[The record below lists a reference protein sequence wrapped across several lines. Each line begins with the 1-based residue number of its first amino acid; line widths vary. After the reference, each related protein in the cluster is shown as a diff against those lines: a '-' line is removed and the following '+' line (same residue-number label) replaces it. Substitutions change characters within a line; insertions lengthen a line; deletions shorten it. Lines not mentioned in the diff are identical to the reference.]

1 MAENRSVELEIRA
14 QDYSGKAI
22 NDVRKNIKGLKAD
35 LNEQAKSAAKGK
47 ADFKAYEN
55 SLKGLASAATKLTEL
70 QTMLGK
76 LSKLADNVA
85 SSAGRA
91 KDASDAYDELADKIG
106 SLGVPTKAQ
115 ADKLARLG
123 VVQAKAAET
132 AKKQADAYERQRL
145 EAEAHGLATNNIQ
158 RAQEGLTKTYQRT
171 LQTIIDMRNA
181 QAALQRQNEITSR
194 VADRRKE
201 LQEQI
206 ALQQQSLKLTQQ
218 QAAAEA
224 AHRRNVQSQR
234 NQINAQRV
242 SIAQQIAEAR
252 AAQNQPSALKAVNDG
267 LNPSRNHKNA
277 MADITTSVRNAGT
290 AMRKSATD
298 VKALSDA
305 MDRLRAAQE
314 KLKVVAGNIDLYRK
328 QSAELAKLRSA
339 YETTRAEYV
348 RLNTKVGTGNATAQE
363 IAKLRQLVSQLNQ
376 SGVAF
381 ARHKVAVEQTAR
393 ILGEAGVSVDKL
405 SKAEQRLA
413 ANATRSAAAS
423 KSLDAQIKKLS
434 SSTASSADA
443 FDRWLKGKQGILVFL
458 QQARGKVL
466 ALSAALG
473 GLYLALDKVV
483 KDGQEGITLKIRAEV
498 LSDNWDTTAG
508 ELEKYFRNTA
518 ERMGLELS
526 TIIQDSAKLF
536 VAGKEAKLDSNTVK
550 YIFEQFSGFGQL
562 MGADAETQS
571 GIYKALEQ
579 MLSKTTVQAEELK
592 GQLADRLPAATNL
605 FAKALGVSN
614 AELMTMMKDGKVLAA
629 DVLPKVAALIEQTYG
644 SSIEKTQKSLVA
656 EQARLNNAFKD
667 WMRIIADAGVLEN
680 FTTLLREVRDF
691 FRSDDAKQWAQTIAA
706 ALNVAID
713 GLRWA
718 VKHANELVI
727 AFGALLAIGAAR
739 MFVSLAAT
747 MRTFGIGLK
756 SAGAAITNFAVKMG
770 LIAKVTPSVST
781 SLGATAVAGS
791 RLGALVAPLTRLV
804 GVLGSAAKIALGLY
818 KSFIIF
824 EVIGAVI
831 EGIVQGINRL
841 GGEAEN
847 ATSGMQMLSD
857 VLWLISEAFGLISEA
872 IATVTEG
879 IAELVASAVELIGG
893 FFTDTTKQSNKSAKE
908 FESGWSGAV
917 RYVARFLDALT
928 VTFKTT
934 FLYLGGLADYV
945 VKKIKGI
952 EAALP
957 DAEQIAMDV
966 SLEVSENGVE
976 SKLNK
981 RLEEMRKK
989 VADTNNEISSKT
1001 QLTAADKTA
1010 ADAAKKAEQAKA
1022 LDEQVNKARE
1032 KAEQARQRAE
1042 EAALKRLE
1050 KELSYEKM
1058 IQKLIDY
1065 REGRLK
1071 DDPMKGYNTLSD
1083 WYLGER
1089 QKVKSK
1095 YASNDPYENHSSGG
1109 SDGTSSYAVDK
1120 RAAAAADLA
1129 TKKAAADFTGQ
1140 CATYVKRAL
1149 ASVDSQAAPYIKGN
1163 GNLTAKNL
1171 LKYGKGWQ
1179 QVPYSAN
1186 YTPQKGDV
1194 VSWGAIKGHQYGHT
1208 AIHNGKEWVSDTKQ
1222 GRYGIDSKT
1231 GASSRAYL
1239 DEMARNPNY
1248 KPTIV
1253 RLSGG
1258 NSVTITGSTGS
1269 VSHNTAA
1276 DSKVLDFYRA
1286 QEAKWKQDK
1295 AVTKQQKDDDSAF
1308 DKAEQLVEKVTENA
1322 REAVREMYKVMGVNG
1337 VEGLINRD
1345 PSTLSVDLS
1354 GSTLNEIIDG
1364 FKNIIKPESDN
1375 QVKQMLEVLTLEY
1388 AQSKNVDRKEALAWS
1403 KQLEPQLAKYAELQ
1417 AQKALGEQVDAF
1429 LDALEKKRNSIE
1441 NERANSAEYLGSAVS
1456 RGVISIDEAQT
1467 KMAESTLR
1475 YVERMSDAIKKL
1487 DEIINS
1493 DAFGKLAPEQ
1503 QVAILNQREQL
1514 ASSQSDYDSNPRRQ
1528 AANIAVDSM
1537 TKRLDDFLQRKR
1549 EFEALQEQLV
1559 ISGQQSITKMEE
1571 AVQNYLNNINPQ
1583 MQELVSH
1590 AQQVMSAFGD
1600 SAAYSNLTN
1609 LVTKVKEV
1617 STETTRSKGEV
1628 ELMNTT
1634 YGVLTNGAMTAFDSL
1649 ASGLAGIAT
1658 GAMSSREAFGN
1669 LGQAMAQW
1677 AAQALQQLAKVIV
1690 QQLISLAIQKA
1701 MASFFGGGAGGAATQ
1716 IPSASSFSQFSSLF
1730 HTGGIVGGGK
1740 GGGKRVNPLV
1750 FQGAV
1755 RYHSGGI
1762 AGLAPNEVPAILQKG
1777 EEVITKNDPRH
1788 RDNVNSQSS
1797 SDTQQL
1803 TVINTFDPVEAMSM
1817 ALASSG
1823 GRKVLIKAMGREQR
1837 AVKRIGG

>member
-14 QDYSGKAI
+14 QDYSGKTI
-22 NDVRKNIKGLKAD
+22 NDVRKNIKGLKDD

-47 ADFKAYEN
+47 ADFKAYEA

-85 SSAGRA
+85 SSAERA
-91 KDASDAYDELADKIG
+91 KDASDAYDDFANKI
-106 SLGVPTKAQ
+106 SALGVPTKAQ
-115 ADKLARLG
+115 ADKLARLEAN
-123 VVQAKAAET
+123 QLKAAEA

-158 RAQEGLTKTYQRT
+158 RSQEALTKTYERT

-194 VADRRKE
+194 AADRRKE

-206 ALQQQSLKLTQQ
+206 RLQQESLKLAQQ

-224 AHRRNVQSQR
+224 ARRRNIQSQR

-242 SIAQQIAEAR
+242 SIAQQIAEAK
-252 AAQNQPSALKAVNDG
+252 AAQQDSVSKTVSDALNS
-267 LNPSRNHKNA
+267 SRSHKNA
-277 MADITTSVRNAGT
+277 MVDITTSVRNAST
-290 AMRKSATD
+290 AMRKSTTD

-305 MDRLRAAQE
+305 MDKLRAAQK

-328 QSAELAKLRSA
+328 QSAELAKLRAA
-339 YETTRAEYV
+339 YESTRNEHAK
-348 RLNTKVGTGNATAQE
+348 LNARVGSGNATSQE
-363 IAKLRQLVSQLNQ
+363 IARLRQLVAQLNQ
-376 SGVAF
+376 SGAAF
-381 ARHKVAVEQTAR
+381 ARQKVAVEQTAR
-393 ILGEAGVSVDKL
+393 ILGEAGVNVDKL
-405 SKAEQRLA
+405 TKAEQRLA
-413 ANATRSAAAS
+413 ANAARTAAAS
-423 KSLDAQIKKLS
+423 KALDGKIKELS
-434 SSTASSADA
+434 ESTGSTADA

-483 KDGQEGITLKIRAEV
+483 KDGQEGVTLKIRAEV
-498 LSDNWDTTAG
+498 LADNWDTTAG
-508 ELEKYFRNTA
+508 ELEKYFRDTA
-518 ERMGLELS
+518 ERMGLELG

-562 MGADAETQS
+562 MGADSETQS

-605 FAKALGVSN
+605 FAKALGVTN

-629 DVLPKVAALIEQTYG
+629 DVLPKVAALIEETYG
-644 SSIEKTQKSLVA
+644 SNIEKTQKSLVA
-656 EQARLNNAFKD
+656 EQSRLNNAFKD
-667 WMRIIADAGVLEN
+667 WMRIIADAGVMDN
-680 FTTLLREVRDF
+680 FTNLLREVRDF
-691 FRSDDAKQWAQTIAA
+691 FRSDEAKQWAEVIAK
-706 ALNVAID
+706 ALNVAIEA
-713 GLRWA
+713 LRWA

-727 AFGALLAIGAAR
+727 AFGALLAIGAAQ

-747 MRTFGIGLK
+747 MRTFGLGLK
-756 SAGAAITNFAVKMG
+756 AAGTAITNFAVKMG
-770 LIAKVTPSVST
+770 LIAKVAPSVGT
-781 SLGATAVAGS
+781 GLGNAAAAGG
-791 RLGALVAPLTRLV
+791 RLGLLVAPISRLI
-804 GVLGSAAKIALGLY
+804 GVLASAAKIAVGLF
-818 KSFIIF
+818 KAFIVF
-824 EVIGAVI
+824 EVVEAIF
-831 EGIVQGINRL
+831 EGIVRGINRL
-841 GGEAEN
+841 SGESEDSV
-847 ATSGMQMLSD
+847 SGMQMLSD
-857 VLWLISEAFGLISEA
+857 VLWLISEAFGVISEA
-872 IATVTEG
+872 IGVLVKG
-879 IAELVASAVELIGG
+879 IADFVADTVELIGSL
-893 FFTDTTKQSNKSAKE
+893 FVDTTKESNKSAKE
-908 FESGWSGAV
+908 FESGWTGAI
-917 RYVARFLDALT
+917 RFVARLIDAFT
-928 VTFKTT
+928 ASFKAT
-934 FLYLGGLADYV
+934 FLYLGGIADYV
-945 VKKIKGI
+945 VKKFNGI
-952 EAALP
+952 EASLP
-957 DAEQIAMDV
+957 DADQINLDV
-966 SLEVSENGVE
+966 SLEVNENGVE
-976 SKLNK
+976 AKLNK
-981 RLEEMRKK
+981 RLEETRKNI
-989 VADTNNEISSKT
+989 ADTDNDIT
-1001 QLTAADKTA
+1001 QKTA
-1010 ADAAKKAEQAKA
+1010 LEEENRAANDAAKKAEEAKA
-1022 LDEQVNKARE
+1022 LDEKVNKARE

-1071 DDPMKGYNTLSD
+1071 DDPMKGYNNLGD

-1095 YASNDPYENHSSGG
+1095 YAANDPYENYSSGG
-1109 SDGTSSYAVDK
+1109 SNGTSSYAVDK

-1149 ASVDSQAAPYIKGN
+1149 AAVDSQAAPYIKGN

-1186 YTPQKGDV
+1186 YVPQKGDV
-1194 VSWGAIKGHQYGHT
+1194 VSWGAIKGHPYGHT

-1222 GRYGIDSKT
+1222 GRYGIDAKT

-1239 DEMARNPNY
+1239 AEMARNPNY

-1276 DSKVLDFYRA
+1276 DSKVLDFYKA
-1286 QEAKWKQDK
+1286 QEERWKKDK
-1295 AVTKQQKDDDSAF
+1295 ALTKQQKDDDSAF
-1308 DKAEQLVEKVTENA
+1308 DKAESLVEKVTEEA
-1322 REAVREMYKVMGVNG
+1322 REAIREMYKAMGVNG

-1364 FKNIIKPESDN
+1364 FKNIIQPDN
-1375 QVKQMLEVLTLEY
+1375 DKQVKQMLEVLTLEY
-1388 AQSKNVDRKEALAWS
+1388 AQSKDVSRKEALAWS

-1429 LDALEKKRNSIE
+1429 LDSLEKKRNDIE
-1441 NERANSAEYLGSAVS
+1441 KERANSAEYLGSAVS
-1456 RGVISIDEAQT
+1456 RGVITIEEAQA
-1467 KMAESTLR
+1467 KMSESTLK
-1475 YVERMSDAIKKL
+1475 YVERMTDAIKKL

-1493 DAFGKLAPEQ
+1493 EAFSKLSPEQ
-1503 QVAILNQREQL
+1503 QTAILNQRERLGADQ
-1514 ASSQSDYDSNPRRQ
+1514 ADYASNPRRQ
-1528 AANIAVDSM
+1528 AANFAVDSM
-1537 TKRLDDFLQRKR
+1537 AKRLDDFLQRKR
-1549 EFEALQEQLV
+1549 QFEELQEQLV
-1559 ISGQQSITKMEE
+1559 VSGQQSITKMEE
-1571 AVQNYLNNINPQ
+1571 NVQAYLNNISPQ
-1583 MQELVSH
+1583 MKELVAD
-1590 AQQVMSAFGD
+1590 AQKIMASFGD
-1600 SAAYSNLTN
+1600 SAAYANLTN
-1609 LVTKVKEV
+1609 LVTKMKDVR
-1617 STETTRSKGEV
+1617 TETTHSKGEV
-1628 ELMNTT
+1628 ELMNAA
-1634 YGVLTNGAMTAFDSL
+1634 YGVLNDGAMTAFEGI

-1658 GAMSSREAFGN
+1658 GAMSSREAFAN
-1669 LGQAMAQW
+1669 LGQAVAQW
-1677 AAQALQQLAKVIV
+1677 AAEALRHMAKVII

-1701 MASFFGGGAGGAATQ
+1701 LQSYFGGGADVQMPDTSNFAQYAA
-1716 IPSASSFSQFSSLF
+1716 LF
-1730 HTGGIVGGGK
+1730 HTGGVVGRGK
-1740 GGGKRVNPLV
+1740 AGGKRVNPLV
-1750 FQGAV
+1750 FSGAV

-1762 AGLAPNEVPAILQKG
+1762 AGLAPNEVPAVLQKG

-1788 RDNVNSQSS
+1788 RDNANSS
-1797 SDTQQL
+1797 SSNQQQL
-1803 TVINTFDPVEAMSM
+1803 TVINTFDPVEAMNL

-1837 AVKRIGG
+1837 AVKRIGGV

>member
-14 QDYSGKAI
+14 QDYSGKTI
-22 NDVRKNIKGLKAD
+22 NDVRKNIKGLKDD

-47 ADFKAYEN
+47 ADFKAYEA

-85 SSAGRA
+85 SSAERA
-91 KDASDAYDELADKIG
+91 KDASDAYDDFANKI
-106 SLGVPTKAQ
+106 SALGVPTKAQ
-115 ADKLARLG
+115 ADKLARLEAT
-123 VVQAKAAET
+123 QIKAAEA

-158 RAQEGLTKTYQRT
+158 RAQEGLTKTYERT

-194 VADRRKE
+194 SADRRKE

-206 ALQQQSLKLTQQ
+206 RLQQEALKLAQQ

-224 AHRRNVQSQR
+224 ARRRNVQSQR

-252 AAQNQPSALKAVNDG
+252 AAQQPSVSDAVG
-267 LNPSRNHKNA
+267 RALNPSRDHKNA
-277 MADITTSVRNAGT
+277 MADITTSVRNAST
-290 AMRKSATD
+290 TMRKSATD

-305 MDRLRAAQE
+305 MDKLRTAQE

-328 QSAELAKLRSA
+328 QSAELAKLRTA
-339 YETTRAEYV
+339 YEETRAEHAK
-348 RLNTKVGTGNATAQE
+348 LNSKVASGNATNQE
-363 IAKLRQLVSQLNQ
+363 IAKLRQLVAQLNQ
-376 SGVAF
+376 SGAAF
-381 ARHKVAVEQTAR
+381 ARQKVAVEQTAR
-393 ILGEAGVSVDKL
+393 ILGEAGVNVDKL
-405 SKAEQRLA
+405 TKAEQRLA
-413 ANATRSAAAS
+413 ANAARTAAAS
-423 KSLDAQIKKLS
+423 KALDSQIKNLS
-434 SSTASSADA
+434 DSTESTADA

-483 KDGQEGITLKIRAEV
+483 KDGQEGVTLKIRAEV
-498 LSDNWDTTAG
+498 LADNWDTTAG
-508 ELEKYFRNTA
+508 ELEKYFRDTA
-518 ERMGLELS
+518 ERMGLELG

-644 SSIEKTQKSLVA
+644 SNIEKTQKSLVA
-656 EQARLNNAFKD
+656 EQSRLNNAFKD
-667 WMRIIADAGVLEN
+667 WIRIIADAGVMDN
-680 FTTLLREVRDF
+680 FTALLREVRDF
-691 FRSDDAKQWAQTIAA
+691 FRSDEAKQWAEAIAK
-706 ALNVAID
+706 ALNVAIEA
-713 GLRWA
+713 LRWA
-718 VKHANELVI
+718 VRHANELVI
-727 AFGALLAIGAAR
+727 AFGALLAIGAAQ

-747 MRTFGIGLK
+747 MRTFGLGLK
-756 SAGAAITNFAVKMG
+756 TAGAAITNFAVKMG
-770 LIAKVTPSVST
+770 LIAKVAPSVGSG
-781 SLGATAVAGS
+781 LGGAAVAGG
-791 RLGALVAPLTRLV
+791 RLGLLVAPISRLI
-804 GVLGSAAKIALGLY
+804 GVLASAAKIAFGLF
-818 KSFIIF
+818 KAFIVF
-824 EVIGAVI
+824 EVVEAIF
-831 EGIVQGINRL
+831 EGIVRGINRL
-841 GGEAEN
+841 SGESEDAV
-847 ATSGMQMLSD
+847 SGMQMLSD
-857 VLWLISEAFGLISEA
+857 VLWLISEAFGVISEA
-872 IATVTEG
+872 IGVVVAG
-879 IAELVASAVELIGG
+879 IADMVADATEWIGS
-893 FFTDTTKQSNKSAKE
+893 FFVDTTKESNKSAKE
-908 FESGWSGAV
+908 FESGWTGAI
-917 RYVARFLDALT
+917 RYIARMIDALT
-928 VTFKTT
+928 AAFKTT
-934 FLYLGGLADYV
+934 FLYLGGLADYAI
-945 VKKIKGI
+945 KKIKGI
-952 EAALP
+952 DAALP
-957 DAEQIAMDV
+957 DADKISTDV
-966 SLEVSENGVE
+966 SLEVNENGVE
-976 SKLNK
+976 AKLNK

-989 VADTNNEISSKT
+989 VNETDSDITQKT
-1001 QLTAADKTA
+1001 ALEAANRAA
-1010 ADAAKKAEQAKA
+1010 ADAAKKAEEAKN
-1022 LDEQVNKARE
+1022 LDEKVNKARE

-1042 EAALKRLE
+1042 EAALRRLE

-1071 DDPMKGYNTLSD
+1071 DDPMKGYNNLGD

-1095 YASNDPYENHSSGG
+1095 YAANDPYENYSSGG
-1109 SDGTSSYAVDK
+1109 SNGTASYAVDK

-1129 TKKAAADFTGQ
+1129 TKRAAATFTKQ

-1149 ASVDSQAAPYIKGN
+1149 AAVDPQAAPYIKGN
-1163 GNLTAKNL
+1163 GNVTAKNL

-1186 YTPQKGDV
+1186 YVPQKGDV
-1194 VSWGAIKGHQYGHT
+1194 VSWGAIKGHKYGHT
-1208 AIHNGKEWVSDTKQ
+1208 AIYNGKEWVSDTKQ
-1222 GRYGIDSKT
+1222 GKYGIDAKT

-1239 DEMARNPNY
+1239 AEMARNPNY

-1253 RLSGG
+1253 RLTGG

-1269 VSHNTAA
+1269 VSHNAGN
-1276 DSKVLDFYRA
+1276 DNKVLDFYKA
-1286 QEAKWKQDK
+1286 QEEHWKKDK
-1295 AVTKQQKDDDSAF
+1295 ALTKQQKDDDSAF
-1308 DKAEQLVEKVTENA
+1308 DKAESLVEKVTEEA
-1322 REAVREMYKVMGVNG
+1322 RDAIREMYKAMGVNG

-1364 FKNIIKPESDN
+1364 FKNIIQPDTDN

-1388 AQSKNVDRKEALAWS
+1388 AQSKNVSRKEAFAWS

-1429 LDALEKKRNSIE
+1429 LDALEKKRNDIE
-1441 NERANSAEYLGSAVS
+1441 KERANSAEYIGSAVS
-1456 RGVISIDEAQT
+1456 RGVLTIDEAQT
-1467 KMAESTLR
+1467 KMSESTLK
-1475 YVERMSDAIKKL
+1475 YVERMTDAIKKL

-1493 DAFGKLAPEQ
+1493 DAFAKLSPEQ
-1503 QVAILNQREQL
+1503 QAAIRNQREQL
-1514 ASSQSDYDSNPRRQ
+1514 GAGQADYATNPRRQ
-1528 AANIAVDSM
+1528 AANFAVDSM
-1537 TKRLDDFLQRKR
+1537 AKRLDDFLQRKR
-1549 EFEALQEQLV
+1549 QFEELQEQLV

-1571 AVQNYLNNINPQ
+1571 NVQAYLDNISPQ
-1583 MQELVSH
+1583 MKELVEN
-1590 AQQVMSAFGD
+1590 AQQIMAAFGD
-1600 SAAYSNLTN
+1600 SAAYANLTN
-1609 LVTKVKEV
+1609 LVSKVKEV
-1617 STETTRSKGEV
+1617 RTETTHSKGEV
-1628 ELMNTT
+1628 ELMNTA
-1634 YGVLTNGAMTAFDSL
+1634 YSVLNDGAMTAFEGI

-1658 GAMSSREAFGN
+1658 GATSSRDAFAS

-1677 AAQALQQLAKVIV
+1677 AAEALRQMAKVII

-1701 MASFFGGGAGGAATQ
+1701 LQSYFGGGGSDVQMPDT
-1716 IPSASSFSQFSSLF
+1716 SSFGQYASLF
-1730 HTGGIVGGGK
+1730 HTGGVVGRGK
-1740 GGGKRVNPLV
+1740 AGGKRVNPLV
-1750 FQGAV
+1750 FEGAV

-1762 AGLAPNEVPAILQKG
+1762 AGLAPNEVPAVLQKG

-1788 RDNVNSQSS
+1788 RDNANSS
-1797 SDTQQL
+1797 SSNQQPL
-1803 TVINTFDPVEAMSM
+1803 TVINTFDPVEAMNL
-1817 ALASSG
+1817 ALSSSN
-1823 GRKVLIKAMGREQR
+1823 GRKVLIRAMGREQR
-1837 AVKRIGG
+1837 AVKRIGGA

>member
-14 QDYSGKAI
+14 QDYSGKTI
-22 NDVRKNIKGLKAD
+22 NDVRKNIKGLKDD

-47 ADFKAYEN
+47 ADFKAYEA

-85 SSAGRA
+85 SSAERA
-91 KDASDAYDELADKIG
+91 KDASDAYDDFANKI
-106 SLGVPTKAQ
+106 SALGVPTKAQ
-115 ADKLARLG
+115 ADKLARLEAN
-123 VVQAKAAET
+123 QLKAAEA

-158 RAQEGLTKTYQRT
+158 RSQEALTKTYERT

-194 VADRRKE
+194 AADRRKE

-206 ALQQQSLKLTQQ
+206 RLQQESLKLAQQ

-224 AHRRNVQSQR
+224 ARRRNIQSQR
-234 NQINAQRV
+234 GQINAQRI
-242 SIAQQIAEAR
+242 SMAQQIAEAK
-252 AAQNQPSALKAVNDG
+252 AAQQDSVSKTVSDA
-267 LNPSRNHKNA
+267 LNPSRSHKNA
-277 MADITTSVRNAGT
+277 MADITTSVRNAST
-290 AMRKSATD
+290 AMRKSTTD

-305 MDRLRAAQE
+305 MDKLRAAQE

-328 QSAELAKLRSA
+328 QSAELAKLRAA
-339 YETTRAEYV
+339 YESTRNEHAK
-348 RLNTKVGTGNATAQE
+348 LNARVGSGNATSQE
-363 IAKLRQLVSQLNQ
+363 IARLRQLVAQLNQ
-376 SGVAF
+376 SGAAF
-381 ARHKVAVEQTAR
+381 ARQKVAVEQTAR
-393 ILGEAGVSVDKL
+393 ILGEAGVNVDKL

-413 ANATRSAAAS
+413 ANAARTTAAS
-423 KSLDAQIKKLS
+423 KTLDVKIKELS
-434 SSTASSADA
+434 KSTGSTAEA

-483 KDGQEGITLKIRAEV
+483 KDGQEGVTLKIRAEV
-498 LSDNWDTTAG
+498 LADNWDTTAG
-508 ELEKYFRNTA
+508 ELEKYFRDTA
-518 ERMGLELS
+518 ERMGLELG

-562 MGADAETQS
+562 MGADSETQS

-605 FAKALGVSN
+605 FAKALGVTN

-629 DVLPKVAALIEQTYG
+629 DVLPKVAALIEETYG
-644 SSIEKTQKSLVA
+644 SNIEKTQKSLVA
-656 EQARLNNAFKD
+656 EQSRLNNAFKD
-667 WMRIIADAGVLEN
+667 WMRIIADAGVMEN

-691 FRSDDAKQWAQTIAA
+691 FRSDEAKQWAEAIAK
-706 ALNVAID
+706 ALNVAIEA
-713 GLRWA
+713 LRWA

-727 AFGALLAIGAAR
+727 AFGALLAIGAAQ

-747 MRTFGIGLK
+747 MRTFGLGLK
-756 SAGAAITNFAVKMG
+756 TAGAAITNFAVKMG
-770 LIAKVTPSVST
+770 LIAKVAPSVGT
-781 SLGATAVAGS
+781 GLGGAAAAGG
-791 RLGALVAPLTRLV
+791 RLGVLVAPISRLI
-804 GVLGSAAKIALGLY
+804 GVLASAAKIAVGLF
-818 KSFIIF
+818 KAFIVF
-824 EVIGAVI
+824 EVVEAIF
-831 EGIVQGINRL
+831 EGIVRGINRL
-841 GGEAEN
+841 SGESEDAV
-847 ATSGMQMLSD
+847 SGMQMLSD
-857 VLWLISEAFGLISEA
+857 VLWLISEAFGVISEA
-872 IATVTEG
+872 IGVLVAG
-879 IAELVASAVELIGG
+879 IADFVADATELIGS
-893 FFTDTTKQSNKSAKE
+893 FFVDTTKESNKSAKE
-908 FESGWSGAV
+908 FESGWTGAI
-917 RYVARFLDALT
+917 RFVARLIDALT
-928 VTFKTT
+928 ATFKAT

-945 VKKIKGI
+945 VKKFQGI
-952 EAALP
+952 EASLP
-957 DAEQIAMDV
+957 DADQINLDV

-976 SKLNK
+976 AKLNK
-981 RLEEMRKK
+981 RLEEMRKNI
-989 VADTNNEISSKT
+989 ADTDNDITQKT
-1001 QLTAADKTA
+1001 ALEEANRAA
-1010 ADAAKKAEQAKA
+1010 ADAAKKAEEAKA
-1022 LDEQVNKARE
+1022 LDEKVSKARE

-1071 DDPMKGYNTLSD
+1071 DDPMKGYNNLGD

-1095 YASNDPYENHSSGG
+1095 YAANDPYENYSSSG
-1109 SDGTSSYAVDK
+1109 SNGTASYAVDK

-1149 ASVDSQAAPYIKGN
+1149 AAVDSQAAPYIKGN

-1186 YTPQKGDV
+1186 YVPQKGDV
-1194 VSWGAIKGHQYGHT
+1194 VSWGAIKGHPYGHT
-1208 AIHNGKEWVSDTKQ
+1208 SIYNGNEWVSDTKQ
-1222 GRYGIDSKT
+1222 GKYGIDAKT

-1239 DEMARNPNY
+1239 AEMARNPNY

-1276 DSKVLDFYRA
+1276 DSKVLDFYKA
-1286 QEAKWKQDK
+1286 QEERWKQDK
-1295 AVTKQQKDDDSAF
+1295 ALTKQQKDDDSAF
-1308 DKAEQLVEKVTENA
+1308 DKAESLVEKVTEEA
-1322 REAVREMYKVMGVNG
+1322 REAIREMYKAMGVNG

-1364 FKNIIKPESDN
+1364 FKNIIQPDSDK
-1375 QVKQMLEVLTLEY
+1375 QIKQMLEVLTLDY
-1388 AQSKNVDRKEALAWS
+1388 AQSKNVSRKEALAWS

-1429 LDALEKKRNSIE
+1429 LDSLEKKRNDIE
-1441 NERANSAEYLGSAVS
+1441 KERANSAEYLGSAVS
-1456 RGVISIDEAQT
+1456 RGVITIEEAQA
-1467 KMAESTLR
+1467 KMSESTLK
-1475 YVERMSDAIKKL
+1475 YVERMTDAIKKL

-1493 DAFGKLAPEQ
+1493 EAFAKLSPEQ
-1503 QVAILNQREQL
+1503 QTAILNQRERL
-1514 ASSQSDYDSNPRRQ
+1514 GAEQSDYQSNPRRQ
-1528 AANIAVDSM
+1528 AANFAVDSM
-1537 TKRLDDFLQRKR
+1537 AKRLDDFLQRKR
-1549 EFEALQEQLV
+1549 QFEELQEQLV

-1571 AVQNYLNNINPQ
+1571 NVQAYLNNIAPQ
-1583 MQELVSH
+1583 MKELVAD
-1590 AQQVMSAFGD
+1590 AQKIMASFGD
-1600 SAAYSNLTN
+1600 SAAYANLTN
-1609 LVTKVKEV
+1609 LVTKMKDVR
-1617 STETTRSKGEV
+1617 TETSHSKGEV
-1628 ELMNTT
+1628 ELMNTA
-1634 YGVLTNGAMTAFDSL
+1634 YSVLNDGAMTAFEGI

-1658 GAMSSREAFGN
+1658 GAMSSREAFAN

-1677 AAQALQQLAKVIV
+1677 AAEALRHMAKVII

-1701 MASFFGGGAGGAATQ
+1701 LQSYFGGGADVQMPDT
-1716 IPSASSFSQFSSLF
+1716 SSFAQYAALF
-1730 HTGGIVGGGK
+1730 HTGGVVGRGK
-1740 GGGKRVNPLV
+1740 AGSKRVNPLV
-1750 FQGAV
+1750 FNGAV

-1762 AGLAPNEVPAILQKG
+1762 AGLAPNEVPAVLQKG

-1788 RDNVNSQSS
+1788 RDNANSS
-1797 SDTQQL
+1797 SSNQQQL
-1803 TVINTFDPVEAMSM
+1803 TVINTFDPVEAMNL
-1817 ALASSG
+1817 ALASSS

-1837 AVKRIGG
+1837 AVKRIGGA

>member
-14 QDYSGKAI
+14 QDYSGKTI
-22 NDVRKNIKGLKAD
+22 DDVRKNIKGLKDD

-47 ADFKAYEN
+47 ADFKAYEA

-85 SSAGRA
+85 SSAERA
-91 KDASDAYDELADKIG
+91 KYASDAYDDFANKI
-106 SLGVPTKAQ
+106 SALGVPTKAQ
-115 ADKLARLG
+115 ADKLARLETT
-123 VVQAKAAET
+123 QIKAAEA

-158 RAQEGLTKTYQRT
+158 RAQEGLTKTYERT

-194 VADRRKE
+194 SADRRKE

-206 ALQQQSLKLTQQ
+206 RLQQEALKLAQQ

-224 AHRRNVQSQR
+224 ARRRNVQSQR

-252 AAQNQPSALKAVNDG
+252 AAQQPSVSDAVG
-267 LNPSRNHKNA
+267 RALNPSRDHKNA
-277 MADITTSVRNAGT
+277 MADITTSVRNAST
-290 AMRKSATD
+290 TMRKSATD

-305 MDRLRAAQE
+305 MDKLRAAQE

-328 QSAELAKLRSA
+328 QSAELAKLRTA
-339 YETTRAEYV
+339 YETTRAEHAK
-348 RLNTKVGTGNATAQE
+348 LNSKVASGNATTQE
-363 IAKLRQLVSQLNQ
+363 IAKLRQLVAQLNQ
-376 SGVAF
+376 SGAAF
-381 ARHKVAVEQTAR
+381 ARQKIAVEQTAR
-393 ILGEAGVSVDKL
+393 ILGEAGVNVDKL
-405 SKAEQRLA
+405 TKAEQRLA
-413 ANATRSAAAS
+413 ANAARTAAAS
-423 KSLDAQIKKLS
+423 KALDSQIKNLS
-434 SSTASSADA
+434 DSTESTADA

-483 KDGQEGITLKIRAEV
+483 KDGQEGVTLKIRAEV
-498 LSDNWDTTAG
+498 LADNWDTTAG
-508 ELEKYFRNTA
+508 ELEKYFRDTA
-518 ERMGLELS
+518 ERMGLELG

-536 VAGKEAKLDSNTVK
+536 VAGKEAKLDSKTVK

-605 FAKALGVSN
+605 FAKALGVTN

-629 DVLPKVAALIEQTYG
+629 DVLPKVAALIEETYG
-644 SSIEKTQKSLVA
+644 SNIEKTQKSLVA
-656 EQARLNNAFKD
+656 EQSRLNNAFKD
-667 WMRIIADAGVLEN
+667 WMRIIADAGVMDN
-680 FTTLLREVRDF
+680 FTNLLREVRDF
-691 FRSDDAKQWAQTIAA
+691 FRSDEAKQWAEVIAK
-706 ALNVAID
+706 ALNIAID
-713 GLRWA
+713 ALRWA

-727 AFGALLAIGAAR
+727 AFGALLTIGAAQ
-739 MFVSLAAT
+739 MFVALAAT
-747 MRTFGIGLK
+747 MRTFGLGLK
-756 SAGAAITNFAVKMG
+756 AAGTAITNFAVKMG
-770 LIAKVTPSVST
+770 LIAKVAPSVGT
-781 SLGATAVAGS
+781 GLGGAAAAGG
-791 RLGALVAPLTRLV
+791 RLGLLVAPISRLI
-804 GVLGSAAKIALGLY
+804 GVLTSAAKIAVGLY
-818 KSFIIF
+818 KSFIVF
-824 EVIGAVI
+824 EVVSAIF
-831 EGIVQGINRL
+831 EGIVRGINRL
-841 GGEAEN
+841 SGESEDAV
-847 ATSGMQMLSD
+847 SGMQMLSD
-857 VLWLISEAFGLISEA
+857 VLWLISEAFGVISDA
-872 IATVTEG
+872 IGVLVKG
-879 IAELVASAVELIGG
+879 IADFVADAVELIGS
-893 FFTDTTKQSNKSAKE
+893 FFVDTTKESNNSAKE
-908 FESGWSGAV
+908 FESGWTSAI
-917 RYVARFLDALT
+917 RFVARLIDALT
-928 VTFKTT
+928 AALKST

-945 VKKIKGI
+945 VKKFKGV
-952 EAALP
+952 EASLP
-957 DAEQIAMDV
+957 DADQINLDV
-966 SLEVSENGVE
+966 SLEVNENGVE
-976 SKLNK
+976 AKLNK
-981 RLEEMRKK
+981 RLEEMRKNI
-989 VADTNNEISSKT
+989 ADTDNNIT
-1001 QLTAADKTA
+1001 QKTA
-1010 ADAAKKAEQAKA
+1010 LEAANRAANDAAKKAEEAKA
-1022 LDEQVNKARE
+1022 LDEKVNKARE

-1071 DDPMKGYNTLSD
+1071 DDPMKGYTNLGD

-1095 YASNDPYENHSSGG
+1095 YAANDPYENYSSG
-1109 SDGTSSYAVDK
+1109 STGTSSYAVDK

-1129 TKKAAADFTGQ
+1129 TKRAAADFTGQ

-1149 ASVDSQAAPYIKGN
+1149 AAVDSQAAPYIKGN
-1163 GNLTAKNL
+1163 GNTTAKNL

-1186 YTPQKGDV
+1186 YVPQKGDV
-1194 VSWGAIKGHQYGHT
+1194 VSWGAIKGHPYGHT
-1208 AIHNGKEWVSDTKQ
+1208 SIYNGKEWVSDTKQ
-1222 GRYGIDSKT
+1222 GRYGIDAKT

-1239 DEMARNPNY
+1239 AEMARNPNY

-1276 DSKVLDFYRA
+1276 DSKVLDFYKA
-1286 QEAKWKQDK
+1286 QEERWKQDK
-1295 AVTKQQKDDDSAF
+1295 AVTKQQKDDDAAF
-1308 DKAEQLVEKVTENA
+1308 DKAESLVEKVTEEA
-1322 REAVREMYKVMGVNG
+1322 REAIREMYKAMGVNG

-1364 FKNIIKPESDN
+1364 FKNIIQPDTDN

-1388 AQSKNVDRKEALAWS
+1388 AQSKDVSRKEALAWS

-1429 LDALEKKRNSIE
+1429 LDSLEKKRNEIE
-1441 NERANSAEYLGSAVS
+1441 KERANSAEYIGSAVS
-1456 RGVISIDEAQT
+1456 RGVLTIDEAQT
-1467 KMAESTLR
+1467 KMSESTLK
-1475 YVERMSDAIKKL
+1475 YVERMTDAIKKL

-1493 DAFGKLAPEQ
+1493 DAFNKLSPEQ
-1503 QVAILNQREQL
+1503 QTAILNQREQL
-1514 ASSQSDYDSNPRRQ
+1514 GAGQADYASNPRRQ
-1528 AANIAVDSM
+1528 AANFAVDSM
-1537 TKRLDDFLQRKR
+1537 AKRLDDFLQRKR
-1549 EFEALQEQLV
+1549 QFEELQEQLV

-1571 AVQNYLNNINPQ
+1571 NVQAYLDNISPQ
-1583 MQELVSH
+1583 MKELVEN
-1590 AQQVMSAFGD
+1590 AQQIMAAFGD
-1600 SAAYSNLTN
+1600 SAAYANLTN
-1609 LVTKVKEV
+1609 LVSKVKEV
-1617 STETTRSKGEV
+1617 RTETTHSKGEV
-1628 ELMNTT
+1628 ELMNTA
-1634 YGVLTNGAMTAFDSL
+1634 YSVLNDGAMTAFEGI

-1658 GAMSSREAFGN
+1658 GATSSRDAFAS

-1677 AAQALQQLAKVIV
+1677 AAEALRQMAKVII

-1701 MASFFGGGAGGAATQ
+1701 LQSYFGGGGNDVQMPDT
-1716 IPSASSFSQFSSLF
+1716 SSFSQYASLF
-1730 HTGGIVGGGK
+1730 HTGGVVGRGKAGGK
-1740 GGGKRVNPLV
+1740 KVNPLV
-1750 FQGAV
+1750 FEGAV

-1762 AGLAPNEVPAILQKG
+1762 AGLAPNEVPAVLQKG

-1788 RDNVNSQSS
+1788 RDNANGSS
-1797 SDTQQL
+1797 SNQQPL
-1803 TVINTFDPVEAMSM
+1803 TVINTFDPVEAMNL
-1817 ALASSG
+1817 ALSSSN

-1837 AVKRIGG
+1837 AVRRIGGS

>member
-14 QDYSGKAI
+14 QDYSGKTI
-22 NDVRKNIKGLKAD
+22 NDVRKNIKGLKDD

-47 ADFKAYEN
+47 ADFKAYEA

-85 SSAGRA
+85 SSAERA
-91 KDASDAYDELADKIG
+91 KDASDAYDDFANKI
-106 SLGVPTKAQ
+106 SALGVPTKAQ
-115 ADKLARLG
+115 ADKLARLEAT
-123 VVQAKAAET
+123 QIKAAEA

-158 RAQEGLTKTYQRT
+158 RAQEGLTKTYERT

-194 VADRRKE
+194 SADRRKE

-206 ALQQQSLKLTQQ
+206 RLQQEALKLAQQ

-224 AHRRNVQSQR
+224 ARRRNVQSQR

-252 AAQNQPSALKAVNDG
+252 AAQQPSVSDAVG
-267 LNPSRNHKNA
+267 RALNPSRDHKNA
-277 MADITTSVRNAGT
+277 MADITTSVRNAST

-305 MDRLRAAQE
+305 MDKLRAAQE

-328 QSAELAKLRSA
+328 QSAELAKLRTA
-339 YETTRAEYV
+339 YETTRAEHAK
-348 RLNTKVGTGNATAQE
+348 LNSKVTSGNATTQE
-363 IAKLRQLVSQLNQ
+363 IAKLRQLVAQLNQ
-376 SGVAF
+376 SGAAF
-381 ARHKVAVEQTAR
+381 ARQKIAVEQTAR
-393 ILGEAGVSVDKL
+393 ILGEAGVNVDKL
-405 SKAEQRLA
+405 TKAEQRLA
-413 ANATRSAAAS
+413 ANAARTAAAS
-423 KSLDAQIKKLS
+423 KALDSQIKNLS
-434 SSTASSADA
+434 DSTESTADA

-466 ALSAALG
+466 ALSVALG

-483 KDGQEGITLKIRAEV
+483 KDGQEGVTLKIRAEV
-498 LSDNWDTTAG
+498 LADNWDTTAG
-508 ELEKYFRNTA
+508 ELEKYFRDTA
-518 ERMGLELS
+518 ERMGLELG

-536 VAGKEAKLDSNTVK
+536 VAGKEAKLDSKTVK

-644 SSIEKTQKSLVA
+644 SNIEKTQKSLVA
-656 EQARLNNAFKD
+656 EQSRLNNAFKD
-667 WMRIIADAGVLEN
+667 WIRIIADAGVMDN
-680 FTTLLREVRDF
+680 FTALLREVRDF
-691 FRSDDAKQWAQTIAA
+691 FRSDEAKQWAEAIAT

-713 GLRWA
+713 ALRWA

-727 AFGALLAIGAAR
+727 AFGALLAIGAAQ

-747 MRTFGIGLK
+747 MRTFGLGLK
-756 SAGAAITNFAVKMG
+756 TAGAVITNFAVKMG
-770 LIAKVTPSVST
+770 LIAKVAPSVGSG
-781 SLGATAVAGS
+781 LGGAAVAGG
-791 RLGALVAPLTRLV
+791 RLGLLVAPITRLI
-804 GVLGSAAKIALGLY
+804 GVLASAAKIAFGLF
-818 KSFIIF
+818 KAFIVFELVEAIF
-824 EVIGAVI
+824 D
-831 EGIVQGINRL
+831 GIVRGINRL
-841 GGEAEN
+841 SGESEDAV
-847 ATSGMQMLSD
+847 SGMQMLSD

-872 IATVTEG
+872 IGVVIKG
-879 IAELVASAVELIGG
+879 IGDLVADATEWIGS
-893 FFTDTTKQSNKSAKE
+893 FFVDTTKESNKSAKE
-908 FESGWSGAV
+908 FESGWTGAV
-917 RYVARFLDALT
+917 RYIARMIDALT
-928 VTFKTT
+928 AAFKTT
-934 FLYLGGLADYV
+934 FLYIGGLVDYV
-945 VKKIKGI
+945 VKKVQGI

-957 DAEQIAMDV
+957 DADQISMDV
-966 SLEVSENGVE
+966 SLEVNENGVE
-976 SKLNK
+976 AKLNK

-989 VADTNNEISSKT
+989 VNETDSDITQKT
-1001 QLTAADKTA
+1001 ALDVANRAA
-1010 ADAAKKAEQAKA
+1010 ADAAKKAEEAKN
-1022 LDEQVNKARE
+1022 LDEKVNKARE

-1071 DDPMKGYNTLSD
+1071 DDPMKGYNNLGD

-1095 YASNDPYENHSSGG
+1095 YAANDPYENYSSGSTG
-1109 SDGTSSYAVDK
+1109 ASSYAVDK

-1149 ASVDSQAAPYIKGN
+1149 AAVDQQAAPYIKGN
-1163 GNLTAKNL
+1163 GNVTAKNL

-1179 QVPYSAN
+1179 QIPYSAN
-1186 YTPQKGDV
+1186 YVPQKGDV
-1194 VSWGAIKGHQYGHT
+1194 VSWGAIKGHKYGHT
-1208 AIHNGKEWVSDTKQ
+1208 SIYNGNEWVSDTKQ
-1222 GRYGIDSKT
+1222 GKYGIDAKT

-1239 DEMARNPNY
+1239 AEMARNPNY

-1253 RLSGG
+1253 RLTGG

-1269 VSHNTAA
+1269 VSHNAGN
-1276 DSKVLDFYRA
+1276 DNKVLEFYKA
-1286 QEAKWKQDK
+1286 QEERWKQDK

-1308 DKAEQLVEKVTENA
+1308 DKAESLVEKVTEEA
-1322 REAVREMYKVMGVNG
+1322 REAIREMYKAMGVNG

-1364 FKNIIKPESDN
+1364 FKNIIQPDTDN

-1388 AQSKNVDRKEALAWS
+1388 AQSKDVSRKEALAWS

-1429 LDALEKKRNSIE
+1429 LDSLEKKRNDIE
-1441 NERANSAEYLGSAVS
+1441 KERANSAEYIGSAVS
-1456 RGVISIDEAQT
+1456 RGVLTIDEAQT
-1467 KMAESTLR
+1467 KMSESTLK
-1475 YVERMSDAIKKL
+1475 YVERMTDAIKKL

-1493 DAFGKLAPEQ
+1493 DAFNKLSPEQ
-1503 QVAILNQREQL
+1503 QTAILNQREQL
-1514 ASSQSDYDSNPRRQ
+1514 GAGQADYASNPRRQ
-1528 AANIAVDSM
+1528 VANFAVDSM
-1537 TKRLDDFLQRKR
+1537 AKRLDDFLQRKR
-1549 EFEALQEQLV
+1549 QFEELQEQLV

-1571 AVQNYLNNINPQ
+1571 NVQAYLNNIAPQ
-1583 MQELVSH
+1583 MKELV
-1590 AQQVMSAFGD
+1590 ANAERIMSAFGD
-1600 SAAYSNLTN
+1600 SAAYANLTN
-1609 LVTKVKEV
+1609 LVTKIKDVR
-1617 STETTRSKGEV
+1617 TETTHSKGEV
-1628 ELMNTT
+1628 ELMNTA
-1634 YGVLTNGAMTAFDSL
+1634 YESLSNGAMTAFEGIT
-1649 ASGLAGIAT
+1649 SGLVGIAT
-1658 GAMSSREAFGN
+1658 GAVSSREAFSN

-1677 AAQALQQLAKVIV
+1677 AAEALRHMAKVII

-1701 MASFFGGGAGGAATQ
+1701 LQSYFGGGGSDVQMPDT
-1716 IPSASSFSQFSSLF
+1716 SSFGQYASLF
-1730 HTGGIVGGGK
+1730 HTGGVVGRGK
-1740 GGGKRVNPLV
+1740 AGGKRVNPLV
-1750 FQGAV
+1750 FEGAV

-1762 AGLAPNEVPAILQKG
+1762 AGLAPNEVPAVLQKG

-1788 RDNVNSQSS
+1788 RDNANSS
-1797 SDTQQL
+1797 SSNQQPL
-1803 TVINTFDPVEAMSM
+1803 TVINTFDPVEAMNL
-1817 ALASSG
+1817 ALSSSN
-1823 GRKVLIKAMGREQR
+1823 GRKVLIRAMGREQR
-1837 AVKRIGG
+1837 AVKRIGGV

>member
-14 QDYSGKAI
+14 QDYSGKTI
-22 NDVRKNIKGLKAD
+22 NDVRKNIKGLKDD

-47 ADFKAYEN
+47 ADFKAYEA

-85 SSAGRA
+85 SSAERA
-91 KDASDAYDELADKIG
+91 KDASDAYDDFANKI
-106 SLGVPTKAQ
+106 SALGVPTKAQ
-115 ADKLARLG
+115 ADKLARLEAT
-123 VVQAKAAET
+123 QIKAAEA

-158 RAQEGLTKTYQRT
+158 RAQEGLTKTYERT

-194 VADRRKE
+194 SADRRKE

-206 ALQQQSLKLTQQ
+206 RLQQEALKLAQQ

-224 AHRRNVQSQR
+224 ARRRNVQSQR

-252 AAQNQPSALKAVNDG
+252 AAQQPSVSDAVG
-267 LNPSRNHKNA
+267 RALNPSRNHKNA
-277 MADITTSVRNAGT
+277 MADITTSVRNAST
-290 AMRKSATD
+290 TMRKSATD

-305 MDRLRAAQE
+305 MDKLRAAQE

-328 QSAELAKLRSA
+328 QSAELAKLRTA
-339 YETTRAEYV
+339 YEATRAEHAK
-348 RLNTKVGTGNATAQE
+348 LNSKVVSGNATSQE
-363 IAKLRQLVSQLNQ
+363 IAKLRQLVAQLNQ
-376 SGVAF
+376 SGAAF
-381 ARHKVAVEQTAR
+381 ARQKVAVEQTAR
-393 ILGEAGVSVDKL
+393 ILGEAGVNVDKL
-405 SKAEQRLA
+405 TKAEQRLA
-413 ANATRSAAAS
+413 ANAARTAAAS
-423 KSLDAQIKKLS
+423 KALDSQIKNLS
-434 SSTASSADA
+434 DSAGSTADA

-483 KDGQEGITLKIRAEV
+483 KDGQEGVTLKIRAEV
-498 LSDNWDTTAG
+498 LADNWDTTAG
-508 ELEKYFRNTA
+508 ELEKYFRDTA
-518 ERMGLELS
+518 ERMGLELG

-536 VAGKEAKLDSNTVK
+536 VAGKEAKLDSKTVK

-644 SSIEKTQKSLVA
+644 SNIEKTQKSLVA
-656 EQARLNNAFKD
+656 EQSRLNNAFKD
-667 WMRIIADAGVLEN
+667 WIRIIADAGVMDN
-680 FTTLLREVRDF
+680 FTALLREVRDF
-691 FRSDDAKQWAQTIAA
+691 FRSDEAKQWAEAIAT
-706 ALNVAID
+706 ALNVAIEA
-713 GLRWA
+713 LRWA

-727 AFGALLAIGAAR
+727 AFGALLAIGAAQ
-739 MFVSLAAT
+739 MFVSLATT
-747 MRTFGIGLK
+747 MRTFGLGLK
-756 SAGAAITNFAVKMG
+756 TAGAAITNFAVKMG
-770 LIAKVTPSVST
+770 LIAKVAPSVGSG
-781 SLGATAVAGS
+781 LGGAAAAGG
-791 RLGALVAPLTRLV
+791 RLGLLVAPISRLI
-804 GVLGSAAKIALGLY
+804 GVLTSAAKIAFGLF
-818 KSFIIF
+818 KAFIVF
-824 EVIGAVI
+824 EVVEAIF
-831 EGIVQGINRL
+831 EGIVRGINRL
-841 GGEAEN
+841 SGESEDAV
-847 ATSGMQMLSD
+847 SGMQMLSD

-872 IATVTEG
+872 IGVVVAG
-879 IAELVASAVELIGG
+879 IADMVADATEWIGS
-893 FFTDTTKQSNKSAKE
+893 FFVDTAKESNKSAKE
-908 FESGWSGAV
+908 FESGWTGAI
-917 RYVARFLDALT
+917 RYIARMIDALT
-928 VTFKTT
+928 AAFKTT
-934 FLYLGGLADYV
+934 FLYLGGLADYAI
-945 VKKIKGI
+945 KKIKGI
-952 EAALP
+952 DAALP
-957 DAEQIAMDV
+957 DADQISMDI
-966 SLEVSENGVE
+966 SLEVNENGVE
-976 SKLNK
+976 AKLNK

-989 VADTNNEISSKT
+989 VNETDSDITQKT
-1001 QLTAADKTA
+1001 ALDAANRAA
-1010 ADAAKKAEQAKA
+1010 ADAAKKAEEAKN
-1022 LDEQVNKARE
+1022 LDEKVNKARE

-1042 EAALKRLE
+1042 EAALRRLE

-1071 DDPMKGYNTLSD
+1071 DDPMKGYNNLGD

-1095 YASNDPYENHSSGG
+1095 YAANDPYENYSSGG
-1109 SDGTSSYAVDK
+1109 STGTSSYAVDK

-1149 ASVDSQAAPYIKGN
+1149 AAVDSQAAPYIKGN
-1163 GNLTAKNL
+1163 GNTTAKNL

-1186 YTPQKGDV
+1186 YVPQKGDV
-1194 VSWGAIKGHQYGHT
+1194 VSWGAIKGHKYGHT
-1208 AIHNGKEWVSDTKQ
+1208 SIYNGKEWVSDTKQ
-1222 GRYGIDSKT
+1222 GKYGIDSKT

-1239 DEMARNPNY
+1239 AEMARNPNY

-1253 RLSGG
+1253 RLTGG

-1269 VSHNTAA
+1269 VSHNAAA
-1276 DSKVLDFYRA
+1276 DNKVLEFYKA
-1286 QEAKWKQDK
+1286 QEERWKQDK
-1295 AVTKQQKDDDSAF
+1295 ALTKQQKDDDSAF
-1308 DKAEQLVEKVTENA
+1308 DKAESLVEKVTENA
-1322 REAVREMYKVMGVNG
+1322 REAIREMYKAMGVNG

-1364 FKNIIKPESDN
+1364 FKNIIQPDTDN

-1388 AQSKNVDRKEALAWS
+1388 AQSKDVSRKEALAWS

-1429 LDALEKKRNSIE
+1429 LDSLEKKRNEIE
-1441 NERANSAEYLGSAVS
+1441 KERANSAEYIGSAVS
-1456 RGVISIDEAQT
+1456 RGVLTIDEAQT
-1467 KMAESTLR
+1467 KMSESTLK
-1475 YVERMSDAIKKL
+1475 YVERMTDAIKKL

-1493 DAFGKLAPEQ
+1493 DAFNKLSPEQ
-1503 QVAILNQREQL
+1503 QTAILNQREQL
-1514 ASSQSDYDSNPRRQ
+1514 GAGQADYASNPRRQ
-1528 AANIAVDSM
+1528 AANFAVDSM
-1537 TKRLDDFLQRKR
+1537 AKRLDDFLQRKR
-1549 EFEALQEQLV
+1549 QFEELQEQLV
-1559 ISGQQSITKMEE
+1559 IIGQQSITKMEE
-1571 AVQNYLNNINPQ
+1571 NVQAYLDNISPQ
-1583 MQELVSH
+1583 MKELVEN
-1590 AQQVMSAFGD
+1590 AQQIMAAFGD
-1600 SAAYSNLTN
+1600 SAAYANLTN
-1609 LVTKVKEV
+1609 LVSKVKEV
-1617 STETTRSKGEV
+1617 RTETTHSKGEV
-1628 ELMNTT
+1628 ELMNTA
-1634 YGVLTNGAMTAFDSL
+1634 YSVLNDGAMTAFEGI

-1658 GAMSSREAFGN
+1658 GATSSRDAFAS

-1677 AAQALQQLAKVIV
+1677 AAEALRQMAKVII

-1701 MASFFGGGAGGAATQ
+1701 LQSYFGGGGNDVQMPDT
-1716 IPSASSFSQFSSLF
+1716 SSFSQYASLF
-1730 HTGGIVGGGK
+1730 HTGGVVGRGKAGGK
-1740 GGGKRVNPLV
+1740 KVNPLV
-1750 FQGAV
+1750 FEGAV

-1762 AGLAPNEVPAILQKG
+1762 AGLAPNEVPAVLQKG

-1788 RDNVNSQSS
+1788 RDNANSS
-1797 SDTQQL
+1797 SSNQQPL
-1803 TVINTFDPVEAMSM
+1803 TVINTFDPVEAMNL
-1817 ALASSG
+1817 ALSSSN

-1837 AVKRIGG
+1837 AVRRIGGA

>member
-14 QDYSGKAI
+14 QDYSGKTI
-22 NDVRKNIKGLKAD
+22 NDVRKNIKGLKDD

-47 ADFKAYEN
+47 ADFKAYEA

-85 SSAGRA
+85 SSAERA
-91 KDASDAYDELADKIG
+91 KDASDAYDDFANKI
-106 SLGVPTKAQ
+106 SALGVPTKAQ
-115 ADKLARLG
+115 ADKLARLEDT
-123 VVQAKAAET
+123 QIKAAEA

-158 RAQEGLTKTYQRT
+158 RAQEGLTKTYERT

-181 QAALQRQNEITSR
+181 QTALQRQNEITSR
-194 VADRRKE
+194 SADRRKE

-206 ALQQQSLKLTQQ
+206 RLQQEALKLAQQ
-218 QAAAEA
+218 QVAAEA
-224 AHRRNVQSQR
+224 ARRRNVQSQR

-252 AAQNQPSALKAVNDG
+252 AAQQPSVSDAVG
-267 LNPSRNHKNA
+267 RALNPSRDHKNA
-277 MADITTSVRNAGT
+277 MADITTSVRNAST
-290 AMRKSATD
+290 TMRKSATD

-305 MDRLRAAQE
+305 MDKLRAAQK
-314 KLKVVAGNIDLYRK
+314 KLKVVAGNIDIYRK
-328 QSAELAKLRSA
+328 QSAELAKLRTA
-339 YETTRAEYV
+339 YETTRAEHAK
-348 RLNTKVGTGNATAQE
+348 LNSKVASGNATTQE
-363 IAKLRQLVSQLNQ
+363 IAKLRQLVAQLNQ
-376 SGVAF
+376 SGAAF
-381 ARHKVAVEQTAR
+381 ARQKIAVEQTAR
-393 ILGEAGVSVDKL
+393 VLGEAGVNVDKL
-405 SKAEQRLA
+405 TKAEQRLA
-413 ANATRSAAAS
+413 ANAARTAAAS
-423 KSLDAQIKKLS
+423 KALDSQIKNLS
-434 SSTASSADA
+434 DSTGSTADA

-483 KDGQEGITLKIRAEV
+483 KDGQEGVTLKIRAEV
-498 LSDNWDTTAG
+498 LADNWDTTAG
-508 ELEKYFRNTA
+508 ELEKYFRDTA
-518 ERMGLELS
+518 ERMGLELG

-536 VAGKEAKLDSNTVK
+536 VAGKEAKLDSKTVK

-644 SSIEKTQKSLVA
+644 SNIEKTQKSLVA
-656 EQARLNNAFKD
+656 EQSRLNNAFKD
-667 WMRIIADAGVLEN
+667 WIRIIADAGVMEN

-691 FRSDDAKQWAQTIAA
+691 FRSDEAKQWAEAIAK

-713 GLRWA
+713 ALRWA

-727 AFGALLAIGAAR
+727 AFGALLAIGAAQ
-739 MFVSLAAT
+739 MFVSLATT
-747 MRTFGIGLK
+747 MRTFGLGLK
-756 SAGAAITNFAVKMG
+756 TAGAAITNFAVKMG
-770 LIAKVTPSVST
+770 LIAKVAPSVGTGLS
-781 SLGATAVAGS
+781 GAAAAGG
-791 RLGALVAPLTRLV
+791 RLGLLVAPISRLI
-804 GVLGSAAKIALGLY
+804 GVLASAAKIAFGLF
-818 KSFIIF
+818 KAFIVFELVEAIF
-824 EVIGAVI
+824 D
-831 EGIVQGINRL
+831 GIVRGINRL
-841 GGEAEN
+841 SGESEDAV
-847 ATSGMQMLSD
+847 SGMQMLSD

-872 IATVTEG
+872 IGVVIKG
-879 IAELVASAVELIGG
+879 IGDLVADATEWIGS
-893 FFTDTTKQSNKSAKE
+893 FFVDTTKESNKSAKE
-908 FESGWSGAV
+908 FESGWTSAI
-917 RYVARFLDALT
+917 RFVARLIDALT
-928 VTFKTT
+928 AALKST

-945 VKKIKGI
+945 VKKVQGI
-952 EAALP
+952 ETALP
-957 DAEQIAMDV
+957 DADQINLDV
-966 SLEVSENGVE
+966 SLEVNENGVE
-976 SKLNK
+976 AKLNK
-981 RLEEMRKK
+981 RLKEMRKK
-989 VADTNNEISSKT
+989 VNETDSDITQKT
-1001 QLTAADKTA
+1001 ALDAANRAA
-1010 ADAAKKAEQAKA
+1010 ADAAKKAEEAKN
-1022 LDEQVNKARE
+1022 LDEKVNKARE

-1042 EAALKRLE
+1042 EAALRRLE

-1071 DDPMKGYNTLSD
+1071 DDPMKGYNNLGD

-1095 YASNDPYENHSSGG
+1095 YAANDPYENYSSG
-1109 SDGTSSYAVDK
+1109 STGTSSYAVDK

-1149 ASVDSQAAPYIKGN
+1149 AAVDQQAAPYIKGN
-1163 GNLTAKNL
+1163 GNVTAKNL

-1179 QVPYSAN
+1179 QIPYSAN
-1186 YTPQKGDV
+1186 YVPQKGDV
-1194 VSWGAIKGHQYGHT
+1194 VSWGAIKDHKYGHT
-1208 AIHNGKEWVSDTKQ
+1208 SIYNGNEWVSDTKQ
-1222 GRYGIDSKT
+1222 GKYGIDAKT

-1239 DEMARNPNY
+1239 AEMARNPNY

-1253 RLSGG
+1253 RLTGG

-1269 VSHNTAA
+1269 VSHNAGN
-1276 DSKVLDFYRA
+1276 DNKVLEFYKA
-1286 QEAKWKQDK
+1286 QEERWKQDK
-1295 AVTKQQKDDDSAF
+1295 AVTKQQKDDDAAF
-1308 DKAEQLVEKVTENA
+1308 DKAESLVEKVTESA
-1322 REAVREMYKVMGVNG
+1322 RDAIREMYKAMGVNG

-1364 FKNIIKPESDN
+1364 FKNIIQPDTDN

-1388 AQSKNVDRKEALAWS
+1388 AQSKDVSRKEALAWS

-1429 LDALEKKRNSIE
+1429 LDALEKKRNDIE
-1441 NERANSAEYLGSAVS
+1441 KERANSAEYIGSAVS
-1456 RGVISIDEAQT
+1456 RGVLTIDEAQT
-1467 KMAESTLR
+1467 KMSESTLK
-1475 YVERMSDAIKKL
+1475 YVERMTDAIKKL

-1493 DAFGKLAPEQ
+1493 DAFNKLSPEQ
-1503 QVAILNQREQL
+1503 QTAILNQREQL
-1514 ASSQSDYDSNPRRQ
+1514 GAGQADYASNPRRQ
-1528 AANIAVDSM
+1528 AANFAVDSM
-1537 TKRLDDFLQRKR
+1537 AKRLDDFLQRKR
-1549 EFEALQEQLV
+1549 QFEELQEQLV

-1571 AVQNYLNNINPQ
+1571 NVQAYLNNIAPQ
-1583 MQELVSH
+1583 MKELVAN
-1590 AQQVMSAFGD
+1590 AQQIMAAFGD
-1600 SAAYSNLTN
+1600 SAAYANLTN
-1609 LVTKVKEV
+1609 LVSKVKEV
-1617 STETTRSKGEV
+1617 RTETTHSKGEV
-1628 ELMNTT
+1628 ELMNTA
-1634 YGVLTNGAMTAFDSL
+1634 YNILSDGAMTAFEGI

-1658 GAMSSREAFGN
+1658 GATSSRDAFAS

-1677 AAQALQQLAKVIV
+1677 AAEALRQMAKVII

-1701 MASFFGGGAGGAATQ
+1701 LQSYFGGGGNDVQMPDT
-1716 IPSASSFSQFSSLF
+1716 SSFSQYASLF
-1730 HTGGIVGGGK
+1730 HTGGVVGRGRAGGK
-1740 GGGKRVNPLV
+1740 KVNPLV
-1750 FQGAV
+1750 FEGAV

-1762 AGLAPNEVPAILQKG
+1762 AGLAPNEVPAVLQKG

-1788 RDNVNSQSS
+1788 RDNANPSS
-1797 SDTQQL
+1797 SNQQPL
-1803 TVINTFDPVEAMSM
+1803 TVINTFDPVEAMNL
-1817 ALASSG
+1817 ALSSSN

-1837 AVKRIGG
+1837 AVRRIGGA

>member
-14 QDYSGKAI
+14 QDYSGKTI
-22 NDVRKNIKGLKAD
+22 NDVRKNIKGLKDD

-47 ADFKAYEN
+47 ADFKAYEA

-85 SSAGRA
+85 SSAERA
-91 KDASDAYDELADKIG
+91 KYASEAYDDFANKI
-106 SLGVPTKAQ
+106 SALGVPTKAQ
-115 ADKLARLG
+115 ADKLARLEAT
-123 VVQAKAAET
+123 QIKAAEA

-158 RAQEGLTKTYQRT
+158 RAQEGLTKTYERT

-194 VADRRKE
+194 SADRRKE

-206 ALQQQSLKLTQQ
+206 RLQQEALKLAQQ

-224 AHRRNVQSQR
+224 ARRRNVQSQR

-252 AAQNQPSALKAVNDG
+252 AAQQPSVSDAVG
-267 LNPSRNHKNA
+267 RALNPSRDHKNA
-277 MADITTSVRNAGT
+277 MADITTSVRNAST
-290 AMRKSATD
+290 TMRKSATD
-298 VKALSDA
+298 VKALREA
-305 MDRLRAAQE
+305 MDKLRTAQE

-328 QSAELAKLRSA
+328 QSTELTKLRAAYEATRSEHAKLNA
-339 YETTRAEYV
+339 
-348 RLNTKVGTGNATAQE
+348 KVATGNATSQE
-363 IAKLRQLVSQLNQ
+363 IAKLRQLVTQLNQ
-376 SGVAF
+376 SGAAF
-381 ARHKVAVEQTAR
+381 ARQKITVEQTAR
-393 ILGEAGVSVDKL
+393 VLGEAGVNVDKL
-405 SKAEQRLA
+405 TKAEQRLA
-413 ANATRSAAAS
+413 ANAARTAAAS
-423 KSLDAQIKKLS
+423 KALDSQIKNLS
-434 SSTASSADA
+434 DSTESTADA

-458 QQARGKVL
+458 QQARGKIL

-483 KDGQEGITLKIRAEV
+483 KDGQEGVTLKIRAEV
-498 LSDNWDTTAG
+498 LADNWDTTAG
-508 ELEKYFRNTA
+508 ELEKYFRDTA
-518 ERMGLELS
+518 ERMGLELG

-536 VAGKEAKLDSNTVK
+536 VAGKEAKLDSKTVK

-644 SSIEKTQKSLVA
+644 SNIEKTQKSLVA
-656 EQARLNNAFKD
+656 EQSRLNNAFKD
-667 WMRIIADAGVLEN
+667 WIRIIADAGVMDN
-680 FTTLLREVRDF
+680 FTALLREVRDF
-691 FRSDDAKQWAQTIAA
+691 FRSDEAKQWAEAIAT

-713 GLRWA
+713 ALRWA

-727 AFGALLAIGAAR
+727 AFGALLAIGAAQ

-747 MRTFGIGLK
+747 MRTFGLGLK
-756 SAGAAITNFAVKMG
+756 TAGAAITNFAVKMG
-770 LIAKVTPSVST
+770 LIAKVAPSVGT
-781 SLGATAVAGS
+781 GLGGAAAAGG
-791 RLGALVAPLTRLV
+791 RLGLLVAPISRLI
-804 GVLGSAAKIALGLY
+804 GVLASAAKIAFGLF
-818 KSFIIF
+818 KAFIVF
-824 EVIGAVI
+824 EVVEAIF
-831 EGIVQGINRL
+831 EGIVRGINRL
-841 GGEAEN
+841 SGESEDAV
-847 ATSGMQMLSD
+847 SGMQMLSD

-872 IATVTEG
+872 IGVVVAG
-879 IAELVASAVELIGG
+879 IADMVADATEWIGS
-893 FFTDTTKQSNKSAKE
+893 FFVDTAKESNKSAKE
-908 FESGWSGAV
+908 FESGWTGAI
-917 RYVARFLDALT
+917 RYIARMIDALT
-928 VTFKTT
+928 AAFKTT
-934 FLYLGGLADYV
+934 FLYLGGLADYAI
-945 VKKIKGI
+945 KKIKGI
-952 EAALP
+952 DAALP
-957 DAEQIAMDV
+957 DADQISMDV
-966 SLEVSENGVE
+966 SLEVNENGVE
-976 SKLNK
+976 AKLNK

-989 VADTNNEISSKT
+989 VNETDSDIT
-1001 QLTAADKTA
+1001 QKTA
-1010 ADAAKKAEQAKA
+1010 LDAANRAASDAAKKAEEAKN
-1022 LDEQVNKARE
+1022 LDEKVNKARE

-1042 EAALKRLE
+1042 EAALRRLE

-1071 DDPMKGYNTLSD
+1071 DDPMKGYNNLGD

-1095 YASNDPYENHSSGG
+1095 YAANDPYENYSSGG
-1109 SDGTSSYAVDK
+1109 STGTSSYAVDK

-1149 ASVDSQAAPYIKGN
+1149 AAVDPQAAPYIKGN
-1163 GNLTAKNL
+1163 GNVTAKNL

-1186 YTPQKGDV
+1186 YVPQKGDV
-1194 VSWGAIKGHQYGHT
+1194 VSWGAIKGHKYGHT
-1208 AIHNGKEWVSDTKQ
+1208 SIYNGNEWVSDTKQ
-1222 GRYGIDSKT
+1222 GKYGIDAKT

-1239 DEMARNPNY
+1239 AEMARNPNY

-1253 RLSGG
+1253 RLTGG

-1276 DSKVLDFYRA
+1276 DSKVLDFYKA
-1286 QEAKWKQDK
+1286 QEERWKQDK
-1295 AVTKQQKDDDSAF
+1295 ALTKQQKDDDSAF
-1308 DKAEQLVEKVTENA
+1308 DKAESLVEKVTESA
-1322 REAVREMYKVMGVNG
+1322 RDAIREMYKAMGVNG

-1364 FKNIIKPESDN
+1364 FKNIIQPDTDN

-1388 AQSKNVDRKEALAWS
+1388 AQSKNVSRKEAFAWS

-1417 AQKALGEQVDAF
+1417 AQKALGEQVEAF
-1429 LDALEKKRNSIE
+1429 LDALEKKRNDIE
-1441 NERANSAEYLGSAVS
+1441 KERANSAEYIGSAVS
-1456 RGVISIDEAQT
+1456 RGVLTIDEAQT
-1467 KMAESTLR
+1467 KMSESTLK
-1475 YVERMSDAIKKL
+1475 YVERMTDAIKKL

-1493 DAFGKLAPEQ
+1493 DAFGKLSPEQ
-1503 QVAILNQREQL
+1503 QAAILNQREQL
-1514 ASSQSDYDSNPRRQ
+1514 KAGQADYATNPRRQ
-1528 AANIAVDSM
+1528 AANFAVDSM
-1537 TKRLDDFLQRKR
+1537 AKRLDDFLQRKR
-1549 EFEALQEQLV
+1549 QFEELQEQLV

-1571 AVQNYLNNINPQ
+1571 NVQAYLDNISPQ
-1583 MQELVSH
+1583 MKELVEN
-1590 AQQVMSAFGD
+1590 AQQIMAAFGD
-1600 SAAYSNLTN
+1600 SAAYANLTN
-1609 LVTKVKEV
+1609 LVSKVKEV
-1617 STETTRSKGEV
+1617 RTETTHSKGEV
-1628 ELMNTT
+1628 ELMNTA
-1634 YGVLTNGAMTAFDSL
+1634 YSVLNDGAMTAFEGI

-1658 GAMSSREAFGN
+1658 GATSSRDAFAS

-1677 AAQALQQLAKVIV
+1677 AAEALRQMAKVII

-1701 MASFFGGGAGGAATQ
+1701 LQSYFGGGGNDVQMPDT
-1716 IPSASSFSQFSSLF
+1716 SSFSQYASLF
-1730 HTGGIVGGGK
+1730 HTGGVVGRGKAGGK
-1740 GGGKRVNPLV
+1740 KVNPLV
-1750 FQGAV
+1750 FEGAV

-1762 AGLAPNEVPAILQKG
+1762 AGLAPNEVPAVLQKG

-1788 RDNVNSQSS
+1788 RDNANSS
-1797 SDTQQL
+1797 SSNQQPL
-1803 TVINTFDPVEAMSM
+1803 TVINTFDPVEAMNL
-1817 ALASSG
+1817 ALSSSN

-1837 AVKRIGG
+1837 AVRRIGGS

>member
-14 QDYSGKAI
+14 QDYSGKTI
-22 NDVRKNIKGLKAD
+22 NDVRKNIKGLKDD

-47 ADFKAYEN
+47 ADFKAYEA

-85 SSAGRA
+85 SSAERA
-91 KDASDAYDELADKIG
+91 KDASDAYDDFANKI
-106 SLGVPTKAQ
+106 SALGVPTKAQ
-115 ADKLARLG
+115 ADKLARLEAT
-123 VVQAKAAET
+123 QIKAAEA

-158 RAQEGLTKTYQRT
+158 RAQEGLTKTYERT

-194 VADRRKE
+194 SADRRKE

-206 ALQQQSLKLTQQ
+206 RLQQEALKLAQQ

-224 AHRRNVQSQR
+224 ARRRNVQSQR

-252 AAQNQPSALKAVNDG
+252 AAQQDSVSKTVSDA
-267 LNPSRNHKNA
+267 LNPSRSHKNA
-277 MADITTSVRNAGT
+277 MADITTSVRNAST
-290 AMRKSATD
+290 AMRKSTTD

-305 MDRLRAAQE
+305 MDKLRAAQE

-328 QSAELAKLRSA
+328 QSAELAKLRAA
-339 YETTRAEYV
+339 YESTRNEHAK
-348 RLNTKVGTGNATAQE
+348 LNSKVASGNATTQE
-363 IAKLRQLVSQLNQ
+363 IAKLRQLVVQLNQ
-376 SGVAF
+376 SGAAF
-381 ARHKVAVEQTAR
+381 ARQKIAVEQTAR
-393 ILGEAGVSVDKL
+393 ILGEAGVNVDKL
-405 SKAEQRLA
+405 TKAEQRLA
-413 ANATRSAAAS
+413 ANAARTAAAS
-423 KSLDAQIKKLS
+423 KALDSQIKNLS
-434 SSTASSADA
+434 DSTESTADA

-483 KDGQEGITLKIRAEV
+483 KDGQEGVTLKIRAEV
-498 LSDNWDTTAG
+498 LADNWDTTAG
-508 ELEKYFRNTA
+508 ELEKYFRDTA
-518 ERMGLELS
+518 ERMGLELG

-536 VAGKEAKLDSNTVK
+536 VAGKEAKLDSKTVK

-644 SSIEKTQKSLVA
+644 SNIEKTQKSLVA
-656 EQARLNNAFKD
+656 EQSRLNNAFKD
-667 WMRIIADAGVLEN
+667 WIRIIADAGVMDN
-680 FTTLLREVRDF
+680 FTALLREVRDF
-691 FRSDDAKQWAQTIAA
+691 FRSDEAKQWAEAIAK
-706 ALNVAID
+706 ALNVAIEA
-713 GLRWA
+713 LRWA

-727 AFGALLAIGAAR
+727 AFGALLAIGAAQ

-747 MRTFGIGLK
+747 MRTFGLGLK
-756 SAGAAITNFAVKMG
+756 TAGAAITNFAVKMG
-770 LIAKVTPSVST
+770 LIAKVAPSVGT
-781 SLGATAVAGS
+781 GLGGAAAAGG
-791 RLGALVAPLTRLV
+791 RLGLLVAPISRLI
-804 GVLGSAAKIALGLY
+804 GVLASAAKITFGLF
-818 KSFIIF
+818 KAFIVFELVEAIF
-824 EVIGAVI
+824 D
-831 EGIVQGINRL
+831 GIVRGINRL
-841 GGEAEN
+841 SGESEDAV
-847 ATSGMQMLSD
+847 SGMQMLSD

-872 IATVTEG
+872 IGVVIKG
-879 IAELVASAVELIGG
+879 IGDLVADATEWIGS
-893 FFTDTTKQSNKSAKE
+893 FFVDTAKESNKSAKE
-908 FESGWSGAV
+908 FESGWTGAI
-917 RYVARFLDALT
+917 RYLARMIDALT
-928 VTFKTT
+928 AAFKTT

-945 VKKIKGI
+945 IKKFKGI

-957 DAEQIAMDV
+957 DADQISMDV
-966 SLEVSENGVE
+966 SLEVNENGVE
-976 SKLNK
+976 AKLNQ

-989 VADTNNEISSKT
+989 VNETDSDITQKT
-1001 QLTAADKTA
+1001 ALDAANRAA
-1010 ADAAKKAEQAKA
+1010 ADAAKKAEEAKN
-1022 LDEQVNKARE
+1022 LDEKVNKARE

-1042 EAALKRLE
+1042 EAALRRLE

-1071 DDPMKGYNTLSD
+1071 DDPMKGYNNLGD

-1095 YASNDPYENHSSGG
+1095 YAANDPYENYSSG
-1109 SDGTSSYAVDK
+1109 STGTSSYAVDK

-1149 ASVDSQAAPYIKGN
+1149 AAVDSQAAPYIKGN
-1163 GNLTAKNL
+1163 GNTTAKNL

-1186 YTPQKGDV
+1186 YVPQKGDV
-1194 VSWGAIKGHQYGHT
+1194 VSWGAIKGHRYGHT
-1208 AIHNGKEWVSDTKQ
+1208 SIYNGKEWVSDTKQ
-1222 GRYGIDSKT
+1222 GKYGIDAKT

-1239 DEMARNPNY
+1239 AEMARNPNY

-1253 RLSGG
+1253 RLTGG

-1276 DSKVLDFYRA
+1276 DSKVLEFYKA
-1286 QEAKWKQDK
+1286 QEERWKQDK
-1295 AVTKQQKDDDSAF
+1295 AVTKQQKDDDAAF
-1308 DKAEQLVEKVTENA
+1308 DKAESLVEKVTESA
-1322 REAVREMYKVMGVNG
+1322 RDAIREMYKAMGVNG

-1364 FKNIIKPESDN
+1364 FKNIIQPDTDN
-1375 QVKQMLEVLTLEY
+1375 QVKQMLEVLTLDY
-1388 AQSKNVDRKEALAWS
+1388 AQSKNVSRKEAFAWS

-1429 LDALEKKRNSIE
+1429 LDALEKKRNDIE
-1441 NERANSAEYLGSAVS
+1441 KERANSAEYIGSAVS
-1456 RGVISIDEAQT
+1456 RGVLTIDEAQA
-1467 KMAESTLR
+1467 KMSESTLK
-1475 YVERMSDAIKKL
+1475 YVERMTDAIKKL

-1493 DAFGKLAPEQ
+1493 DAFNKLSPEQ
-1503 QVAILNQREQL
+1503 QAAILNQREQL
-1514 ASSQSDYDSNPRRQ
+1514 GADQADYATNPRRQ
-1528 AANIAVDSM
+1528 AANAAVDSM
-1537 TKRLDDFLQRKR
+1537 AKRLDDFLQRKR
-1549 EFEALQEQLV
+1549 QFEELQEQLV

-1571 AVQNYLNNINPQ
+1571 NVQAYLNNIAPQ
-1583 MQELVSH
+1583 MKELVAN
-1590 AQQVMSAFGD
+1590 AQQIMAAFGD
-1600 SAAYSNLTN
+1600 SASYANLTN
-1609 LVTKVKEV
+1609 LATKIKDVR
-1617 STETTRSKGEV
+1617 TETTHTKGEA
-1628 ELMNTT
+1628 ELMKVT
-1634 YGVLTNGAMTAFDSL
+1634 YETLSNGAMTAFD
-1649 ASGLAGIAT
+1649 AMAQGLAGIAT
-1658 GAMSSREAFGN
+1658 GAMSSREAFAN

-1677 AAQALQQLAKVIV
+1677 AADALRQIAKLIV

-1701 MASFFGGGAGGAATQ
+1701 MSSFFGG
-1716 IPSASSFSQFSSLF
+1716 ASVQMPDLSGFMQYANLF

-1740 GGGKRVNPLV
+1740 GGGKKLNPFA

-1762 AGLAPNEVPAILQKG
+1762 VGLAPDEVPAVLQKG
-1777 EEVITKNDPRH
+1777 EEVITKDDPRH
-1788 RDNVNSQSS
+1788 RNNMNQSS
-1797 SDTQQL
+1797 SNGSPL
-1803 TVINTFDPVEAMSM
+1803 TVINSFDPKE
-1817 ALASSG
+1817 ALAHALKSSG
-1823 GRKVLIKAMGREQR
+1823 GRKILIQAAGRER
-1837 AVKRIGG
+1837 KAFGRL

>member
-14 QDYSGKAI
+14 QDYSGKTI
-22 NDVRKNIKGLKAD
+22 NDVRKNIKGLKDD

-47 ADFKAYEN
+47 ADFKAYEA

-85 SSAGRA
+85 SSAERA
-91 KDASDAYDELADKIG
+91 KDASNAYDDFANKI
-106 SLGVPTKAQ
+106 SALGVPTKAQ
-115 ADKLARLG
+115 ADKLARLEAN
-123 VVQAKAAET
+123 QLKAAEA
-132 AKKQADAYERQRL
+132 AKKQAEAYERQRL

-158 RAQEGLTKTYQRT
+158 RSQEALTKTYERT

-181 QAALQRQNEITSR
+181 QAALQRQNEVTSR
-194 VADRRKE
+194 AADRRKE

-206 ALQQQSLKLTQQ
+206 RLQQESLKLAQQ

-224 AHRRNVQSQR
+224 SRRRNIQSQR
-234 NQINAQRV
+234 GQINAQRI
-242 SIAQQIAEAR
+242 SMAQQIAEAK
-252 AAQNQPSALKAVNDG
+252 AAQQDSVSKTVGDA
-267 LNPSRNHKNA
+267 LNPSRSHKNA
-277 MADITTSVRNAGT
+277 MADITTSVRNAST
-290 AMRKSATD
+290 AMRKSTTD

-305 MDRLRAAQE
+305 MDKLRAAQE

-328 QSAELAKLRSA
+328 QSAELAKLRTA
-339 YETTRAEYV
+339 YEATRAEHAKM
-348 RLNTKVGTGNATAQE
+348 NSKVASGNATTQE
-363 IAKLRQLVSQLNQ
+363 IAKLRQLVAQLNQ
-376 SGVAF
+376 SGAAF
-381 ARHKVAVEQTAR
+381 ARQKIAVEQTAR
-393 ILGEAGVSVDKL
+393 ILGEAGVNVDKL
-405 SKAEQRLA
+405 TKAEQRLA
-413 ANATRSAAAS
+413 ANAARTAAAS
-423 KSLDAQIKKLS
+423 KALDSQIKNLS
-434 SSTASSADA
+434 DSTGSTADA

-483 KDGQEGITLKIRAEV
+483 KDGQEGVTLKIRAEV
-498 LSDNWDTTAG
+498 LADNWDTTAG
-508 ELEKYFRNTA
+508 ELEKYFRDTA
-518 ERMGLELS
+518 ERMGLELG

-536 VAGKEAKLDSNTVK
+536 VAGKEAKLDSKTVK

-644 SSIEKTQKSLVA
+644 SNIEKTQKSLVA
-656 EQARLNNAFKD
+656 EQSRLNNAFKD
-667 WMRIIADAGVLEN
+667 WIRIIADAGVMEN

-691 FRSDDAKQWAQTIAA
+691 FRSDEAKQWAEAIAK

-713 GLRWA
+713 ALRLA

-727 AFGALLAIGAAR
+727 AFGALLAIGAAQ

-747 MRTFGIGLK
+747 MRTFGLGLK
-756 SAGAAITNFAVKMG
+756 TAGAAITNFAVKMG
-770 LIAKVTPSVST
+770 LIAKVAPSVGTGLS
-781 SLGATAVAGS
+781 GAAAAGG
-791 RLGALVAPLTRLV
+791 RLGLLVAPISRLI
-804 GVLGSAAKIALGLY
+804 GVLASAAKIAFGLF
-818 KSFIIF
+818 KAFIVFEVVEAIF
-824 EVIGAVI
+824 E
-831 EGIVQGINRL
+831 GIARGINRL
-841 GGEAEN
+841 SGESEDAV
-847 ATSGMQMLSD
+847 SGMQMLSD
-857 VLWLISEAFGLISEA
+857 VLWLISEAFGVISEA
-872 IATVTEG
+872 IGVLVAG
-879 IAELVASAVELIGG
+879 IADFVADATELIGS
-893 FFTDTTKQSNKSAKE
+893 FFVDTTKESNKSAKE
-908 FESGWSGAV
+908 FESGWTGAV
-917 RYVARFLDALT
+917 RFIARLIDALT
-928 VTFKTT
+928 ATLKST

-945 VKKIKGI
+945 VKKIQGI

-957 DAEQIAMDV
+957 DADQINLDV

-976 SKLNK
+976 AKLNK
-981 RLEEMRKK
+981 RLEEMRKNI
-989 VADTNNEISSKT
+989 ADTDNDITQKT
-1001 QLTAADKTA
+1001 ALEAANRAA
-1010 ADAAKKAEQAKA
+1010 ADAAKKAEEAKN
-1022 LDEQVNKARE
+1022 LDEKVNKARE

-1071 DDPMKGYNTLSD
+1071 DDPMKGYNNLGD

-1095 YASNDPYENHSSGG
+1095 YAANDPYENYSSG
-1109 SDGTSSYAVDK
+1109 STGTSSYAVDK

-1129 TKKAAADFTGQ
+1129 TKRAAADFTGQ

-1149 ASVDSQAAPYIKGN
+1149 AAVDQQAAPYIKGN
-1163 GNLTAKNL
+1163 GNVTAKNL

-1186 YTPQKGDV
+1186 YVPQKGDV
-1194 VSWGAIKGHQYGHT
+1194 VSWGAIKGHKYGHT
-1208 AIHNGKEWVSDTKQ
+1208 SIYNGNEWVSDTKQ
-1222 GRYGIDSKT
+1222 GKYGIDAKT

-1239 DEMARNPNY
+1239 AEMARNPNY

-1253 RLSGG
+1253 RLTGG

-1269 VSHNTAA
+1269 VSHNAAA
-1276 DSKVLDFYRA
+1276 DNKVLEFYKA
-1286 QEAKWKQDK
+1286 QEERWKQDK
-1295 AVTKQQKDDDSAF
+1295 AVTKQQKDDDAAF
-1308 DKAEQLVEKVTENA
+1308 DKAESLVEKVTESA
-1322 REAVREMYKVMGVNG
+1322 REAIREMYKAMGVNG

-1364 FKNIIKPESDN
+1364 FKNIIQPDTDN

-1388 AQSKNVDRKEALAWS
+1388 AQSKDVSRKEALAWS

-1429 LDALEKKRNSIE
+1429 LDSLEKKRNEIE
-1441 NERANSAEYLGSAVS
+1441 KERANSAEYIGSAVS
-1456 RGVISIDEAQT
+1456 RGVLTIDEAQT
-1467 KMAESTLR
+1467 KMSESTLK
-1475 YVERMSDAIKKL
+1475 YVERMTDAIKKL

-1493 DAFGKLAPEQ
+1493 DAFNKLSPEQ
-1503 QVAILNQREQL
+1503 QTAILNQREQL
-1514 ASSQSDYDSNPRRQ
+1514 GAGQADYASNPRRQ
-1528 AANIAVDSM
+1528 AANFAVDFM
-1537 TKRLDDFLQRKR
+1537 AKRLDDFLQRKR
-1549 EFEALQEQLV
+1549 QFEELQEQLV

-1571 AVQNYLNNINPQ
+1571 NVQAYLDNISPQ
-1583 MQELVSH
+1583 MKELV
-1590 AQQVMSAFGD
+1590 ANAERIMSAFGD
-1600 SAAYSNLTN
+1600 SAAYANLTN
-1609 LVTKVKEV
+1609 LVTKIKDVR
-1617 STETTRSKGEV
+1617 TETTHSKGEV
-1628 ELMNTT
+1628 ELMNTA
-1634 YGVLTNGAMTAFDSL
+1634 YESLSNGAMTAFEGI

-1658 GAMSSREAFGN
+1658 GAVSSREAFAN

-1677 AAQALQQLAKVIV
+1677 AAEALRHMAKVII

-1701 MASFFGGGAGGAATQ
+1701 LQSYFGGGGSDVQMPDTSSFGQYAALFHAGGV
-1716 IPSASSFSQFSSLF
+1716 
-1730 HTGGIVGGGK
+1730 VGRGK
-1740 GGGKRVNPLV
+1740 AGGKRVNPLV
-1750 FQGAV
+1750 FNGAV

-1762 AGLAPNEVPAILQKG
+1762 AGLAPNEVPAVLQKG

-1788 RDNVNSQSS
+1788 RDNANSS
-1797 SDTQQL
+1797 SSNQQQL
-1803 TVINTFDPVEAMSM
+1803 TVINTFDPVEAMNL
-1817 ALASSG
+1817 ALASSS

-1837 AVKRIGG
+1837 AVKRIGGA

>member
-14 QDYSGKAI
+14 QDYSGKTI
-22 NDVRKNIKGLKAD
+22 NDVRKNIKGLKDD

-47 ADFKAYEN
+47 ADFKAYEA

-85 SSAGRA
+85 SSAERA
-91 KDASDAYDELADKIG
+91 KDASDAYDDFANKI
-106 SLGVPTKAQ
+106 SALGVPTKAQ
-115 ADKLARLG
+115 ADKLAHLEDT
-123 VVQAKAAET
+123 QIKAAEA

-158 RAQEGLTKTYQRT
+158 RAQEGLTKTYERT

-194 VADRRKE
+194 AADRRKE

-206 ALQQQSLKLTQQ
+206 RLQQESLKLAQQ
-218 QAAAEA
+218 QAAVEA
-224 AHRRNVQSQR
+224 ARRRNVQSQR

-252 AAQNQPSALKAVNDG
+252 AAQQPSVSDAVSKA
-267 LNPSRNHKNA
+267 LNPSRDHKNA
-277 MADITTSVRNAGT
+277 MADITTSVRNAST
-290 AMRKSATD
+290 TMRKSATD

-305 MDRLRAAQE
+305 MDKLRTAQE

-328 QSAELAKLRSA
+328 QSAELAKLRTA
-339 YETTRAEYV
+339 YETTRAEHAK
-348 RLNTKVGTGNATAQE
+348 LNSKVATGNATSQE
-363 IAKLRQLVSQLNQ
+363 IAKLRQLVVQLNQ
-376 SGVAF
+376 SGAAF
-381 ARHKVAVEQTAR
+381 ARQKVAVEQTAR
-393 ILGEAGVSVDKL
+393 ILGEAGVNVDKL
-405 SKAEQRLA
+405 TKAEQRLA
-413 ANATRSAAAS
+413 ANAARTAAAS
-423 KSLDAQIKKLS
+423 KALDSQIKNLS
-434 SSTASSADA
+434 DSTKSTADA

-483 KDGQEGITLKIRAEV
+483 KDGQEGVTLKIRAEV
-498 LSDNWDTTAG
+498 LADNWDTTAG
-508 ELEKYFRNTA
+508 ELEKYFRDTA
-518 ERMGLELS
+518 ERMGLELG

-536 VAGKEAKLDSNTVK
+536 VAGKEAKLDSKTVK

-644 SSIEKTQKSLVA
+644 SNIEKTQKSLVA
-656 EQARLNNAFKD
+656 EQSRLNNAFKD
-667 WMRIIADAGVLEN
+667 WIRIIADAGVMDN
-680 FTTLLREVRDF
+680 FTALLREVRDF
-691 FRSDDAKQWAQTIAA
+691 FRSDEAKQWAEAIAK
-706 ALNVAID
+706 ALNVAIEA
-713 GLRWA
+713 LRWA

-727 AFGALLAIGAAR
+727 AFGALLAIGAAQ

-747 MRTFGIGLK
+747 MRTFGLGLK
-756 SAGAAITNFAVKMG
+756 TAGAAITNFAVKMG
-770 LIAKVTPSVST
+770 LIAKVAPSVGT
-781 SLGATAVAGS
+781 GLGGAAAAGG
-791 RLGALVAPLTRLV
+791 RLGLLVAPISRLI
-804 GVLGSAAKIALGLY
+804 GVLASAAKIAFGLF
-818 KSFIIF
+818 KAFIVFELVEAIF
-824 EVIGAVI
+824 D
-831 EGIVQGINRL
+831 GIVRGINRL
-841 GGEAEN
+841 SGESEDAV
-847 ATSGMQMLSD
+847 SGMQMLSD

-872 IATVTEG
+872 IGVVIKG
-879 IAELVASAVELIGG
+879 IGDLVADATEWIGS
-893 FFTDTTKQSNKSAKE
+893 FFVDTAKESNKSAKE
-908 FESGWSGAV
+908 FESGWTGAI
-917 RYVARFLDALT
+917 RYLARMIDALAAA
-928 VTFKTT
+928 FKTT

-945 VKKIKGI
+945 IKKFKGI

-957 DAEQIAMDV
+957 DADQISMDV
-966 SLEVSENGVE
+966 SLEVNENGVE
-976 SKLNK
+976 AKLNQ

-989 VADTNNEISSKT
+989 VNETDSDITQKT
-1001 QLTAADKTA
+1001 ALDAANRAA
-1010 ADAAKKAEQAKA
+1010 ADAAKKAEEAKN
-1022 LDEQVNKARE
+1022 LDEKVNKARE

-1042 EAALKRLE
+1042 EAALRRLE

-1071 DDPMKGYNTLSD
+1071 DDPMKGYNNLGD

-1095 YASNDPYENHSSGG
+1095 YAANDPYENYSSG
-1109 SDGTSSYAVDK
+1109 STGTSSYAVDK

-1129 TKKAAADFTGQ
+1129 TKRAAADFTGQ

-1149 ASVDSQAAPYIKGN
+1149 AAVDSQAAPYIKGN
-1163 GNLTAKNL
+1163 GNTTAKNL

-1186 YTPQKGDV
+1186 YVPQKGDV
-1194 VSWGAIKGHQYGHT
+1194 VSWGAIKGHKYGHT
-1208 AIHNGKEWVSDTKQ
+1208 SIYNGNEWVSDTKQ
-1222 GRYGIDSKT
+1222 GKYGIDAKT

-1239 DEMARNPNY
+1239 AEMARNPNY

-1253 RLSGG
+1253 RLTGG
-1258 NSVTITGSTGS
+1258 NSVTITGSTGT

-1276 DSKVLDFYRA
+1276 DNKVLEFYKA
-1286 QEAKWKQDK
+1286 QEERWKQDK
-1295 AVTKQQKDDDSAF
+1295 AVTKQQKDDDAAF
-1308 DKAEQLVEKVTENA
+1308 DKAESLVEKVTESA
-1322 REAVREMYKVMGVNG
+1322 RDAIREMYKAMGVNG

-1354 GSTLNEIIDG
+1354 GSTLNEIVDG
-1364 FKNIIKPESDN
+1364 FKNIIQPDTDN

-1388 AQSKNVDRKEALAWS
+1388 AQSKNVSRKEAFAWS

-1429 LDALEKKRNSIE
+1429 LDALEKKRNDIE
-1441 NERANSAEYLGSAVS
+1441 KERANSAEYIGSAVS
-1456 RGVISIDEAQT
+1456 RGVLTIDEAQT
-1467 KMAESTLR
+1467 KMSESTLK
-1475 YVERMSDAIKKL
+1475 YVERMTDAIKKL

-1493 DAFGKLAPEQ
+1493 DAFGKLSPEQ
-1503 QVAILNQREQL
+1503 QAAILNQREQL
-1514 ASSQSDYDSNPRRQ
+1514 GAGQADYASNPRRQ
-1528 AANIAVDSM
+1528 AANFAVDSM

-1549 EFEALQEQLV
+1549 QFEELQEQLV

-1571 AVQNYLNNINPQ
+1571 NVQAYLDNISPQ
-1583 MQELVSH
+1583 MKELV
-1590 AQQVMSAFGD
+1590 ANAERIMSAFGD
-1600 SAAYSNLTN
+1600 SAAYANLTN
-1609 LVTKVKEV
+1609 LVTKIKDVR
-1617 STETTRSKGEV
+1617 TETTHSKGEV
-1628 ELMNTT
+1628 ELMNTA
-1634 YGVLTNGAMTAFDSL
+1634 YNVLSDGAMTAFEGI

-1658 GAMSSREAFGN
+1658 GATSSRDAFAS

-1677 AAQALQQLAKVIV
+1677 AAEALRQMAKVII

-1701 MASFFGGGAGGAATQ
+1701 LQSYFGGGGNDVQMPDT
-1716 IPSASSFSQFSSLF
+1716 SSFSQYASLF
-1730 HTGGIVGGGK
+1730 HTGGVVGRGRAGGK
-1740 GGGKRVNPLV
+1740 KVNPLV
-1750 FQGAV
+1750 FEGAV

-1762 AGLAPNEVPAILQKG
+1762 AGLAPNEVPAVLQKG

-1788 RDNVNSQSS
+1788 RDNANSS
-1797 SDTQQL
+1797 SSNQQPL
-1803 TVINTFDPVEAMSM
+1803 TVINTFDPVEAMNL
-1817 ALASSG
+1817 ALSSSN

-1837 AVKRIGG
+1837 AVRRIGGA

>member
-14 QDYSGKAI
+14 QDYSGKTI
-22 NDVRKNIKGLKAD
+22 NDVRKNIKGLKDD

-47 ADFKAYEN
+47 ADFKAYEA

-85 SSAGRA
+85 SSAERA
-91 KDASDAYDELADKIG
+91 KDASDAYDDFANKI
-106 SLGVPTKAQ
+106 SALGVPTKAQ
-115 ADKLARLG
+115 ADKLARLEDT
-123 VVQAKAAET
+123 QIKAAEA

-158 RAQEGLTKTYQRT
+158 RAQEGLTKTYERT

-194 VADRRKE
+194 SADRRKE

-206 ALQQQSLKLTQQ
+206 RLQQEALKLAQQ
-218 QAAAEA
+218 QAAVEA
-224 AHRRNVQSQR
+224 ARRRNVQSQR

-252 AAQNQPSALKAVNDG
+252 AAQQPSVSDAVSKA
-267 LNPSRNHKNA
+267 LNPSRDHKNA
-277 MADITTSVRNAGT
+277 MADITTSVRNAST
-290 AMRKSATD
+290 TMRKSATD

-305 MDRLRAAQE
+305 MDKLRTAQE

-328 QSAELAKLRSA
+328 QSAELAKLRTA
-339 YETTRAEYV
+339 YETTRTEHAK
-348 RLNTKVGTGNATAQE
+348 LNSKVASGNATTQE
-363 IAKLRQLVSQLNQ
+363 IAKLRQLVAQLNQ
-376 SGVAF
+376 SGAAF
-381 ARHKVAVEQTAR
+381 ARQKIAVEQIAR
-393 ILGEAGVSVDKL
+393 VLGEAGVNVDKL
-405 SKAEQRLA
+405 TKAEQRLA
-413 ANATRSAAAS
+413 ANAARTAAAS
-423 KSLDAQIKKLS
+423 KALDSQIKNLS
-434 SSTASSADA
+434 DSTKSTADA

-483 KDGQEGITLKIRAEV
+483 KDGQEGVTLKIRAEV
-498 LSDNWDTTAG
+498 LADNWDTTAG
-508 ELEKYFRNTA
+508 ELEKYFRDTA
-518 ERMGLELS
+518 ERMGLELG

-536 VAGKEAKLDSNTVK
+536 VAGKEAKLDSKTVK

-605 FAKALGVSN
+605 FAKALGVTN

-644 SSIEKTQKSLVA
+644 SNIEKTQKSLVA
-656 EQARLNNAFKD
+656 EQSRLNNAFKD
-667 WMRIIADAGVLEN
+667 WIRIIADAGVMDN
-680 FTTLLREVRDF
+680 FTALLREVRDF
-691 FRSDDAKQWAQTIAA
+691 FRSDEAKQWAEAIAK
-706 ALNVAID
+706 ALNVAIEA
-713 GLRWA
+713 LRWA
-718 VKHANELVI
+718 VKHVNELVI
-727 AFGALLAIGAAR
+727 AFGALLAIGAAQ

-747 MRTFGIGLK
+747 MRTFGLGLK
-756 SAGAAITNFAVKMG
+756 TAGAAITNFAVKMG
-770 LIAKVTPSVST
+770 LIAKVAPSVGSG
-781 SLGATAVAGS
+781 LGGAAAAGG
-791 RLGALVAPLTRLV
+791 RLGLLVAPITRLIS
-804 GVLGSAAKIALGLY
+804 VLASAAKIAFGLF
-818 KSFIIF
+818 KAFIVFELVEAIF
-824 EVIGAVI
+824 D
-831 EGIVQGINRL
+831 GIVRGINRL
-841 GGEAEN
+841 SGESEDAV
-847 ATSGMQMLSD
+847 SGMQMLSD

-872 IATVTEG
+872 IGVVIKG
-879 IAELVASAVELIGG
+879 IGDLVADATEWIGS
-893 FFTDTTKQSNKSAKE
+893 FFVDTTKESNKSAKE
-908 FESGWSGAV
+908 FESGWTGAV
-917 RYVARFLDALT
+917 RYIARMIDALT
-928 VTFKTT
+928 AAFKTT
-934 FLYLGGLADYV
+934 FLYIGGLVDYV
-945 VKKIKGI
+945 VKKVQGI

-957 DAEQIAMDV
+957 DADQISMDV
-966 SLEVSENGVE
+966 SLEVNENGVE
-976 SKLNK
+976 AKLNK

-989 VADTNNEISSKT
+989 VNETDSDITQKT
-1001 QLTAADKTA
+1001 ALDAANRAA
-1010 ADAAKKAEQAKA
+1010 ADAAKKAEEAKN
-1022 LDEQVNKARE
+1022 LDEKVNKARE

-1042 EAALKRLE
+1042 EAALRRLE

-1071 DDPMKGYNTLSD
+1071 DDPMKGYNNLGD

-1095 YASNDPYENHSSGG
+1095 YAANDPYENYSSG
-1109 SDGTSSYAVDK
+1109 STGTSSYAVDK

-1149 ASVDSQAAPYIKGN
+1149 AAVDSQAAPYIKGN

-1186 YTPQKGDV
+1186 YVPQKGDV
-1194 VSWGAIKGHQYGHT
+1194 VSWGAIKGHKYGHT
-1208 AIHNGKEWVSDTKQ
+1208 SIYNGNEWVSDTKQ
-1222 GRYGIDSKT
+1222 GKYGIDAKT

-1239 DEMARNPNY
+1239 AEMARNPNY

-1253 RLSGG
+1253 RLTGG

-1269 VSHNTAA
+1269 VSHNAAA
-1276 DSKVLDFYRA
+1276 DNKVLEFYKA
-1286 QEAKWKQDK
+1286 QEERWKQDK
-1295 AVTKQQKDDDSAF
+1295 AVTKQQKDDDAAF
-1308 DKAEQLVEKVTENA
+1308 DKAESLVEKVTESA
-1322 REAVREMYKVMGVNG
+1322 REAIREMYKAMGVNG

-1364 FKNIIKPESDN
+1364 FKNIIQPDTDN

-1388 AQSKNVDRKEALAWS
+1388 AQSKDVSRKEALAWS

-1429 LDALEKKRNSIE
+1429 LNALEKKRNDIE
-1441 NERANSAEYLGSAVS
+1441 KERANSAEYIGSAVS
-1456 RGVISIDEAQT
+1456 RGVLTIDEAQT
-1467 KMAESTLR
+1467 KMSESTLK
-1475 YVERMSDAIKKL
+1475 YVERMTDAIKKL

-1493 DAFGKLAPEQ
+1493 DAFNKLSPEQ
-1503 QVAILNQREQL
+1503 QTAILNQREQL
-1514 ASSQSDYDSNPRRQ
+1514 GAGQADYATNPRRQ
-1528 AANIAVDSM
+1528 AANFAVDSM
-1537 TKRLDDFLQRKR
+1537 AKRLDDFLQRKR
-1549 EFEALQEQLV
+1549 QFEELQEQLV

-1571 AVQNYLNNINPQ
+1571 NVQAYLDNINPQ
-1583 MQELVSH
+1583 MKELVEN
-1590 AQQVMSAFGD
+1590 AQQIMAAFGD
-1600 SAAYSNLTN
+1600 SAAYANLTN
-1609 LVTKVKEV
+1609 LVSKVKEV
-1617 STETTRSKGEV
+1617 RTETTHSKGEV
-1628 ELMNTT
+1628 ELMNTA
-1634 YGVLTNGAMTAFDSL
+1634 YSVLNDGAMTAFEGI

-1658 GAMSSREAFGN
+1658 GATSSRDAFAS

-1677 AAQALQQLAKVIV
+1677 AAEALRQMAKVII

-1701 MASFFGGGAGGAATQ
+1701 LQSYFGGGGNDIQMPDT
-1716 IPSASSFSQFSSLF
+1716 SSFSQYASLF
-1730 HTGGIVGGGK
+1730 HTGGVVGRGKAGGK
-1740 GGGKRVNPLV
+1740 KVNPLV
-1750 FQGAV
+1750 FEGAV

-1762 AGLAPNEVPAILQKG
+1762 AGLAPNEVPAVLQKG

-1788 RDNVNSQSS
+1788 RDNANSS
-1797 SDTQQL
+1797 SSNQQPL
-1803 TVINTFDPVEAMSM
+1803 TVINTFDPVEAMNL
-1817 ALASSG
+1817 ALSSSN

-1837 AVKRIGG
+1837 AVRRIGGS

>member
-14 QDYSGKAI
+14 QDYSGKTI
-22 NDVRKNIKGLKAD
+22 NDVRKNIKGLKDD

-47 ADFKAYEN
+47 ADFKAYEA

-85 SSAGRA
+85 SSAERA
-91 KDASDAYDELADKIG
+91 KDASDAYDDFANKI
-106 SLGVPTKAQ
+106 SALGVPTKAQ
-115 ADKLARLG
+115 ADKLARLEAT
-123 VVQAKAAET
+123 QIKAAEA

-158 RAQEGLTKTYQRT
+158 RAQEGLTKTYERT

-194 VADRRKE
+194 SADRRKE

-206 ALQQQSLKLTQQ
+206 RLQQEALKLAQQ

-224 AHRRNVQSQR
+224 ARRRNVQSQR

-252 AAQNQPSALKAVNDG
+252 AAQQPSVSDAVG
-267 LNPSRNHKNA
+267 RALNPSRDHKNA
-277 MADITTSVRNAGT
+277 MADITTSVRNAST
-290 AMRKSATD
+290 TMRKSATD

-305 MDRLRAAQE
+305 MDKLRAAQE

-328 QSAELAKLRSA
+328 QSAELAKLRTA
-339 YETTRAEYV
+339 YETTRAEHAK
-348 RLNTKVGTGNATAQE
+348 LNSKVATGNATTQE
-363 IAKLRQLVSQLNQ
+363 IAKLRQLVAQLNQ
-376 SGVAF
+376 SGAAF
-381 ARHKVAVEQTAR
+381 ARQKIAVEQTAR
-393 ILGEAGVSVDKL
+393 ILGEAGVNVDKL
-405 SKAEQRLA
+405 TKAEQRLA
-413 ANATRSAAAS
+413 ANAARTAAAS
-423 KSLDAQIKKLS
+423 KALDSQIKNLS
-434 SSTASSADA
+434 DSTESTADA

-483 KDGQEGITLKIRAEV
+483 KDGQEGVTLKIRAEV
-498 LSDNWDTTAG
+498 LADNWDTTAG
-508 ELEKYFRNTA
+508 ELEKYFRDTA
-518 ERMGLELS
+518 ERMGLELG

-536 VAGKEAKLDSNTVK
+536 VAGKEAKLDSKTVK

-644 SSIEKTQKSLVA
+644 SNIEKTQKSLVA
-656 EQARLNNAFKD
+656 EQSRLNNAFKD
-667 WMRIIADAGVLEN
+667 WIRIIADAGVMDN
-680 FTTLLREVRDF
+680 FTALLREVRDF
-691 FRSDDAKQWAQTIAA
+691 FRSDEAKQWAEAIAK
-706 ALNVAID
+706 ALNVAIEA
-713 GLRWA
+713 LRWA

-727 AFGALLAIGAAR
+727 AFGALLAIGAAQ

-747 MRTFGIGLK
+747 MRTFGLGLK
-756 SAGAAITNFAVKMG
+756 TASAAITNFAVKMG
-770 LIAKVTPSVST
+770 LIAKVAPSVGSG
-781 SLGATAVAGS
+781 LGGAAAAGG
-791 RLGALVAPLTRLV
+791 RLGLLVAPISRLI
-804 GVLGSAAKIALGLY
+804 GVLASAAKIAFGLF
-818 KSFIIF
+818 KAFIVFELVQAIF
-824 EVIGAVI
+824 D
-831 EGIVQGINRL
+831 GIARGINRL
-841 GGEAEN
+841 SGESEDAV
-847 ATSGMQMLSD
+847 SGMQMLSD

-872 IATVTEG
+872 IGVVIKG
-879 IAELVASAVELIGG
+879 IGDLVADATEWIGS
-893 FFTDTTKQSNKSAKE
+893 FFVDTAKESNKSAKE
-908 FESGWSGAV
+908 FESGWAGAV
-917 RYVARFLDALT
+917 RYVARLIDALT
-928 VTFKTT
+928 AALKST
-934 FLYLGGLADYV
+934 FLYIGGLVDYV
-945 VKKIKGI
+945 VKKVQGI

-957 DAEQIAMDV
+957 DADQINLDV
-966 SLEVSENGVE
+966 SLEVNENGVE
-976 SKLNK
+976 AKLNK

-989 VADTNNEISSKT
+989 VNETDSDITQKT
-1001 QLTAADKTA
+1001 ALDAANRAA
-1010 ADAAKKAEQAKA
+1010 ADAAKKAEEAKN
-1022 LDEQVNKARE
+1022 LDEKVNKARE

-1042 EAALKRLE
+1042 EAALRRLE

-1071 DDPMKGYNTLSD
+1071 DDPMKGYNNLGD

-1095 YASNDPYENHSSGG
+1095 YAANDPYENYSSGG
-1109 SDGTSSYAVDK
+1109 STGTSSYAVDK

-1129 TKKAAADFTGQ
+1129 TKRAAATFTKQ

-1149 ASVDSQAAPYIKGN
+1149 AAVDPQAAPYIKGN
-1163 GNLTAKNL
+1163 GNVTAKNL

-1179 QVPYSAN
+1179 QIPYSAN
-1186 YTPQKGDV
+1186 YVPQKGDV
-1194 VSWGAIKGHQYGHT
+1194 VSWGAIKGHKYGHT
-1208 AIHNGKEWVSDTKQ
+1208 SIYNGNEWVSDTKQ
-1222 GRYGIDSKT
+1222 GKYGIDAKT

-1239 DEMARNPNY
+1239 AEMARNPNY

-1253 RLSGG
+1253 RLTGG

-1276 DSKVLDFYRA
+1276 DSKVLDFYKA
-1286 QEAKWKQDK
+1286 QEARWKQDK
-1295 AVTKQQKDDDSAF
+1295 ALTKQQKDDDAAF
-1308 DKAEQLVEKVTENA
+1308 DKAESLVEKVTEEA
-1322 REAVREMYKVMGVNG
+1322 REAIREMYKAMGVNG

-1354 GSTLNEIIDG
+1354 GSTLNEIVDG
-1364 FKNIIKPESDN
+1364 FKNIIQPDTDN

-1388 AQSKNVDRKEALAWS
+1388 AQSKNVSRKEAFAWS

-1429 LDALEKKRNSIE
+1429 LDALEKKRNDIE
-1441 NERANSAEYLGSAVS
+1441 KERANSAEYIGSAVS
-1456 RGVISIDEAQT
+1456 RGVLTIDEAQT
-1467 KMAESTLR
+1467 KMSESTLK
-1475 YVERMSDAIKKL
+1475 YVERMTDAIKKL

-1493 DAFGKLAPEQ
+1493 DAFGKLSPEQ
-1503 QVAILNQREQL
+1503 QAAILNQREQL
-1514 ASSQSDYDSNPRRQ
+1514 GAGQADYASNPRRQ
-1528 AANIAVDSM
+1528 AANFAVDSM
-1537 TKRLDDFLQRKR
+1537 AKRLDDFLQRKR
-1549 EFEALQEQLV
+1549 QFEELQEQLV

-1571 AVQNYLNNINPQ
+1571 NVQAYLDNISPQ
-1583 MQELVSH
+1583 MKELVEN
-1590 AQQVMSAFGD
+1590 AQQIMAAFGD
-1600 SAAYSNLTN
+1600 SAAYANLTN
-1609 LVTKVKEV
+1609 LVSKVKEV
-1617 STETTRSKGEV
+1617 RTETTHSKGEV
-1628 ELMNTT
+1628 ELMNTA
-1634 YGVLTNGAMTAFDSL
+1634 YSVLNDGAMTAFEGI

-1658 GAMSSREAFGN
+1658 GATSSRDAFAS

-1677 AAQALQQLAKVIV
+1677 AAEALRQMAKVII

-1701 MASFFGGGAGGAATQ
+1701 LQSYFGGGGNDVQMPDT
-1716 IPSASSFSQFSSLF
+1716 SSFSQYASLF
-1730 HTGGIVGGGK
+1730 HTGGVVGRGKAGGK
-1740 GGGKRVNPLV
+1740 KVNPLV
-1750 FQGAV
+1750 FEGAV

-1762 AGLAPNEVPAILQKG
+1762 AGLAPNEVPAVLQKG

-1788 RDNVNSQSS
+1788 RDNANGSS
-1797 SDTQQL
+1797 SNQQPL
-1803 TVINTFDPVEAMSM
+1803 TVINTFDPVEAMNL
-1817 ALASSG
+1817 ALSSSN

-1837 AVKRIGG
+1837 AVRRIGGS

>member
-14 QDYSGKAI
+14 QDYSGKTI
-22 NDVRKNIKGLKAD
+22 NDVRKNIKGLKDD

-47 ADFKAYEN
+47 ADFKAYEA

-85 SSAGRA
+85 SSAERA
-91 KDASDAYDELADKIG
+91 KDASDAYDDFANKI
-106 SLGVPTKAQ
+106 SALGVPTKAQ
-115 ADKLARLG
+115 ADKLARLEAM
-123 VVQAKAAET
+123 QIKAAEA

-158 RAQEGLTKTYQRT
+158 RAQEGLTKTYERT

-194 VADRRKE
+194 SADRRKE

-206 ALQQQSLKLTQQ
+206 RLQQESLKLAQQ

-224 AHRRNVQSQR
+224 ARRRNVQSQR

-252 AAQNQPSALKAVNDG
+252 AAQQPSVSDAVGRALK
-267 LNPSRNHKNA
+267 PSRDHKNA
-277 MADITTSVRNAGT
+277 MADITTSVRNAST
-290 AMRKSATD
+290 TMRKSATD

-305 MDRLRAAQE
+305 MDKLRAAQE

-328 QSAELAKLRSA
+328 QSAELAKLRTA
-339 YETTRAEYV
+339 YETTRAEHAK
-348 RLNTKVGTGNATAQE
+348 LNSKVASGNATTQE
-363 IAKLRQLVSQLNQ
+363 IAKLRQLVAQLNQ
-376 SGVAF
+376 SGAAF
-381 ARHKVAVEQTAR
+381 ARQKIAVEQTAR
-393 ILGEAGVSVDKL
+393 ILGEAGVNVDKL
-405 SKAEQRLA
+405 TKAEQRLA
-413 ANATRSAAAS
+413 ANAARTAAAS
-423 KSLDAQIKKLS
+423 KALDSQIKNLS
-434 SSTASSADA
+434 DSTESTADA

-483 KDGQEGITLKIRAEV
+483 KDGQEGVTLKIRAEV
-498 LSDNWDTTAG
+498 LADNWDTTAG
-508 ELEKYFRNTA
+508 ELGKYFRDTA
-518 ERMGLELS
+518 ERMGLELG

-536 VAGKEAKLDSNTVK
+536 VAGKEAKLDSKTVK

-644 SSIEKTQKSLVA
+644 SNIEKTQKSLVA
-656 EQARLNNAFKD
+656 EQSRLNNAFKD
-667 WMRIIADAGVLEN
+667 WIRIIADAGVMDN
-680 FTTLLREVRDF
+680 FTALLREVRDF
-691 FRSDDAKQWAQTIAA
+691 FRSDEAKQWAEAIAT

-713 GLRWA
+713 ALRWA

-727 AFGALLAIGAAR
+727 AFGALLAIGAAQ

-747 MRTFGIGLK
+747 MRTFGLGLK
-756 SAGAAITNFAVKMG
+756 TAGAAITNFAVKMG
-770 LIAKVTPSVST
+770 LIAKVAPSVGSG
-781 SLGATAVAGS
+781 LGGAAAAGG
-791 RLGALVAPLTRLV
+791 RLGLLVAPISRLI
-804 GVLGSAAKIALGLY
+804 GVLASAAKIAFGLF
-818 KSFIIF
+818 KAFIVFELVEAIF
-824 EVIGAVI
+824 D
-831 EGIVQGINRL
+831 GIVRGINRL
-841 GGEAEN
+841 SGESEDAV
-847 ATSGMQMLSD
+847 SGMQMLSD

-872 IATVTEG
+872 IGVVIKG
-879 IAELVASAVELIGG
+879 IGDLVADATEWIGS
-893 FFTDTTKQSNKSAKE
+893 FFVDTAKESNKSAKE
-908 FESGWSGAV
+908 FESGWTGAI
-917 RYVARFLDALT
+917 RYLARMIDALT
-928 VTFKTT
+928 GAFKTT

-945 VKKIKGI
+945 IKKFKGI

-957 DAEQIAMDV
+957 DADQIFMDV
-966 SLEVSENGVE
+966 SLEVNENGVE
-976 SKLNK
+976 AKLNK

-989 VADTNNEISSKT
+989 VSETDSDIT
-1001 QLTAADKTA
+1001 QKTA
-1010 ADAAKKAEQAKA
+1010 LDAANRADADAAKKAEEAKN
-1022 LDEQVNKARE
+1022 LDEKVNKARE

-1042 EAALKRLE
+1042 EAALRRLE

-1071 DDPMKGYNTLSD
+1071 DDPMKGYNNLGD

-1095 YASNDPYENHSSGG
+1095 YAANDPYENYSSGG
-1109 SDGTSSYAVDK
+1109 STGTSSYAVDK

-1129 TKKAAADFTGQ
+1129 TKKAAADFTSQ

-1149 ASVDSQAAPYIKGN
+1149 AAVDPQAAPYIKGN
-1163 GNLTAKNL
+1163 GNVTAKNL
-1171 LKYGKGWQ
+1171 LKYGKGWR

-1186 YTPQKGDV
+1186 YVPQKGDV
-1194 VSWGAIKGHQYGHT
+1194 VSWPAIKGHPYGHT
-1208 AIHNGKEWVSDTKQ
+1208 TIYNGNEWVSDTKQ
-1222 GRYGIDSKT
+1222 GKYGIDAKT

-1239 DEMARNPNY
+1239 AEMARNPNY

-1253 RLSGG
+1253 RLTGG

-1269 VSHNTAA
+1269 VSHNAAA
-1276 DSKVLDFYRA
+1276 DSKVLDFYKA
-1286 QEAKWKQDK
+1286 QEERWKKDK
-1295 AVTKQQKDDDSAF
+1295 ALTKQQKDDDSAF
-1308 DKAEQLVEKVTENA
+1308 DKAESLVEKVTEEA
-1322 REAVREMYKVMGVNG
+1322 REAIREMYKAMGVNG

-1364 FKNIIKPESDN
+1364 FKNIIQPDN
-1375 QVKQMLEVLTLEY
+1375 DKQVKQMLEVLTLEY
-1388 AQSKNVDRKEALAWS
+1388 AQSKNVSRKEALAWS

-1429 LDALEKKRNSIE
+1429 LDSLEKKRNDIE
-1441 NERANSAEYLGSAVS
+1441 KERANSAEYLGSAVS
-1456 RGVISIDEAQT
+1456 RGVITIEEAQA
-1467 KMAESTLR
+1467 KMSESTLK
-1475 YVERMSDAIKKL
+1475 YVERMTDAIKKL

-1493 DAFGKLAPEQ
+1493 EAFSKLSPEQ
-1503 QVAILNQREQL
+1503 QTAILNQRERL
-1514 ASSQSDYDSNPRRQ
+1514 GAEQSDYQSNPRRQ
-1528 AANIAVDSM
+1528 AANFAVDSM
-1537 TKRLDDFLQRKR
+1537 AKRLDDFLQRKR
-1549 EFEALQEQLV
+1549 QFEELQEQLV

-1571 AVQNYLNNINPQ
+1571 NVQAYLNNIAPQ
-1583 MQELVSH
+1583 MKELV
-1590 AQQVMSAFGD
+1590 ANAERIMSAFGD
-1600 SAAYSNLTN
+1600 SAAYANLTN
-1609 LVTKVKEV
+1609 LVTKIKDVR
-1617 STETTRSKGEV
+1617 TETTHSKGEV
-1628 ELMNTT
+1628 ELMNTA
-1634 YGVLTNGAMTAFDSL
+1634 YNVLSDGAMTAFEGI

-1658 GAMSSREAFGN
+1658 GATSSRDAFAS

-1677 AAQALQQLAKVIV
+1677 AAEALRQMAKVII

-1701 MASFFGGGAGGAATQ
+1701 LQSYFGGGGNDVQMPDT
-1716 IPSASSFSQFSSLF
+1716 SSFSQYASLF
-1730 HTGGIVGGGK
+1730 HTGGVVGRGRAGGK
-1740 GGGKRVNPLV
+1740 KVNPLV
-1750 FQGAV
+1750 FEGAV

-1762 AGLAPNEVPAILQKG
+1762 AGLAPNEVPAVLQKG

-1788 RDNVNSQSS
+1788 RDNANPSS
-1797 SDTQQL
+1797 SNQQPL
-1803 TVINTFDPVEAMSM
+1803 TVINTFDPVEAMNL
-1817 ALASSG
+1817 ALSSSN

-1837 AVKRIGG
+1837 AVRRIGGA

>member
-14 QDYSGKAI
+14 QDYSGKTI
-22 NDVRKNIKGLKAD
+22 NDVRKNIKGLKDD

-47 ADFKAYEN
+47 ADFKAYEA

-76 LSKLADNVA
+76 LSKLADDVA
-85 SSAGRA
+85 SSAERA
-91 KDASDAYDELADKIG
+91 KDASDAYDDFANKI
-106 SLGVPTKAQ
+106 SALGVPTKAQ
-115 ADKLARLG
+115 ADKLARLEDT
-123 VVQAKAAET
+123 QIKAAEA

-158 RAQEGLTKTYQRT
+158 RAQEGLTKTYERT

-194 VADRRKE
+194 AADRRKE

-206 ALQQQSLKLTQQ
+206 RLQQEALKLAQQ
-218 QAAAEA
+218 QAAVEA
-224 AHRRNVQSQR
+224 ARRRNVQSQR

-252 AAQNQPSALKAVNDG
+252 AAQQPSVSDAVSKA
-267 LNPSRNHKNA
+267 LNPSRDHKNA
-277 MADITTSVRNAGT
+277 MADITTSVRNAST
-290 AMRKSATD
+290 TMRKSATD

-305 MDRLRAAQE
+305 MDKLRTAQE

-328 QSAELAKLRSA
+328 QSAELAKLRTA
-339 YETTRAEYV
+339 YETTRAEHAK
-348 RLNTKVGTGNATAQE
+348 LNSKVASGNATTQE
-363 IAKLRQLVSQLNQ
+363 IAKLRQLVAQLNQ
-376 SGVAF
+376 SGAAF
-381 ARHKVAVEQTAR
+381 ARQKIAVEQTAR
-393 ILGEAGVSVDKL
+393 ILGEAGVNVDKL
-405 SKAEQRLA
+405 TKAEQRLA
-413 ANATRSAAAS
+413 ANAARTAAAS
-423 KSLDAQIKKLS
+423 KALDSQIKNLS
-434 SSTASSADA
+434 DSTGSTADA

-483 KDGQEGITLKIRAEV
+483 KDGQEGVTLKIRAEV
-498 LSDNWDTTAG
+498 LADNWDTTAG
-508 ELEKYFRNTA
+508 ELEKYFRDTA
-518 ERMGLELS
+518 ERMGLELG

-536 VAGKEAKLDSNTVK
+536 VAGKEAKLDSKTVK

-644 SSIEKTQKSLVA
+644 SNIEKTQKSLVA
-656 EQARLNNAFKD
+656 EQSRLNNAFKD
-667 WMRIIADAGVLEN
+667 WIRIISDAGVMDN
-680 FTTLLREVRDF
+680 FTALLREVRDF
-691 FRSDDAKQWAQTIAA
+691 FRSDEAKQWAEAIAK
-706 ALNVAID
+706 ALNVAIEA
-713 GLRWA
+713 LRWA

-727 AFGALLAIGAAR
+727 AFGALLAIGAAQ

-747 MRTFGIGLK
+747 MRTFGLGLK
-756 SAGAAITNFAVKMG
+756 TAGAAITNFAVKMG
-770 LIAKVTPSVST
+770 LIAKVAPSVGSG
-781 SLGATAVAGS
+781 LGGAAAAGG
-791 RLGALVAPLTRLV
+791 RLGLLVAPISRLI
-804 GVLGSAAKIALGLY
+804 GVLASAAKLAFGLF
-818 KSFIIF
+818 KAFIVFELVEAIF
-824 EVIGAVI
+824 D
-831 EGIVQGINRL
+831 GIVRGINRL
-841 GGEAEN
+841 SGESEDAV
-847 ATSGMQMLSD
+847 SGMQMLSD

-872 IATVTEG
+872 IGVVIKG
-879 IAELVASAVELIGG
+879 IGDLVADATEWIGS
-893 FFTDTTKQSNKSAKE
+893 FFVDTTKESNKSAKE
-908 FESGWSGAV
+908 FESGWTGAV
-917 RYVARFLDALT
+917 RYIARMIDALT
-928 VTFKTT
+928 AAFKTT
-934 FLYLGGLADYV
+934 FLYIGGLVDYV
-945 VKKIKGI
+945 VKKVQGI

-957 DAEQIAMDV
+957 DADQISMDV
-966 SLEVSENGVE
+966 SLEVNENGVE
-976 SKLNK
+976 AKLNK

-989 VADTNNEISSKT
+989 VNETDSDITQKT
-1001 QLTAADKTA
+1001 ALDAANRAA
-1010 ADAAKKAEQAKA
+1010 ADATKKGEEAKN
-1022 LDEQVNKARE
+1022 LDEKVNKARE

-1042 EAALKRLE
+1042 EAALRRLE

-1071 DDPMKGYNTLSD
+1071 DDPMKGYNNLGD

-1095 YASNDPYENHSSGG
+1095 YAANDPYENYSSG
-1109 SDGTSSYAVDK
+1109 STGTSSYAVDK

-1129 TKKAAADFTGQ
+1129 TKRAAADFTGQ

-1149 ASVDSQAAPYIKGN
+1149 AAVDSQAAPYIKGN
-1163 GNLTAKNL
+1163 GNTTAKNL

-1186 YTPQKGDV
+1186 YVPQKGDV
-1194 VSWGAIKGHQYGHT
+1194 VSWGAIKGHKYGHT
-1208 AIHNGKEWVSDTKQ
+1208 SIYNGNEWVSDTKQ
-1222 GRYGIDSKT
+1222 GKYGIDAKT
-1231 GASSRAYL
+1231 GAPSRAYL
-1239 DEMARNPNY
+1239 AEMARNPNY

-1253 RLSGG
+1253 RLTGG

-1269 VSHNTAA
+1269 VSHNAAA
-1276 DSKVLDFYRA
+1276 DNKVLEFYKA
-1286 QEAKWKQDK
+1286 QEERWKQDK
-1295 AVTKQQKDDDSAF
+1295 AVTKQQKDDDAAF
-1308 DKAEQLVEKVTENA
+1308 DKAESLVEKVTESA
-1322 REAVREMYKVMGVNG
+1322 RDAIREMYKAMGVNG

-1364 FKNIIKPESDN
+1364 FKNIIQPDTDN
-1375 QVKQMLEVLTLEY
+1375 QVKQMLEVLTLDY
-1388 AQSKNVDRKEALAWS
+1388 AQSKNVSRKEAFAWS

-1429 LDALEKKRNSIE
+1429 LDALEKKRNDIE
-1441 NERANSAEYLGSAVS
+1441 KERANSAEYIGSAVS
-1456 RGVISIDEAQT
+1456 RGVLTIDEAQT
-1467 KMAESTLR
+1467 KMSESTLK
-1475 YVERMSDAIKKL
+1475 YVERMTDALKKL

-1493 DAFGKLAPEQ
+1493 DAFGKLSPEQ
-1503 QVAILNQREQL
+1503 QAAVLNQREQL
-1514 ASSQSDYDSNPRRQ
+1514 KAGQADYATNPRRQ
-1528 AANIAVDSM
+1528 AANFAVDSM
-1537 TKRLDDFLQRKR
+1537 AKRLDDFLQRKR
-1549 EFEALQEQLV
+1549 QFEELQEQLV

-1571 AVQNYLNNINPQ
+1571 NVQAYLNNIAPQ
-1583 MQELVSH
+1583 MKELVEN
-1590 AQQVMSAFGD
+1590 AQQIMAAFGD
-1600 SAAYSNLTN
+1600 SAAYANLTN
-1609 LVTKVKEV
+1609 LVSKVKEV
-1617 STETTRSKGEV
+1617 RTETTHSKGEV
-1628 ELMNTT
+1628 ELMNTA
-1634 YGVLTNGAMTAFDSL
+1634 YSVLNDGAMTAFEGI

-1658 GAMSSREAFGN
+1658 GATSSRDAFAS

-1677 AAQALQQLAKVIV
+1677 AAEALRQMAKVII

-1701 MASFFGGGAGGAATQ
+1701 LQSYFGGGGNDVQMPDT
-1716 IPSASSFSQFSSLF
+1716 SSFSQYASLF
-1730 HTGGIVGGGK
+1730 HTGGVVGRGK
-1740 GGGKRVNPLV
+1740 AGGKRVNPLV
-1750 FQGAV
+1750 FEGAV

-1762 AGLAPNEVPAILQKG
+1762 AGLAPNEVPAVLQKG

-1788 RDNVNSQSS
+1788 RDNANGSS
-1797 SDTQQL
+1797 SNQQPL
-1803 TVINTFDPVEAMSM
+1803 TVINTFDPVEAMNL
-1817 ALASSG
+1817 ALSSSN

-1837 AVKRIGG
+1837 AVRRIGGA

>member
-14 QDYSGKAI
+14 QDYSGKTI
-22 NDVRKNIKGLKAD
+22 NDVRKNIKGLKDD

-47 ADFKAYEN
+47 ADFKAYEA

-85 SSAGRA
+85 SSAERA
-91 KDASDAYDELADKIG
+91 KDASDAYDDFANKI
-106 SLGVPTKAQ
+106 SALGVPTKAQ
-115 ADKLARLG
+115 ADKLARLEAT
-123 VVQAKAAET
+123 QIKAAEA

-158 RAQEGLTKTYQRT
+158 RAQEGLTKTYERT

-194 VADRRKE
+194 SADRRKE

-206 ALQQQSLKLTQQ
+206 RLQQESLKLAQQ

-224 AHRRNVQSQR
+224 ARRRNVQSQR

-252 AAQNQPSALKAVNDG
+252 AAQQPSVSDVVGRA
-267 LNPSRNHKNA
+267 LNPSRDHKNA
-277 MADITTSVRNAGT
+277 MADITTSVRNAST
-290 AMRKSATD
+290 TMRKSATD

-305 MDRLRAAQE
+305 MDKLRTAQE

-328 QSAELAKLRSA
+328 QSAELAKLRTA
-339 YETTRAEYV
+339 YETTRAEHAK
-348 RLNTKVGTGNATAQE
+348 LNSKVASGNATSQE
-363 IAKLRQLVSQLNQ
+363 IAKLRQLVAQLNQ
-376 SGVAF
+376 SGAAF
-381 ARHKVAVEQTAR
+381 ARQKIAVEQTAR
-393 ILGEAGVSVDKL
+393 ILGEAGVNVDKL
-405 SKAEQRLA
+405 TKAEQRLA
-413 ANATRSAAAS
+413 ANAARTAAAS
-423 KSLDAQIKKLS
+423 KALDSQIKNLS
-434 SSTASSADA
+434 DSTESTADA

-483 KDGQEGITLKIRAEV
+483 KDGQEGVTLKIRAEV
-498 LSDNWDTTAG
+498 LADNWDTTAG
-508 ELEKYFRNTA
+508 ELEKYFRDTA
-518 ERMGLELS
+518 ERMGLELG

-536 VAGKEAKLDSNTVK
+536 VAGKEAKLDSKTVK

-644 SSIEKTQKSLVA
+644 SNIEKTQKSLVA
-656 EQARLNNAFKD
+656 EQSRLNNAFKD
-667 WMRIIADAGVLEN
+667 WIRIIADAGVMDN
-680 FTTLLREVRDF
+680 FTALLREVRDF
-691 FRSDDAKQWAQTIAA
+691 FRSDEAKQWAEAIAT

-713 GLRWA
+713 ALRWA

-727 AFGALLAIGAAR
+727 AFGALLAIGAAQ

-747 MRTFGIGLK
+747 MRTFGLGLK
-756 SAGAAITNFAVKMG
+756 TAGAAITNFAVKMG
-770 LIAKVTPSVST
+770 LIAKVAPSVGSG
-781 SLGATAVAGS
+781 LGGAAAAGG
-791 RLGALVAPLTRLV
+791 RLGLLVAPISRLI
-804 GVLGSAAKIALGLY
+804 GVLASAAKIAFGLF
-818 KSFIIF
+818 KAFIVFELVEAIF
-824 EVIGAVI
+824 D
-831 EGIVQGINRL
+831 GIVRGINRL
-841 GGEAEN
+841 SGESEDAV
-847 ATSGMQMLSD
+847 SGMQMLSD

-872 IATVTEG
+872 IGVVIKG
-879 IAELVASAVELIGG
+879 IGDLVADATEWIGL
-893 FFTDTTKQSNKSAKE
+893 FFVDTAKESNKSAKE
-908 FESGWSGAV
+908 FESGWTGAI
-917 RYVARFLDALT
+917 RYLARMIDALT
-928 VTFKTT
+928 AAFKTT

-945 VKKIKGI
+945 IKKFKGI
-952 EAALP
+952 DAALP
-957 DAEQIAMDV
+957 DADKISMDV
-966 SLEVSENGVE
+966 SLEVNENGVE
-976 SKLNK
+976 AKLNQ

-989 VADTNNEISSKT
+989 VNETDSDIT
-1001 QLTAADKTA
+1001 QKTA
-1010 ADAAKKAEQAKA
+1010 LDAANRASADAAKKAEEAKN
-1022 LDEQVNKARE
+1022 LDEKVNKARE

-1042 EAALKRLE
+1042 EAALRRLE
-1050 KELSYEKM
+1050 KELFYEKM

-1071 DDPMKGYNTLSD
+1071 DDPMKGYNNLGD

-1095 YASNDPYENHSSGG
+1095 YATNDPYENYSSGG
-1109 SDGTSSYAVDK
+1109 LTGTASYAVDK

-1129 TKKAAADFTGQ
+1129 TKRAAATFTKQ

-1149 ASVDSQAAPYIKGN
+1149 AAVDPQAAPYIKGN
-1163 GNLTAKNL
+1163 GNVTAKNL

-1186 YTPQKGDV
+1186 YVPQKGDV
-1194 VSWGAIKGHQYGHT
+1194 VSWGAIKGHKYGHT
-1208 AIHNGKEWVSDTKQ
+1208 SIYNGNEWVSDTKQ
-1222 GRYGIDSKT
+1222 GKYGIDAKT

-1239 DEMARNPNY
+1239 AEMARNPNY

-1253 RLSGG
+1253 RLTGG

-1269 VSHNTAA
+1269 VSHGAGN
-1276 DSKVLDFYRA
+1276 DNKVLEFYKT
-1286 QEAKWKQDK
+1286 QEERWKQDK
-1295 AVTKQQKDDDSAF
+1295 ALTKQQKDDDAAF
-1308 DKAEQLVEKVTENA
+1308 DKAESLVEKVTESA
-1322 REAVREMYKVMGVNG
+1322 RDAIREMYKAMGVNG

-1364 FKNIIKPESDN
+1364 FKNIIQPDTDN

-1388 AQSKNVDRKEALAWS
+1388 AQSKNVSRKEAFAWS

-1429 LDALEKKRNSIE
+1429 LDALEKKRNDIE
-1441 NERANSAEYLGSAVS
+1441 KERANSAEYIGSAVS
-1456 RGVISIDEAQT
+1456 RGVLTIDEAQT
-1467 KMAESTLR
+1467 KMSESTLK
-1475 YVERMSDAIKKL
+1475 YVERMTDAIKKL

-1493 DAFGKLAPEQ
+1493 DAFGKLSPEQ
-1503 QVAILNQREQL
+1503 QAAILNQREQL
-1514 ASSQSDYDSNPRRQ
+1514 GAGQADYATNPRRQ
-1528 AANIAVDSM
+1528 AANFAVDSM
-1537 TKRLDDFLQRKR
+1537 AKRLDEFLQRKR
-1549 EFEALQEQLV
+1549 QFEELQEQLV

-1571 AVQNYLNNINPQ
+1571 NVQAYLDNISPQ
-1583 MQELVSH
+1583 MKELVEN
-1590 AQQVMSAFGD
+1590 AQQIMAAFGD
-1600 SAAYSNLTN
+1600 SAAYANLTN
-1609 LVTKVKEV
+1609 LVSKVKEV
-1617 STETTRSKGEV
+1617 RTETTHSKGEV
-1628 ELMNTT
+1628 ELMNTA
-1634 YGVLTNGAMTAFDSL
+1634 YSVLNDGAMTAFEGI

-1658 GAMSSREAFGN
+1658 GAVSSREAFAN

-1677 AAQALQQLAKVIV
+1677 AAEALRHMAKVII

-1701 MASFFGGGAGGAATQ
+1701 LQSYFGGGGSDIQMPDT
-1716 IPSASSFSQFSSLF
+1716 SSFGQYASLF
-1730 HTGGIVGGGK
+1730 HTGGVVGRGK
-1740 GGGKRVNPLV
+1740 AGGKRVNPLV
-1750 FQGAV
+1750 FEGAV

-1762 AGLAPNEVPAILQKG
+1762 AGLAPNEVPAVLQKG

-1788 RDNVNSQSS
+1788 RDNANSS
-1797 SDTQQL
+1797 SSNQQQL
-1803 TVINTFDPVEAMSM
+1803 TVINTFDPVEAMNL
-1817 ALASSG
+1817 ALSSSN
-1823 GRKVLIKAMGREQR
+1823 GRKVLIRAMGREQR
-1837 AVKRIGG
+1837 AVKRIGGA

>member
-14 QDYSGKAI
+14 QDYSGKTI
-22 NDVRKNIKGLKAD
+22 NDVRKNIKGLKDD

-47 ADFKAYEN
+47 ADFKAYEA

-85 SSAGRA
+85 SSAERA
-91 KDASDAYDELADKIG
+91 KDASDAYDDFANKI
-106 SLGVPTKAQ
+106 SALGVPTKAQ
-115 ADKLARLG
+115 ADKLARLEAT
-123 VVQAKAAET
+123 QIKAAEA

-158 RAQEGLTKTYQRT
+158 RAQEGLTKTYERT

-194 VADRRKE
+194 SADRRKE

-206 ALQQQSLKLTQQ
+206 RLQQEALKLAQQ

-224 AHRRNVQSQR
+224 ARRRNVQSQR

-252 AAQNQPSALKAVNDG
+252 AAQQPSVSDAVGKA
-267 LNPSRNHKNA
+267 LNPSRDHKNA
-277 MADITTSVRNAGT
+277 MADITTSVRNAST
-290 AMRKSATD
+290 TMRKSATD

-305 MDRLRAAQE
+305 MDKLRTAQE

-328 QSAELAKLRSA
+328 QSAELAKLRTA
-339 YETTRAEYV
+339 YEETRAEHAK
-348 RLNTKVGTGNATAQE
+348 LNSKVASGNATSQE
-363 IAKLRQLVSQLNQ
+363 IAKLRQLVAQLNQ
-376 SGVAF
+376 SGAAF
-381 ARHKVAVEQTAR
+381 ARQKVAVEQTAR
-393 ILGEAGVSVDKL
+393 ILGEAGVNVDKL
-405 SKAEQRLA
+405 TKAEQRLA
-413 ANATRSAAAS
+413 ANAARTAAAS
-423 KSLDAQIKKLS
+423 KALDSQIKNLS
-434 SSTASSADA
+434 DSTESTADA

-483 KDGQEGITLKIRAEV
+483 KDGQEGVTLKIRAEV
-498 LSDNWDTTAG
+498 LADNWDTTAG
-508 ELEKYFRNTA
+508 ELEKYFRDTA
-518 ERMGLELS
+518 ERMGLELG

-536 VAGKEAKLDSNTVK
+536 VAGKEAKLDSKTVK

-644 SSIEKTQKSLVA
+644 SNIEKTQKSLVA
-656 EQARLNNAFKD
+656 EQSRLNNAFKD
-667 WMRIIADAGVLEN
+667 WIRIIADAGVMDN
-680 FTTLLREVRDF
+680 FTALLREVRDF
-691 FRSDDAKQWAQTIAA
+691 FRSDEAKQWAEAIAT

-713 GLRWA
+713 ALRWA

-727 AFGALLAIGAAR
+727 AFGALLAIGAAQ

-747 MRTFGIGLK
+747 MRTFGLGLK
-756 SAGAAITNFAVKMG
+756 TAGAAITNFAVKMG
-770 LIAKVTPSVST
+770 LIAKVAPSVGSG
-781 SLGATAVAGS
+781 LGGAAAAGG
-791 RLGALVAPLTRLV
+791 RLGLLVAPISRLI
-804 GVLGSAAKIALGLY
+804 GVLASAAKIAFGLF
-818 KSFIIF
+818 KAFIVFELVEAIF
-824 EVIGAVI
+824 D
-831 EGIVQGINRL
+831 GIVRGINRL
-841 GGEAEN
+841 SGESEDAV
-847 ATSGMQMLSD
+847 SGMQMLSD

-872 IATVTEG
+872 IGVVIKG
-879 IAELVASAVELIGG
+879 IGDLVADATEWIGS
-893 FFTDTTKQSNKSAKE
+893 FFVDTAKESNKSAKE
-908 FESGWSGAV
+908 FESGWTGAI
-917 RYVARFLDALT
+917 RYIARMIDALT
-928 VTFKTT
+928 AAFKTT
-934 FLYLGGLADYV
+934 FLYIGGLVDYV
-945 VKKIKGI
+945 VKKVQGI

-957 DAEQIAMDV
+957 DADQISMDV
-966 SLEVSENGVE
+966 SLEVNENGVE
-976 SKLNK
+976 AKLNK

-989 VADTNNEISSKT
+989 VNETDSDIT
-1001 QLTAADKTA
+1001 QKTA
-1010 ADAAKKAEQAKA
+1010 LEAANRAASDAAKKAEEAKA
-1022 LDEQVNKARE
+1022 LDEKVNKARE

-1042 EAALKRLE
+1042 EAALRRLE

-1071 DDPMKGYNTLSD
+1071 DDPMKGYNNLGD

-1095 YASNDPYENHSSGG
+1095 YAANDPYENYSSGG
-1109 SDGTSSYAVDK
+1109 STGTSSYAVDK

-1129 TKKAAADFTGQ
+1129 TKRAAADFTGQ

-1149 ASVDSQAAPYIKGN
+1149 AAVDSQAAPYIKGN
-1163 GNLTAKNL
+1163 GNVTAKNL

-1186 YTPQKGDV
+1186 YVPKKGDV
-1194 VSWGAIKGHQYGHT
+1194 VSWPAIKGHPYGHT
-1208 AIHNGKEWVSDTKQ
+1208 TIYNGKEWVSDTKQ
-1222 GRYGIDSKT
+1222 GKYGIDAKT

-1239 DEMARNPNY
+1239 AEMARNPNY

-1253 RLSGG
+1253 RLTGG

-1269 VSHNTAA
+1269 VSHNAAA
-1276 DSKVLDFYRA
+1276 DNKVLDFYKA
-1286 QEAKWKQDK
+1286 QEERWKQDK
-1295 AVTKQQKDDDSAF
+1295 ALTKQQKDDDSAF
-1308 DKAEQLVEKVTENA
+1308 DKAESLVEKVTENA
-1322 REAVREMYKVMGVNG
+1322 REAIREMYKAMGVNG

-1364 FKNIIKPESDN
+1364 FKNIIQPDTDN

-1388 AQSKNVDRKEALAWS
+1388 AQSKNVSRKEAFAWS

-1429 LDALEKKRNSIE
+1429 LDALEKKRNDIE
-1441 NERANSAEYLGSAVS
+1441 KERANSAEYIGSAVS
-1456 RGVISIDEAQT
+1456 RGVLTIDEAQT
-1467 KMAESTLR
+1467 KMSESTLK
-1475 YVERMSDAIKKL
+1475 YVERMTDAIKKL

-1503 QVAILNQREQL
+1503 QAAILNQREQL
-1514 ASSQSDYDSNPRRQ
+1514 KAGQADYATNPRRQ
-1528 AANIAVDSM
+1528 AANFAVDSM
-1537 TKRLDDFLQRKR
+1537 AKRLDEFLQRKR
-1549 EFEALQEQLV
+1549 QFEELQEQLV

-1571 AVQNYLNNINPQ
+1571 NVQAYLDNISPQ
-1583 MQELVSH
+1583 MKELVEN
-1590 AQQVMSAFGD
+1590 AQQIMAAFGD
-1600 SAAYSNLTN
+1600 SAAYANLTN
-1609 LVTKVKEV
+1609 LVSKVKEV
-1617 STETTRSKGEV
+1617 RTETTHSKGEV
-1628 ELMNTT
+1628 ELMNTA
-1634 YGVLTNGAMTAFDSL
+1634 YSVLNDGAMTAFEGI

-1658 GAMSSREAFGN
+1658 GAVSSREAFAN

-1677 AAQALQQLAKVIV
+1677 AAEALRHMAKVII

-1701 MASFFGGGAGGAATQ
+1701 LQSYFGGGGSDIQMPDT
-1716 IPSASSFSQFSSLF
+1716 SSFGQYASLF
-1730 HTGGIVGGGK
+1730 HTGGVVGRGK
-1740 GGGKRVNPLV
+1740 AGGKRVNPLV
-1750 FQGAV
+1750 FEGAV

-1762 AGLAPNEVPAILQKG
+1762 AGLAPNEVPAVLQKG

-1788 RDNVNSQSS
+1788 RDNANSS
-1797 SDTQQL
+1797 SSNQQPL
-1803 TVINTFDPVEAMSM
+1803 TVINTFDPVEAMNL
-1817 ALASSG
+1817 ALSSSN
-1823 GRKVLIKAMGREQR
+1823 GRKVLIRAMGREQR
-1837 AVKRIGG
+1837 AVKRIGGV

>member
-14 QDYSGKAI
+14 QDYSGKTI
-22 NDVRKNIKGLKAD
+22 NDVRKNIKGLKDD

-47 ADFKAYEN
+47 ADFKAYEA

-85 SSAGRA
+85 SSAERA
-91 KDASDAYDELADKIG
+91 KDASDAYDDFANKI
-106 SLGVPTKAQ
+106 SALGVPTKAQ
-115 ADKLARLG
+115 ADKLARLEAN
-123 VVQAKAAET
+123 QLKAAEA

-158 RAQEGLTKTYQRT
+158 RSQEALTKTYERT

-194 VADRRKE
+194 AGDRRKE

-206 ALQQQSLKLTQQ
+206 RLQQESLKLAQQ

-224 AHRRNVQSQR
+224 ARRRNIQSQR

-242 SIAQQIAEAR
+242 SIAQQIAEAK
-252 AAQNQPSALKAVNDG
+252 AAQQDSVSKTVSDA
-267 LNPSRNHKNA
+267 LNPSRSHKNA
-277 MADITTSVRNAGT
+277 MADITTSVRNAST
-290 AMRKSATD
+290 AMRKSTTD

-305 MDRLRAAQE
+305 MDKLRAAQE

-328 QSAELAKLRSA
+328 QSAELAKLRAA
-339 YETTRAEYV
+339 YESARNEHAK
-348 RLNTKVGTGNATAQE
+348 LNARVGSGNATSQE
-363 IAKLRQLVSQLNQ
+363 IARLRQLVAQLNQ
-376 SGVAF
+376 SGAAF
-381 ARHKVAVEQTAR
+381 ARQKVAVEQTAR
-393 ILGEAGVSVDKL
+393 ILGEAGVNVDKL
-405 SKAEQRLA
+405 AKAEQRLA
-413 ANATRSAAAS
+413 ANAARTAAAS
-423 KSLDAQIKKLS
+423 KTLDVKIKELS
-434 SSTASSADA
+434 KSTGSTAEA

-483 KDGQEGITLKIRAEV
+483 KDGQEGVTLKIRAEV
-498 LSDNWDTTAG
+498 LADNWDTTAG
-508 ELEKYFRNTA
+508 ELEKYFRDTA
-518 ERMGLELS
+518 ERMGLELG

-562 MGADAETQS
+562 MGADSETQS

-605 FAKALGVSN
+605 FAKALGVTN

-629 DVLPKVAALIEQTYG
+629 DVLPKVAALIEETYG
-644 SSIEKTQKSLVA
+644 SNIEKTQKSLVA
-656 EQARLNNAFKD
+656 EQSRLNNAFKD
-667 WMRIIADAGVLEN
+667 WMRIIADAGVMEN

-691 FRSDDAKQWAQTIAA
+691 FRSDEAKQWAEAIAK

-713 GLRWA
+713 ALRWA

-727 AFGALLAIGAAR
+727 AFGALLAIGAAH
-739 MFVSLAAT
+739 MFVALAAT
-747 MRTFGIGLK
+747 MRTFGLGLK
-756 SAGAAITNFAVKMG
+756 AAGTAITNFAVKMG
-770 LIAKVTPSVST
+770 LIAKVAPSVGT
-781 SLGATAVAGS
+781 GLGGAAAAGG
-791 RLGALVAPLTRLV
+791 RLGLLVAPISRLI
-804 GVLGSAAKIALGLY
+804 GVLASAAKIAVGLF
-818 KSFIIF
+818 KAFIVF
-824 EVIGAVI
+824 EVVEAIF
-831 EGIVQGINRL
+831 EGIVHGINRL
-841 GGEAEN
+841 SGESEDAV
-847 ATSGMQMLSD
+847 SGMQMLSD
-857 VLWLISEAFGLISEA
+857 VLWLISEAFGVISEA
-872 IATVTEG
+872 IGVLVKG
-879 IAELVASAVELIGG
+879 IADFVADAVELIGS
-893 FFTDTTKQSNKSAKE
+893 FFVDTTKESNKSAKE
-908 FESGWSGAV
+908 FESGWTGAI
-917 RYVARFLDALT
+917 RFVARLIDALT
-928 VTFKTT
+928 AALKST

-945 VKKIKGI
+945 VKKFKGI
-952 EAALP
+952 EASLP
-957 DAEQIAMDV
+957 DADQINLDV
-966 SLEVSENGVE
+966 SLEVNENGVE
-976 SKLNK
+976 AKLNK
-981 RLEEMRKK
+981 RLEEMRKNI
-989 VADTNNEISSKT
+989 ADTDNDIT
-1001 QLTAADKTA
+1001 QKTA
-1010 ADAAKKAEQAKA
+1010 LEAANRAANDAAKKAEEAKA
-1022 LDEQVNKARE
+1022 LDEKVNKARE

-1071 DDPMKGYNTLSD
+1071 DDPMKGYNNLGD

-1095 YASNDPYENHSSGG
+1095 YAANDPYENYSAGG
-1109 SDGTSSYAVDK
+1109 SNGTSSYAVDK

-1149 ASVDSQAAPYIKGN
+1149 AAVDSQAAPYIKGN

-1186 YTPQKGDV
+1186 YVPQKGDV
-1194 VSWGAIKGHQYGHT
+1194 VSWGAIKGHPYGHT
-1208 AIHNGKEWVSDTKQ
+1208 SIYNGKEWVSDTKQ
-1222 GRYGIDSKT
+1222 GKYGIDAKT

-1239 DEMARNPNY
+1239 AEMARNPNY

-1276 DSKVLDFYRA
+1276 DSKVLDFYKA
-1286 QEAKWKQDK
+1286 QEERWKKDK
-1295 AVTKQQKDDDSAF
+1295 ALTKQQKDDDSAF
-1308 DKAEQLVEKVTENA
+1308 DKAESLVEKVTEEA
-1322 REAVREMYKVMGVNG
+1322 REAIREMYKAMGVNG

-1364 FKNIIKPESDN
+1364 FKNIIQPDN
-1375 QVKQMLEVLTLEY
+1375 DKQVKQMLEVLTLEY
-1388 AQSKNVDRKEALAWS
+1388 AQSKNVSRKEALAWS

-1429 LDALEKKRNSIE
+1429 LDSLEKKRNDIE
-1441 NERANSAEYLGSAVS
+1441 KERANSAEYLGSAVS
-1456 RGVISIDEAQT
+1456 RGVITIEEAQA
-1467 KMAESTLR
+1467 KMSESTLK
-1475 YVERMSDAIKKL
+1475 YVERMTDAIKKL

-1493 DAFGKLAPEQ
+1493 EAFSKLSPEQ
-1503 QVAILNQREQL
+1503 QTAILNQRERL
-1514 ASSQSDYDSNPRRQ
+1514 GAEQSDYQSNPRRQ
-1528 AANIAVDSM
+1528 AANFAVDSM
-1537 TKRLDDFLQRKR
+1537 AKRLDDFLQRKR
-1549 EFEALQEQLV
+1549 QFEELQEQLV
-1559 ISGQQSITKMEE
+1559 VSGQQSIAKMEE
-1571 AVQNYLNNINPQ
+1571 NVQAYLNNISPQ
-1583 MQELVSH
+1583 MKELVAD
-1590 AQQVMSAFGD
+1590 AQKIMASFGD
-1600 SAAYSNLTN
+1600 SAAYANLTN
-1609 LVTKVKEV
+1609 LVTKMKDVR
-1617 STETTRSKGEV
+1617 TETTHSKGEV
-1628 ELMNTT
+1628 ELMNAA
-1634 YGVLTNGAMTAFDSL
+1634 YGVLNDGAMTAFEGI

-1658 GAMSSREAFGN
+1658 GAMSSREAFAN
-1669 LGQAMAQW
+1669 LGQAVAQW
-1677 AAQALQQLAKVIV
+1677 AAEALRHMAKVII

-1701 MASFFGGGAGGAATQ
+1701 LQSYFGGGGSDVQMPDT
-1716 IPSASSFSQFSSLF
+1716 SSFGQYAALF
-1730 HTGGIVGGGK
+1730 HTGGVVGRGK
-1740 GGGKRVNPLV
+1740 AGGKRVNPLV
-1750 FQGAV
+1750 FNGAV

-1762 AGLAPNEVPAILQKG
+1762 AGLAPNEVPAVLQKG

-1788 RDNVNSQSS
+1788 RDNANSS
-1797 SDTQQL
+1797 SSNQQQQL
-1803 TVINTFDPVEAMSM
+1803 TVINTFDPVEAMNL
-1817 ALASSG
+1817 ALASSS

-1837 AVKRIGG
+1837 AVKRIGGA

>member
-14 QDYSGKAI
+14 QDYSGKTI
-22 NDVRKNIKGLKAD
+22 NDVRKNIKGLKDD

-47 ADFKAYEN
+47 ADFKAYEA

-85 SSAGRA
+85 SSAERA
-91 KDASDAYDELADKIG
+91 KDASDAYDDFANKI
-106 SLGVPTKAQ
+106 SALGVPTKAQ
-115 ADKLARLG
+115 ADKLARLEDT
-123 VVQAKAAET
+123 QIKAAEA

-158 RAQEGLTKTYQRT
+158 RAQEGLTKTYERT

-194 VADRRKE
+194 SADRRKE

-206 ALQQQSLKLTQQ
+206 RLQQETLKLAQQ
-218 QAAAEA
+218 QAAVEA
-224 AHRRNVQSQR
+224 ARRRNVQSQR

-252 AAQNQPSALKAVNDG
+252 AAQQPSVSDAVG
-267 LNPSRNHKNA
+267 RALNPSRDHKNA
-277 MADITTSVRNAGT
+277 MADITTSVRNAST
-290 AMRKSATD
+290 TMRKSATD

-305 MDRLRAAQE
+305 MDKLRTAQE

-328 QSAELAKLRSA
+328 QSAELAKLRTA
-339 YETTRAEYV
+339 YETTRAEHAK
-348 RLNTKVGTGNATAQE
+348 LNSQVASGNATTQE
-363 IAKLRQLVSQLNQ
+363 IAKLRQLVAQLNQ
-376 SGVAF
+376 SGAAF
-381 ARHKVAVEQTAR
+381 ARQKIAVEQIAR
-393 ILGEAGVSVDKL
+393 VLGEAGVNVDKL
-405 SKAEQRLA
+405 TKAEQHLA
-413 ANATRSAAAS
+413 ANAARTAAAS
-423 KSLDAQIKKLS
+423 KALDSQIKNLS
-434 SSTASSADA
+434 DSTKSTADA

-483 KDGQEGITLKIRAEV
+483 KDGQEGVTLKIRAEV
-498 LSDNWDTTAG
+498 LADNWDTTAG
-508 ELEKYFRNTA
+508 ELEKYFRDTA
-518 ERMGLELS
+518 ERMGLELG

-536 VAGKEAKLDSNTVK
+536 VAGKEAKLDSKTVK

-605 FAKALGVSN
+605 FAKALGVTN

-644 SSIEKTQKSLVA
+644 SNIEKTQKSLVA
-656 EQARLNNAFKD
+656 EQSRLNNAFKD
-667 WMRIIADAGVLEN
+667 WIRIIADAGVMDN
-680 FTTLLREVRDF
+680 FTALLREVRDF
-691 FRSDDAKQWAQTIAA
+691 FRSDEAKQWAEAIAK
-706 ALNVAID
+706 ALNVAIEA
-713 GLRWA
+713 LRLA
-718 VKHANELVI
+718 VKHASELVI
-727 AFGALLAIGAAR
+727 AFGALLAIGAAQ

-747 MRTFGIGLK
+747 MRTFGLGLNT
-756 SAGAAITNFAVKMG
+756 AGAAITNFAVKMG
-770 LIAKVTPSVST
+770 LIAKVAPSVGSG
-781 SLGATAVAGS
+781 LGGAAAAGG
-791 RLGALVAPLTRLV
+791 RLGLLVAPITRLIS
-804 GVLGSAAKIALGLY
+804 VLASAAKIAFGLF
-818 KSFIIF
+818 KAFIVFELVEAIF
-824 EVIGAVI
+824 D
-831 EGIVQGINRL
+831 GIVRGINRL
-841 GGEAEN
+841 SGESEDAV
-847 ATSGMQMLSD
+847 SGMQMLSD

-872 IATVTEG
+872 IGVVIKG
-879 IAELVASAVELIGG
+879 IGDLVADATEWIGS
-893 FFTDTTKQSNKSAKE
+893 FFVDTTKESNKSAKE
-908 FESGWSGAV
+908 FESGWTGAV
-917 RYVARFLDALT
+917 RYIARMIDALT
-928 VTFKTT
+928 AAFKTT
-934 FLYLGGLADYV
+934 FLYIGGLVDYV
-945 VKKIKGI
+945 VKKVQGI

-957 DAEQIAMDV
+957 DADQISMDV
-966 SLEVSENGVE
+966 SLEVNENGVE
-976 SKLNK
+976 AKLNK

-989 VADTNNEISSKT
+989 VNETDSDIT
-1001 QLTAADKTA
+1001 QKTA
-1010 ADAAKKAEQAKA
+1010 LDAANRADADAAKKAEEAKN
-1022 LDEQVNKARE
+1022 LDEKVNKARE

-1042 EAALKRLE
+1042 EAALRRLE

-1071 DDPMKGYNTLSD
+1071 DDPMKGYNNLGD

-1095 YASNDPYENHSSGG
+1095 YAANDPYENYSSG
-1109 SDGTSSYAVDK
+1109 STGTSSYAVDK

-1149 ASVDSQAAPYIKGN
+1149 AAVDSQAAPYIKGN

-1186 YTPQKGDV
+1186 YVPQKGDV
-1194 VSWGAIKGHQYGHT
+1194 VSWGAIKGHKYGHT
-1208 AIHNGKEWVSDTKQ
+1208 SIYNGNEWVSDTKQ
-1222 GRYGIDSKT
+1222 GKYGIDAKT

-1239 DEMARNPNY
+1239 AEMARNPNY
-1248 KPTIV
+1248 RPTIV
-1253 RLSGG
+1253 RLTGG

-1269 VSHNTAA
+1269 VSHNAAA
-1276 DSKVLDFYRA
+1276 DNKVLEFYKA
-1286 QEAKWKQDK
+1286 QEERWKQDK
-1295 AVTKQQKDDDSAF
+1295 AVTKQQKDDDAAF
-1308 DKAEQLVEKVTENA
+1308 DKAESLVEKVTESA
-1322 REAVREMYKVMGVNG
+1322 REAIREMYKAMGVNG

-1364 FKNIIKPESDN
+1364 FKNIIQPDTDN

-1388 AQSKNVDRKEALAWS
+1388 AQSKDVSHKEALAWS

-1429 LDALEKKRNSIE
+1429 LDALEKKRNDIE
-1441 NERANSAEYLGSAVS
+1441 KERANSAEYIGSAVS
-1456 RGVISIDEAQT
+1456 RGVLTIDEAQT
-1467 KMAESTLR
+1467 KMSESTLK
-1475 YVERMSDAIKKL
+1475 YVERMTDAIKKL

-1493 DAFGKLAPEQ
+1493 DAFNKLSPEQ
-1503 QVAILNQREQL
+1503 QTAILNQREQL
-1514 ASSQSDYDSNPRRQ
+1514 GAGQADYATNPRRQ
-1528 AANIAVDSM
+1528 AANFAVDSM
-1537 TKRLDDFLQRKR
+1537 AKRLDDFLQRKR
-1549 EFEALQEQLV
+1549 QFEELQEQLV

-1571 AVQNYLNNINPQ
+1571 NVQAYLDNINPQ
-1583 MQELVSH
+1583 MKELVEN
-1590 AQQVMSAFGD
+1590 AQQIMAAFGD
-1600 SAAYSNLTN
+1600 SAAYANLTN
-1609 LVTKVKEV
+1609 LVSKVKEV
-1617 STETTRSKGEV
+1617 RTETTHSKGEV
-1628 ELMNTT
+1628 ELMNTA
-1634 YGVLTNGAMTAFDSL
+1634 YSVLNDGAMTAFEGI

-1658 GAMSSREAFGN
+1658 GATSSRDAFAS

-1677 AAQALQQLAKVIV
+1677 AAEALRQMAKVII

-1701 MASFFGGGAGGAATQ
+1701 LQSYFGGGGNDIQMPDT
-1716 IPSASSFSQFSSLF
+1716 SSFSQYASLF
-1730 HTGGIVGGGK
+1730 HTGGVVGRGKAGGK
-1740 GGGKRVNPLV
+1740 KVNPLV
-1750 FQGAV
+1750 FEGAV

-1762 AGLAPNEVPAILQKG
+1762 AGLAPNEVPAVLQKG

-1788 RDNVNSQSS
+1788 RDNANSS
-1797 SDTQQL
+1797 SSNQQPL
-1803 TVINTFDPVEAMSM
+1803 TVINTFDPVEAMNL
-1817 ALASSG
+1817 ALSSSN

-1837 AVKRIGG
+1837 AVRRIGGS

>member
-14 QDYSGKAI
+14 QDYSGKTI
-22 NDVRKNIKGLKAD
+22 NDVRKNIKGLKDD

-47 ADFKAYEN
+47 ADFKAYEA

-85 SSAGRA
+85 SSAERA
-91 KDASDAYDELADKIG
+91 KDASDAYDDFANKI
-106 SLGVPTKAQ
+106 SALGVPTKAQ
-115 ADKLARLG
+115 ADKLARLEAT
-123 VVQAKAAET
+123 QIKAAEA

-158 RAQEGLTKTYQRT
+158 RAQEGLTKTYERT
-171 LQTIIDMRNA
+171 LRTIIDMRNA

-194 VADRRKE
+194 AADRRKE

-206 ALQQQSLKLTQQ
+206 RLQQEALKLAQQ
-218 QAAAEA
+218 QAAVEA
-224 AHRRNVQSQR
+224 ARRRNVQSQR

-252 AAQNQPSALKAVNDG
+252 AAQQPSVSDAVSKA
-267 LNPSRNHKNA
+267 LNPSRDHKNA
-277 MADITTSVRNAGT
+277 MADITTSVRNAST
-290 AMRKSATD
+290 TMRKSATD

-305 MDRLRAAQE
+305 VDKLRAAQE
-314 KLKVVAGNIDLYRK
+314 KLKVVAGDIDLYRK
-328 QSAELAKLRSA
+328 QSAELAKLRTA
-339 YETTRAEYV
+339 YEATRAEHAK
-348 RLNTKVGTGNATAQE
+348 LNSKVASGNATTQE
-363 IAKLRQLVSQLNQ
+363 IAKLRQLVTQLNQ
-376 SGVAF
+376 SGAAF
-381 ARHKVAVEQTAR
+381 TRQKIAVEQTAR
-393 ILGEAGVSVDKL
+393 VLGEAGVNVDKL
-405 SKAEQRLA
+405 TKAEQRLA
-413 ANATRSAAAS
+413 ANAARTAAAS
-423 KSLDAQIKKLS
+423 KALDSQIKNLS
-434 SSTASSADA
+434 DSTGSTADA

-483 KDGQEGITLKIRAEV
+483 KDGQEGVTLKIRAEV
-498 LSDNWDTTAG
+498 LADNWDTTAG
-508 ELEKYFRNTA
+508 ELEKYFRDTA
-518 ERMGLELS
+518 ERMGLELG

-536 VAGKEAKLDSNTVK
+536 VAGKEAKLDSKTVK

-644 SSIEKTQKSLVA
+644 SNIEKTQKSLVA
-656 EQARLNNAFKD
+656 EQSRLNNAFKD
-667 WMRIIADAGVLEN
+667 WIRIIADAGVMDN
-680 FTTLLREVRDF
+680 FTALLREVRDF
-691 FRSDDAKQWAQTIAA
+691 FRSDEAKQWAEAIAK
-706 ALNVAID
+706 ALNVAIEA
-713 GLRWA
+713 LRWA

-727 AFGALLAIGAAR
+727 AFGALLAIGAAQ
-739 MFVSLAAT
+739 MFVSLVAT
-747 MRTFGIGLK
+747 MHTFGLGLK
-756 SAGAAITNFAVKMG
+756 TAGAAITNFAVKMG
-770 LIAKVTPSVST
+770 FIAKVAPSVGSG
-781 SLGATAVAGS
+781 LGGAAAAGG
-791 RLGALVAPLTRLV
+791 RLGLLVAPITRLI
-804 GVLGSAAKIALGLY
+804 GVLASAAKIAFGLF
-818 KSFIIF
+818 KAFIVFELVEAIF
-824 EVIGAVI
+824 D
-831 EGIVQGINRL
+831 GIVRGINRL
-841 GGEAEN
+841 SGESEDAV
-847 ATSGMQMLSD
+847 SGMQMLSD

-872 IATVTEG
+872 IGVVIKG
-879 IAELVASAVELIGG
+879 IGDLVADATEWIGS
-893 FFTDTTKQSNKSAKE
+893 FFVDTTKESNKSAKE
-908 FESGWSGAV
+908 FESGWTGAV
-917 RYVARFLDALT
+917 RYIARMIDALT
-928 VTFKTT
+928 AAFKTT
-934 FLYLGGLADYV
+934 FLYIGGLVDYV
-945 VKKIKGI
+945 VKKVQGI

-957 DAEQIAMDV
+957 DADQISMDV
-966 SLEVSENGVE
+966 SLEVNENGVE
-976 SKLNK
+976 AKLNK

-989 VADTNNEISSKT
+989 VNETDSDITQKT
-1001 QLTAADKTA
+1001 ALDAANRAA
-1010 ADAAKKAEQAKA
+1010 ADAAKKAEEAKN
-1022 LDEQVNKARE
+1022 LDEKVNKARE

-1042 EAALKRLE
+1042 EAALRRLE

-1071 DDPMKGYNTLSD
+1071 DDPMKGYNNLGD

-1095 YASNDPYENHSSGG
+1095 YAANDPYENYSSG
-1109 SDGTSSYAVDK
+1109 STGTSSYAVDK

-1129 TKKAAADFTGQ
+1129 TKRAAADFTGQ

-1149 ASVDSQAAPYIKGN
+1149 AAVDSQAAPYIKGN
-1163 GNLTAKNL
+1163 GNTTAKNL

-1186 YTPQKGDV
+1186 YVPQKGDV
-1194 VSWGAIKGHQYGHT
+1194 VSWGAIKGHKYGHT
-1208 AIHNGKEWVSDTKQ
+1208 SIYNGNEWVSDTKQ
-1222 GRYGIDSKT
+1222 GKYGIDAKT

-1239 DEMARNPNY
+1239 AEMARNPNY

-1253 RLSGG
+1253 RLTGG

-1269 VSHNTAA
+1269 VSHNAA
-1276 DSKVLDFYRA
+1276 ANSKVLDFYEA
-1286 QEAKWKQDK
+1286 QEERWKKDK
-1295 AVTKQQKDDDSAF
+1295 ALTKQQKDDDSAF
-1308 DKAEQLVEKVTENA
+1308 DKAESLVEKVTEEA
-1322 REAVREMYKVMGVNG
+1322 REAIREMYKAMGVNG

-1364 FKNIIKPESDN
+1364 FKNIIQPDTDN

-1388 AQSKNVDRKEALAWS
+1388 AQSKNVSRKEALVWS

-1429 LDALEKKRNSIE
+1429 LDALEKKRNDIE
-1441 NERANSAEYLGSAVS
+1441 KERANSAEYIGSAVS
-1456 RGVISIDEAQT
+1456 RGVLTINEAQT
-1467 KMAESTLR
+1467 KMSESTLK
-1475 YVERMSDAIKKL
+1475 YVERMTDAIKKF

-1493 DAFGKLAPEQ
+1493 DAFNKLSPEQ
-1503 QVAILNQREQL
+1503 QTAILNQHEQL
-1514 ASSQSDYDSNPRRQ
+1514 GAGQADYASNPRRQ
-1528 AANIAVDSM
+1528 AANFAVDSM
-1537 TKRLDDFLQRKR
+1537 AKRLDDFLQRKR
-1549 EFEALQEQLV
+1549 QFEELQEQLV

-1571 AVQNYLNNINPQ
+1571 NVQAYLDNISPQ
-1583 MQELVSH
+1583 MKELVEN
-1590 AQQVMSAFGD
+1590 AQQIMAAFGD
-1600 SAAYSNLTN
+1600 SAAYANLTN
-1609 LVTKVKEV
+1609 LVSKVKEV
-1617 STETTRSKGEV
+1617 RTETTHSKGEV
-1628 ELMNTT
+1628 ELMNTA
-1634 YGVLTNGAMTAFDSL
+1634 YSVLNDGAMTAFEGI

-1658 GAMSSREAFGN
+1658 GATSSRDAFAS

-1677 AAQALQQLAKVIV
+1677 AAEALRQMAKVII

-1701 MASFFGGGAGGAATQ
+1701 LQSYFGGGGNDVQMPDT
-1716 IPSASSFSQFSSLF
+1716 SSFSQYASLF
-1730 HTGGIVGGGK
+1730 HTGGVVGRGK
-1740 GGGKRVNPLV
+1740 AGSKKVNPLV
-1750 FQGAV
+1750 FEGAV

-1762 AGLAPNEVPAILQKG
+1762 AGLAPNEVPAVLQKG

-1788 RDNVNSQSS
+1788 RDNANSS
-1797 SDTQQL
+1797 SSNQQPL
-1803 TVINTFDPVEAMSM
+1803 TVINTFDPVEAMNL
-1817 ALASSG
+1817 ALSSSN

-1837 AVKRIGG
+1837 AVRRIGGS

>member
-14 QDYSGKAI
+14 QDYSGKTI
-22 NDVRKNIKGLKAD
+22 NDVRKNIKGLKDD

-47 ADFKAYEN
+47 ADFKAYEA

-85 SSAGRA
+85 SSAERA
-91 KDASDAYDELADKIG
+91 KDASDAYDDFANKI
-106 SLGVPTKAQ
+106 SALGVPTKAQ
-115 ADKLARLG
+115 ADKLARLEDT
-123 VVQAKAAET
+123 QIKAAEA

-158 RAQEGLTKTYQRT
+158 RAQEGLTKTYERT

-194 VADRRKE
+194 AADRRKE

-206 ALQQQSLKLTQQ
+206 RLQQESLKLAQQ
-218 QAAAEA
+218 QAAVEA
-224 AHRRNVQSQR
+224 ARRRNVQSQR

-252 AAQNQPSALKAVNDG
+252 AAQQPSVSDAVG
-267 LNPSRNHKNA
+267 RALNPSRDHKNA
-277 MADITTSVRNAGT
+277 MADITASVRNAST
-290 AMRKSATD
+290 TMRKSATD

-305 MDRLRAAQE
+305 MDKLRAAQE

-328 QSAELAKLRSA
+328 QSAELAKLRTA
-339 YETTRAEYV
+339 YETTRAEHAK
-348 RLNTKVGTGNATAQE
+348 LNSKVASGNATTQE
-363 IAKLRQLVSQLNQ
+363 IAKLRQLVAQLNQ
-376 SGVAF
+376 SGAAF
-381 ARHKVAVEQTAR
+381 ARQKIAVEQTAR
-393 ILGEAGVSVDKL
+393 VLGEAGVNVDKL
-405 SKAEQRLA
+405 TKAEQRLA
-413 ANATRSAAAS
+413 ANAARTAAAS
-423 KSLDAQIKKLS
+423 KALDSQIKNLS
-434 SSTASSADA
+434 DSTGSTADA

-473 GLYLALDKVV
+473 GLYLALDKIV
-483 KDGQEGITLKIRAEV
+483 KDGQEGVTLKIRAEV
-498 LSDNWDTTAG
+498 LADNWDTTAG
-508 ELEKYFRNTA
+508 ELEKYFRDTA
-518 ERMGLELS
+518 ERMGLELG

-536 VAGKEAKLDSNTVK
+536 VAGKEAKLDSKTVK

-644 SSIEKTQKSLVA
+644 SNIEKTQKSLVA
-656 EQARLNNAFKD
+656 EQSRLNNAFKD
-667 WMRIIADAGVLEN
+667 WIRIIADAGVMDN
-680 FTTLLREVRDF
+680 FTALLREVRDF
-691 FRSDDAKQWAQTIAA
+691 FRSDEAKQWAEAIAK
-706 ALNVAID
+706 ALNVAIEA
-713 GLRWA
+713 LRWA

-727 AFGALLAIGAAR
+727 AFGALLAIGAAQ

-747 MRTFGIGLK
+747 MRTFGLGLK
-756 SAGAAITNFAVKMG
+756 TAGAVITNFAVKMG
-770 LIAKVTPSVST
+770 LIAKVAPSVGSG
-781 SLGATAVAGS
+781 LGGAAAAGG
-791 RLGALVAPLTRLV
+791 RLGLLVAPISRLI
-804 GVLGSAAKIALGLY
+804 GVLASAAKIAFGLF
-818 KSFIIF
+818 KAFIVFELVEAIF
-824 EVIGAVI
+824 D
-831 EGIVQGINRL
+831 GIVRGINRL
-841 GGEAEN
+841 SGESEDAV
-847 ATSGMQMLSD
+847 SGMQMLSD

-872 IATVTEG
+872 IGVVIKG
-879 IAELVASAVELIGG
+879 IGDLVADATEWIGS
-893 FFTDTTKQSNKSAKE
+893 FFVDTTKESNKSAKE
-908 FESGWSGAV
+908 FESGWTGAV
-917 RYVARFLDALT
+917 RYIARMIDALT
-928 VTFKTT
+928 AAFKTT
-934 FLYLGGLADYV
+934 FLYIGGLVDYV
-945 VKKIKGI
+945 VKKVQGI

-957 DAEQIAMDV
+957 DADQISMDV
-966 SLEVSENGVE
+966 SLEVNENGVE
-976 SKLNK
+976 AKLNK

-989 VADTNNEISSKT
+989 VNETDSDITQKT
-1001 QLTAADKTA
+1001 ALDAANRAA
-1010 ADAAKKAEQAKA
+1010 ADAAKKAEEAKN
-1022 LDEQVNKARE
+1022 LDEKVNKARE

-1071 DDPMKGYNTLSD
+1071 DDPMKGYNNLGD

-1095 YASNDPYENHSSGG
+1095 YAANDPYENYSSGSTG
-1109 SDGTSSYAVDK
+1109 ASSYAVDK

-1149 ASVDSQAAPYIKGN
+1149 AAVDSQAAPYIKGN
-1163 GNLTAKNL
+1163 GNTTAKNL

-1186 YTPQKGDV
+1186 YVPQKGDV
-1194 VSWGAIKGHQYGHT
+1194 VSWGAIKGHKYGHT
-1208 AIHNGKEWVSDTKQ
+1208 SIYNGKEWVSDTKQ
-1222 GRYGIDSKT
+1222 GKYGIDSKT

-1239 DEMARNPNY
+1239 AEMARNPNY

-1253 RLSGG
+1253 RLTGG

-1269 VSHNTAA
+1269 VSHNAAA
-1276 DSKVLDFYRA
+1276 DNKVLEFYKA
-1286 QEAKWKQDK
+1286 QEERWKQDK
-1295 AVTKQQKDDDSAF
+1295 AVTKQQKDDDAAF
-1308 DKAEQLVEKVTENA
+1308 DKAESLVEKVTESA
-1322 REAVREMYKVMGVNG
+1322 RDAIREMYKAMGVNG

-1354 GSTLNEIIDG
+1354 GSSLNEIVDG
-1364 FKNIIKPESDN
+1364 FKNIIQPDTDN

-1388 AQSKNVDRKEALAWS
+1388 AQSKNVSRKEAFAWS

-1429 LDALEKKRNSIE
+1429 LDALEKKRNDIE
-1441 NERANSAEYLGSAVS
+1441 KERANSAEYIGSAVS
-1456 RGVISIDEAQT
+1456 RGVLTIDEAQT
-1467 KMAESTLR
+1467 KMSESTLK
-1475 YVERMSDAIKKL
+1475 YVERMTDAIKKL

-1493 DAFGKLAPEQ
+1493 DAFGKLSPEQ
-1503 QVAILNQREQL
+1503 QAAILNQREQL
-1514 ASSQSDYDSNPRRQ
+1514 KAGQADPQTNPRRQ
-1528 AANIAVDSM
+1528 AANFAVDSM
-1537 TKRLDDFLQRKR
+1537 AKRLDDFLQRKR
-1549 EFEALQEQLV
+1549 QFEELQEQLV

-1571 AVQNYLNNINPQ
+1571 NVQAYLDNISPQ
-1583 MQELVSH
+1583 MKELVEN
-1590 AQQVMSAFGD
+1590 AQQIMAAFGD
-1600 SAAYSNLTN
+1600 SAAYANLTN
-1609 LVTKVKEV
+1609 LVSKVKEV
-1617 STETTRSKGEV
+1617 RTETTHSKGEV
-1628 ELMNTT
+1628 ELMNTA
-1634 YGVLTNGAMTAFDSL
+1634 YNALSDGAMTAFEGI
-1649 ASGLAGIAT
+1649 ASGLVGIAT
-1658 GAMSSREAFGN
+1658 GATSSRDAFAS

-1677 AAQALQQLAKVIV
+1677 AAEALRHMAKVII

-1701 MASFFGGGAGGAATQ
+1701 LQSYFGGGGSDVQMPDT
-1716 IPSASSFSQFSSLF
+1716 SSFGQYASLF
-1730 HTGGIVGGGK
+1730 HTGGVVGRGK
-1740 GGGKRVNPLV
+1740 AGGKRVNPLV
-1750 FQGAV
+1750 FEGAV

-1762 AGLAPNEVPAILQKG
+1762 AGLAPNEVPAVLQKG

-1788 RDNVNSQSS
+1788 RDNANGSS
-1797 SDTQQL
+1797 SNQQPL
-1803 TVINTFDPVEAMSM
+1803 TVINTFDPVEAMNL
-1817 ALASSG
+1817 ALSSSN

-1837 AVKRIGG
+1837 AVRRIGGA

>member
-14 QDYSGKAI
+14 QDYSGKTI
-22 NDVRKNIKGLKAD
+22 NDVRKNIKGLKDD

-47 ADFKAYEN
+47 ADFKAYEA

-85 SSAGRA
+85 SSAERA
-91 KDASDAYDELADKIG
+91 KDASDAYDDFANKI
-106 SLGVPTKAQ
+106 SALGVPTKAQ
-115 ADKLARLG
+115 ADKLARLEDT
-123 VVQAKAAET
+123 QIKAAEA

-158 RAQEGLTKTYQRT
+158 RSQEALTKTYERT

-194 VADRRKE
+194 SADRRKE

-206 ALQQQSLKLTQQ
+206 RLQQEALKLAQQ
-218 QAAAEA
+218 QAAVEA
-224 AHRRNVQSQR
+224 ARRRNVQSQR

-252 AAQNQPSALKAVNDG
+252 VAQQPSVSDAVG
-267 LNPSRNHKNA
+267 RALNPSRDHKNA
-277 MADITTSVRNAGT
+277 MADITTSVRNAST
-290 AMRKSATD
+290 TMRKSATD

-305 MDRLRAAQE
+305 MDKLRAAQE

-328 QSAELAKLRSA
+328 QSAELAKLRTA
-339 YETTRAEYV
+339 YETTRTEHTK
-348 RLNTKVGTGNATAQE
+348 LNSKVASGNATTQE
-363 IAKLRQLVSQLNQ
+363 IAKLRQLVAQLNQ
-376 SGVAF
+376 SGAAF
-381 ARHKVAVEQTAR
+381 ARQKIAVEQTAR
-393 ILGEAGVSVDKL
+393 ILGEAGVNVDKL
-405 SKAEQRLA
+405 TKAEQRLA
-413 ANATRSAAAS
+413 ANAARTAAAS
-423 KSLDAQIKKLS
+423 KALDSQIKNLS
-434 SSTASSADA
+434 NSTGSTADA

-483 KDGQEGITLKIRAEV
+483 KDGQEGVTLKIRAEV
-498 LSDNWDTTAG
+498 LADNWDTTAG
-508 ELEKYFRNTA
+508 ELEKYFRDTA
-518 ERMGLELS
+518 ERMGLELG

-536 VAGKEAKLDSNTVK
+536 VAGKEAKLDSKTVK

-644 SSIEKTQKSLVA
+644 SNIEKTQKSLVA
-656 EQARLNNAFKD
+656 EQSRLNNAFKD
-667 WMRIIADAGVLEN
+667 WIRIIADAGVMDN
-680 FTTLLREVRDF
+680 FTALLREVRDF
-691 FRSDDAKQWAQTIAA
+691 FRSDEAKQWAEAIAK
-706 ALNVAID
+706 ALNVAIEA
-713 GLRWA
+713 LRWA

-727 AFGALLAIGAAR
+727 AFGALLAIGAAQ

-747 MRTFGIGLK
+747 MRTFGLGLK
-756 SAGAAITNFAVKMG
+756 TAGAAITNFAVKMG
-770 LIAKVTPSVST
+770 LIAKVAPSVGT
-781 SLGATAVAGS
+781 GLGGAAAAGGRLGLLVASIS
-791 RLGALVAPLTRLV
+791 RLI
-804 GVLGSAAKIALGLY
+804 GVLASAAKIAFGLF
-818 KSFIIF
+818 KAFIVFELVEAIF
-824 EVIGAVI
+824 D
-831 EGIVQGINRL
+831 GIVRGINRL
-841 GGEAEN
+841 SGESEDAV
-847 ATSGMQMLSD
+847 SGMQMLSD

-872 IATVTEG
+872 IGVVIKG
-879 IAELVASAVELIGG
+879 IGDLVADATEWIGS
-893 FFTDTTKQSNKSAKE
+893 FFVDTAKESNKSAKE
-908 FESGWSGAV
+908 FESGWTGAI
-917 RYVARFLDALT
+917 RYLARMIDALT
-928 VTFKTT
+928 AAFKTT

-945 VKKIKGI
+945 IKKFKGI

-957 DAEQIAMDV
+957 DADRISMDV
-966 SLEVSENGVE
+966 SLEVNENGVE
-976 SKLNK
+976 AKLNK

-989 VADTNNEISSKT
+989 VNETDSDITQKT
-1001 QLTAADKTA
+1001 ALDAANRAA
-1010 ADAAKKAEQAKA
+1010 ADAAKKAEEAKN
-1022 LDEQVNKARE
+1022 LDEKVNKARE

-1042 EAALKRLE
+1042 EAALRRLE

-1071 DDPMKGYNTLSD
+1071 DDPMKGYNNLGD

-1095 YASNDPYENHSSGG
+1095 YAANDPYENYSSG
-1109 SDGTSSYAVDK
+1109 STGTSSYAVDK

-1149 ASVDSQAAPYIKGN
+1149 AAVDSQAAPYIKGN
-1163 GNLTAKNL
+1163 GNTTAKNL

-1179 QVPYSAN
+1179 QIPYSAN
-1186 YTPQKGDV
+1186 YVPQKGDV
-1194 VSWGAIKGHQYGHT
+1194 VSWGAIKGHKYGHT
-1208 AIHNGKEWVSDTKQ
+1208 SIYNGNEWVSDTKQ
-1222 GRYGIDSKT
+1222 GKYGIDAKT

-1239 DEMARNPNY
+1239 AEMARNPNY

-1253 RLSGG
+1253 RLTGG

-1269 VSHNTAA
+1269 VSHNAAA
-1276 DSKVLDFYRA
+1276 DNKVLEFYKS
-1286 QEAKWKQDK
+1286 QEERWKQDK
-1295 AVTKQQKDDDSAF
+1295 AVTKQQKDDDTAF
-1308 DKAEQLVEKVTENA
+1308 DKAESLIEKVTESA
-1322 REAVREMYKVMGVNG
+1322 RDAIREMYKAMGVNG

-1364 FKNIIKPESDN
+1364 FKNIIQPDTDN

-1388 AQSKNVDRKEALAWS
+1388 AQSKNVSRKEALAWS

-1429 LDALEKKRNSIE
+1429 LDALEKKRNDIE
-1441 NERANSAEYLGSAVS
+1441 KERANSAEYIGSAVS
-1456 RGVISIDEAQT
+1456 RGVLTIDEAQT
-1467 KMAESTLR
+1467 KMSESTLK
-1475 YVERMSDAIKKL
+1475 YVERMTDAIKKL

-1493 DAFGKLAPEQ
+1493 DAFNKLSPEQ
-1503 QVAILNQREQL
+1503 QTAILNQREQL
-1514 ASSQSDYDSNPRRQ
+1514 KAGQADYATNPRRQ
-1528 AANIAVDSM
+1528 AANFAVDSM
-1537 TKRLDDFLQRKR
+1537 AKRLDDFLQRKR
-1549 EFEALQEQLV
+1549 QFEELQEQLV

-1571 AVQNYLNNINPQ
+1571 NVQAYLNSITPQ
-1583 MQELVSH
+1583 MKELVAN
-1590 AQQVMSAFGD
+1590 AQQIMAAFGN
-1600 SAAYSNLTN
+1600 SASYANLTN
-1609 LVTKVKEV
+1609 LVTKIKEV
-1617 STETTRSKGEV
+1617 GTETTHSKAEV
-1628 ELMNTT
+1628 ELMNTAYET
-1634 YGVLTNGAMTAFDSL
+1634 LSGGAMTAFD
-1649 ASGLAGIAT
+1649 AIAQGLAGIAT
-1658 GAMSSREAFGN
+1658 GAMTSREALSG
-1669 LGQAMAQW
+1669 LGQALAQW
-1677 AAQALQQLAKVIV
+1677 AADALRQMAKLIV

-1701 MASFFGGGAGGAATQ
+1701 MSSFFGGGSVQMPDISGFMQYAN
-1716 IPSASSFSQFSSLF
+1716 LF

-1740 GGGKRVNPLV
+1740 AGGKKLNPLV

-1762 AGLAPNEVPAILQKG
+1762 VGLAPDEVPAVLQKG
-1777 EEVITKNDPRH
+1777 EEVITKDDPRH
-1788 RDNVNSQSS
+1788 RNNMNQANSSGS
-1797 SDTQQL
+1797 PL
-1803 TVINTFDPVEAMSM
+1803 TVINSFDPKEALRH
-1817 ALASSG
+1817 ALKSSE
-1823 GRKVLIKAMGREQR
+1823 GRKVLIQAAGRER
-1837 AVKRIGG
+1837 KAFGRL

>member
-14 QDYSGKAI
+14 QDYSGKTI
-22 NDVRKNIKGLKAD
+22 NDVRKNIKGLKDD

-47 ADFKAYEN
+47 ADFKAYEA

-85 SSAGRA
+85 SSAERA
-91 KDASDAYDELADKIG
+91 KDASDAYDDFANKI
-106 SLGVPTKAQ
+106 SALGVPTKAQ
-115 ADKLARLG
+115 ADKLARLEAT
-123 VVQAKAAET
+123 QIKAAEA

-158 RAQEGLTKTYQRT
+158 RAQEGLTKTYERT

-194 VADRRKE
+194 SADRRKE

-206 ALQQQSLKLTQQ
+206 RLQQETLKLAQQ
-218 QAAAEA
+218 QAAVEA
-224 AHRRNVQSQR
+224 ARRRNVQSQR

-252 AAQNQPSALKAVNDG
+252 AAQQPSVSDAVG
-267 LNPSRNHKNA
+267 RALNPSRDHKNA
-277 MADITTSVRNAGT
+277 MADITTSVRNAST
-290 AMRKSATD
+290 TMRKSATD

-305 MDRLRAAQE
+305 MDKLRTAQE

-328 QSAELAKLRSA
+328 QSAELAKLRTA
-339 YETTRAEYV
+339 YETTRAEHAK
-348 RLNTKVGTGNATAQE
+348 LNSKVASGNATTQE
-363 IAKLRQLVSQLNQ
+363 IAKLRQLVAQLNQ
-376 SGVAF
+376 SGAAF
-381 ARHKVAVEQTAR
+381 ARQKIAVEQIAR
-393 ILGEAGVSVDKL
+393 VLGEAGVNVDKL
-405 SKAEQRLA
+405 TKAEQRLA
-413 ANATRSAAAS
+413 ANAARTAAAS
-423 KSLDAQIKKLS
+423 KALDSQIKNLS
-434 SSTASSADA
+434 DSTKSTADA

-483 KDGQEGITLKIRAEV
+483 KDGQEGVTLKIRAEV
-498 LSDNWDTTAG
+498 LADNWDTTAG
-508 ELEKYFRNTA
+508 ELEKYFRDTA
-518 ERMGLELS
+518 ERMGLELG

-536 VAGKEAKLDSNTVK
+536 VAGKEAKLDSKTVK

-605 FAKALGVSN
+605 FAKALGVTN

-644 SSIEKTQKSLVA
+644 SNIEKTQKSLVA
-656 EQARLNNAFKD
+656 EQSRLNNAFKD
-667 WMRIIADAGVLEN
+667 WIRIIADAGVMDN
-680 FTTLLREVRDF
+680 FTALLREVRDF
-691 FRSDDAKQWAQTIAA
+691 FRSDEAKQWAEAIAK
-706 ALNVAID
+706 ALNVAIEA
-713 GLRWA
+713 LRWA

-727 AFGALLAIGAAR
+727 AFGALLAIGAAQ

-747 MRTFGIGLK
+747 MRTFGLGLK
-756 SAGAAITNFAVKMG
+756 TAGAAITNFAVKMG
-770 LIAKVTPSVST
+770 LIAKVAPSVGSG
-781 SLGATAVAGS
+781 LGGAAAAGG
-791 RLGALVAPLTRLV
+791 RLGLLVAPITRLIS
-804 GVLGSAAKIALGLY
+804 VLASAAKIAFGLF
-818 KSFIIF
+818 KAFIVFELVEAIF
-824 EVIGAVI
+824 D
-831 EGIVQGINRL
+831 GIVRGINRL
-841 GGEAEN
+841 SGESEDAV
-847 ATSGMQMLSD
+847 SGMQMLSD

-872 IATVTEG
+872 IGVVIKG
-879 IAELVASAVELIGG
+879 IGDLVADATEWIGS
-893 FFTDTTKQSNKSAKE
+893 FFVDTTKESNKSAKE
-908 FESGWSGAV
+908 FESGWTGAV
-917 RYVARFLDALT
+917 RYIARMIDALT
-928 VTFKTT
+928 AAFKTT
-934 FLYLGGLADYV
+934 FLYIGGLVDYV
-945 VKKIKGI
+945 VKKVQGI

-957 DAEQIAMDV
+957 DADQISMDV
-966 SLEVSENGVE
+966 SLEVNENGIE
-976 SKLNK
+976 AKLNK

-989 VADTNNEISSKT
+989 VNETDSDITQKT
-1001 QLTAADKTA
+1001 VLDAANRAA
-1010 ADAAKKAEQAKA
+1010 ADAAKKAEEAKN
-1022 LDEQVNKARE
+1022 LDEKVNKARE

-1042 EAALKRLE
+1042 EAALRRLE

-1071 DDPMKGYNTLSD
+1071 DDPMKGYNNLGD

-1095 YASNDPYENHSSGG
+1095 YAANDPYENYSSG
-1109 SDGTSSYAVDK
+1109 STGTSSYAVDK

-1149 ASVDSQAAPYIKGN
+1149 AAVDSQAAPYIKGN

-1186 YTPQKGDV
+1186 YVPQKGDV
-1194 VSWGAIKGHQYGHT
+1194 VSWGAIKGHKYGHT
-1208 AIHNGKEWVSDTKQ
+1208 SIYNGNEWVSDTKQ
-1222 GRYGIDSKT
+1222 GKYGIDAKT

-1239 DEMARNPNY
+1239 AEMARNPNY

-1253 RLSGG
+1253 RLTGG

-1269 VSHNTAA
+1269 VSHNAAA
-1276 DSKVLDFYRA
+1276 DNKVLEFYKA
-1286 QEAKWKQDK
+1286 QEERWKQDK
-1295 AVTKQQKDDDSAF
+1295 AVTKQQKDDDAAF
-1308 DKAEQLVEKVTENA
+1308 DKAESLVEKVTESA
-1322 REAVREMYKVMGVNG
+1322 REAIREMYKAMGVNG

-1364 FKNIIKPESDN
+1364 FKNIIQPDTDN

-1388 AQSKNVDRKEALAWS
+1388 AQSKDVSRKEALAWS

-1429 LDALEKKRNSIE
+1429 LNALEKKRNDIE
-1441 NERANSAEYLGSAVS
+1441 KERANSAEYIGSAVS
-1456 RGVISIDEAQT
+1456 RGVLTIDEAQT
-1467 KMAESTLR
+1467 KMSESTLK
-1475 YVERMSDAIKKL
+1475 YVERMTDAIKKL

-1493 DAFGKLAPEQ
+1493 DAFNKLSPEQ
-1503 QVAILNQREQL
+1503 QTAILNQREQL
-1514 ASSQSDYDSNPRRQ
+1514 GAGQADYATNPRRQ
-1528 AANIAVDSM
+1528 AANFAVDSM
-1537 TKRLDDFLQRKR
+1537 AKRLDDFLQRKR
-1549 EFEALQEQLV
+1549 QFEELQEQLV

-1571 AVQNYLNNINPQ
+1571 NVQAYLDNINPQ
-1583 MQELVSH
+1583 MKELVEN
-1590 AQQVMSAFGD
+1590 AQQIMAAFGD
-1600 SAAYSNLTN
+1600 SAAYANLTN
-1609 LVTKVKEV
+1609 LVSKVKEV
-1617 STETTRSKGEV
+1617 RTETTHSKGEV
-1628 ELMNTT
+1628 ELMNTA
-1634 YGVLTNGAMTAFDSL
+1634 YSVLNDGAMTAFEGI

-1658 GAMSSREAFGN
+1658 GATSSRDAFAS

-1677 AAQALQQLAKVIV
+1677 AAEALRQMAKVII

-1701 MASFFGGGAGGAATQ
+1701 LQSYFGGGGNDTQ
-1716 IPSASSFSQFSSLF
+1716 MPDTSSFSQYASLF
-1730 HTGGIVGGGK
+1730 HTGGVVGRGKAGGK
-1740 GGGKRVNPLV
+1740 KVNPLV
-1750 FQGAV
+1750 FEGAV

-1762 AGLAPNEVPAILQKG
+1762 AGLAPNEVPAVLQKG

-1788 RDNVNSQSS
+1788 RDNANSS
-1797 SDTQQL
+1797 SSNQQPL
-1803 TVINTFDPVEAMSM
+1803 TVINTFDPVEAMNL
-1817 ALASSG
+1817 ALSSSN

-1837 AVKRIGG
+1837 AVRRIGGS

>member
-1 MAENRSVELEIRA
+1 MAENPSVELEIHA
-14 QDYSGKAI
+14 QDYSGKTI
-22 NDVRKNIKGLKAD
+22 NDVRKNIKGLKDD

-47 ADFKAYEN
+47 ADFKAYEA

-85 SSAGRA
+85 SSAERA
-91 KDASDAYDELADKIG
+91 KDASDAYDDFANKI
-106 SLGVPTKAQ
+106 SALGVPTKAQ
-115 ADKLARLG
+115 ADKLARLEAT
-123 VVQAKAAET
+123 QIKAVEA

-158 RAQEGLTKTYQRT
+158 RAQEGLTKTYERT

-194 VADRRKE
+194 SADRRKE

-206 ALQQQSLKLTQQ
+206 RLQQEALKLAQQ

-224 AHRRNVQSQR
+224 ARRRNVQSQR

-252 AAQNQPSALKAVNDG
+252 AAQQPSVSDAVG
-267 LNPSRNHKNA
+267 RALNPSRDHKNA
-277 MADITTSVRNAGT
+277 MADITTSVRNAST
-290 AMRKSATD
+290 TMRKSATD

-305 MDRLRAAQE
+305 MDKLRAAQE

-328 QSAELAKLRSA
+328 QSAELAKLRTA
-339 YETTRAEYV
+339 YETTRAEHAK
-348 RLNTKVGTGNATAQE
+348 LNSKVASGNATTQE
-363 IAKLRQLVSQLNQ
+363 IAKLRQLVAQLNQ
-376 SGVAF
+376 SGAAF
-381 ARHKVAVEQTAR
+381 ARQKIAVEQTAR
-393 ILGEAGVSVDKL
+393 ILGEAGVNVDKL
-405 SKAEQRLA
+405 TKAEQRLA
-413 ANATRSAAAS
+413 ANAARTAAAS
-423 KSLDAQIKKLS
+423 KALDSQIKNLS
-434 SSTASSADA
+434 DSTESTADA

-483 KDGQEGITLKIRAEV
+483 KDGQEGVTLKIRAEV
-498 LSDNWDTTAG
+498 LADNWDTTAG
-508 ELEKYFRNTA
+508 ELEKYFRDTA
-518 ERMGLELS
+518 ERMGLELG

-644 SSIEKTQKSLVA
+644 SNIEKTQKSLVA
-656 EQARLNNAFKD
+656 EQSRLNNAFKD
-667 WMRIIADAGVLEN
+667 WIRIIADAGVMDN
-680 FTTLLREVRDF
+680 FTALLREVRDF
-691 FRSDDAKQWAQTIAA
+691 FRSDEAKQWAEAIAT

-713 GLRWA
+713 ALRWA

-727 AFGALLAIGAAR
+727 AFGVLLAIGAAQ

-747 MRTFGIGLK
+747 MRTFGLGLK
-756 SAGAAITNFAVKMG
+756 TAGAAITNFAVKMG
-770 LIAKVTPSVST
+770 LIAKVAPSVGSG
-781 SLGATAVAGS
+781 LGGAAAAGG
-791 RLGALVAPLTRLV
+791 RLGLLVAPITRLI
-804 GVLGSAAKIALGLY
+804 GVLASAAKIAFGLF
-818 KSFIIF
+818 KAFIVF
-824 EVIGAVI
+824 EVVGAI
-831 EGIVQGINRL
+831 FEGIVRGINRL
-841 GGEAEN
+841 SGESEDAV
-847 ATSGMQMLSD
+847 SGMQMLSD
-857 VLWLISEAFGLISEA
+857 VLWLISEAFGIISDA
-872 IATVTEG
+872 IGVLVKG
-879 IAELVASAVELIGG
+879 IADFVADATELIGS
-893 FFTDTTKQSNKSAKE
+893 FFVDTTKESNKSAKE
-908 FESGWSGAV
+908 FESGWTGAV
-917 RYVARFLDALT
+917 RYIARMIDALT
-928 VTFKTT
+928 AAFKAT

-945 VKKIKGI
+945 VKKFKGV
-952 EAALP
+952 EASLP
-957 DAEQIAMDV
+957 DADKINLDV
-966 SLEVSENGVE
+966 TLEVNENGVE
-976 SKLNK
+976 AKLNK
-981 RLEEMRKK
+981 RLEEMRKNI
-989 VADTNNEISSKT
+989 ADTDNDITQKT
-1001 QLTAADKTA
+1001 ALEAANRAA
-1010 ADAAKKAEQAKA
+1010 ADAAKKAEEAKN
-1022 LDEQVNKARE
+1022 LDEKVNKARE

-1042 EAALKRLE
+1042 EAALRRLE

-1071 DDPMKGYNTLSD
+1071 DDPMKGYNNLGD

-1095 YASNDPYENHSSGG
+1095 YAANDPYENYSSGG
-1109 SDGTSSYAVDK
+1109 SNGTASYAVDK

-1149 ASVDSQAAPYIKGN
+1149 AAVDSQAAPYIKGN

-1186 YTPQKGDV
+1186 YVPQKGDV
-1194 VSWGAIKGHQYGHT
+1194 VSWGAIKGHPYGHT
-1208 AIHNGKEWVSDTKQ
+1208 SIYNGKEWVSDTKQ
-1222 GRYGIDSKT
+1222 GKYGIDAKT

-1239 DEMARNPNY
+1239 AEMARNPNY

-1253 RLSGG
+1253 RLTGG

-1269 VSHNTAA
+1269 VSHNAGN
-1276 DSKVLDFYRA
+1276 DNKVLEFYKA
-1286 QEAKWKQDK
+1286 QEEGWKQDK
-1295 AVTKQQKDDDSAF
+1295 AVTKQQKDDDAAF
-1308 DKAEQLVEKVTENA
+1308 DKAESLVEKVTESA
-1322 REAVREMYKVMGVNG
+1322 RDAIREMYKAMGVNG

-1345 PSTLSVDLS
+1345 PSTLSIDLS

-1364 FKNIIKPESDN
+1364 FKNIIQPDTDN

-1388 AQSKNVDRKEALAWS
+1388 AQSKDVSRKEALAWS

-1429 LDALEKKRNSIE
+1429 LDSLEKKRNDIE
-1441 NERANSAEYLGSAVS
+1441 KERANSAEYIGSAVS
-1456 RGVISIDEAQT
+1456 RGVLTIDEAQT
-1467 KMAESTLR
+1467 KMSESTLK
-1475 YVERMSDAIKKL
+1475 YVESMTDAIKKL

-1493 DAFGKLAPEQ
+1493 DAFNKLSPEQ
-1503 QVAILNQREQL
+1503 QTAILNQREQL
-1514 ASSQSDYDSNPRRQ
+1514 GAGQADYASNPRRQ
-1528 AANIAVDSM
+1528 AANFAVDSM
-1537 TKRLDDFLQRKR
+1537 VKRLDDFLQRKR
-1549 EFEALQEQLV
+1549 QFEELQEQLV

-1571 AVQNYLNNINPQ
+1571 NVQAYLNNIAPQ
-1583 MQELVSH
+1583 MKELV
-1590 AQQVMSAFGD
+1590 ANAERIMSAFGD
-1600 SAAYSNLTN
+1600 SAAYANLTN
-1609 LVTKVKEV
+1609 LVTKIKDVR
-1617 STETTRSKGEV
+1617 TETTHSKGEV
-1628 ELMNTT
+1628 ELMNTA
-1634 YGVLTNGAMTAFDSL
+1634 YESLSNGAMTAFEGI
-1649 ASGLAGIAT
+1649 ASGLVGIAT
-1658 GAMSSREAFGN
+1658 GAVSSREAFSN

-1677 AAQALQQLAKVIV
+1677 AAEALRHMAKVII

-1701 MASFFGGGAGGAATQ
+1701 LQSYFGGGGSDVQMPDT
-1716 IPSASSFSQFSSLF
+1716 SSFGQYASLF
-1730 HTGGIVGGGK
+1730 HTGGVVGRGK
-1740 GGGKRVNPLV
+1740 AGGKRVNPLV
-1750 FQGAV
+1750 FEGAV

-1762 AGLAPNEVPAILQKG
+1762 AGLAPNEVPAVLQKG

-1788 RDNVNSQSS
+1788 RDNANSS
-1797 SDTQQL
+1797 SSNQQPL
-1803 TVINTFDPVEAMSM
+1803 MVINTFDPVEAMNL
-1817 ALASSG
+1817 ALSSSN
-1823 GRKVLIKAMGREQR
+1823 GRKVLIRAMGREQR
-1837 AVKRIGG
+1837 AVKRIGGV

>member
-14 QDYSGKAI
+14 QDYSGKTI
-22 NDVRKNIKGLKAD
+22 NDVRKNIKGLKDD

-47 ADFKAYEN
+47 ADFKAYEA

-85 SSAGRA
+85 SSAERA
-91 KDASDAYDELADKIG
+91 KDASNAYDDFANKI
-106 SLGVPTKAQ
+106 SALGVPTKAQ
-115 ADKLARLG
+115 ADKLARLEAN
-123 VVQAKAAET
+123 QLKAAEA

-158 RAQEGLTKTYQRT
+158 RSQEALTKTYERT

-194 VADRRKE
+194 AGDRRKE

-206 ALQQQSLKLTQQ
+206 RLQQESLKLAQQ

-224 AHRRNVQSQR
+224 ARRRNIQSQR

-242 SIAQQIAEAR
+242 SIAQQIAEAK
-252 AAQNQPSALKAVNDG
+252 AAQQDSVSKTVGDA
-267 LNPSRNHKNA
+267 LNPSRSHKNA
-277 MADITTSVRNAGT
+277 MADITTSVRNAST
-290 AMRKSATD
+290 AMRKSTTD

-305 MDRLRAAQE
+305 MDKLRAAQE

-328 QSAELAKLRSA
+328 QSAELAKLRAA
-339 YETTRAEYV
+339 YESTRNEHAK
-348 RLNTKVGTGNATAQE
+348 LNARVGSGSATSQE
-363 IAKLRQLVSQLNQ
+363 IARLRQLVAQLNQ
-376 SGVAF
+376 SGAAF
-381 ARHKVAVEQTAR
+381 ARQKVAVEQTAR
-393 ILGEAGVSVDKL
+393 ILGEAGVNVDKL
-405 SKAEQRLA
+405 TKAEQRLA
-413 ANATRSAAAS
+413 ANAARTAAAS
-423 KSLDAQIKKLS
+423 KNLDLKIKELS
-434 SSTASSADA
+434 ESTGSTADA

-483 KDGQEGITLKIRAEV
+483 KDGQEGVTLKIRAEV
-498 LSDNWDTTAG
+498 LADNWDTTAG
-508 ELEKYFRNTA
+508 ELEKYFRDTA
-518 ERMGLELS
+518 ERMGLELG

-562 MGADAETQS
+562 MGADSETQS

-605 FAKALGVSN
+605 FAKALGVTN

-629 DVLPKVAALIEQTYG
+629 DVLPKVAALIEETYG
-644 SSIEKTQKSLVA
+644 SNIEKTQKSLVA
-656 EQARLNNAFKD
+656 EQSRLNNAFKD
-667 WMRIIADAGVLEN
+667 WMRIIADAGVMEN

-691 FRSDDAKQWAQTIAA
+691 FRSDEAKQWAEAIAK

-713 GLRWA
+713 ALRWA

-727 AFGALLAIGAAR
+727 AFGALLTIGAAQ
-739 MFVSLAAT
+739 MFVALAAT
-747 MRTFGIGLK
+747 MRTFGLGLK
-756 SAGAAITNFAVKMG
+756 TAGTAITNFAVKMG
-770 LIAKVTPSVST
+770 LIAKVAPSVGT
-781 SLGATAVAGS
+781 GLGGAAAAGG
-791 RLGALVAPLTRLV
+791 RLGLLVAPISRLI
-804 GVLGSAAKIALGLY
+804 GVLASAAKIAVGLF
-818 KSFIIF
+818 KAFIVF
-824 EVIGAVI
+824 EVVEAIF
-831 EGIVQGINRL
+831 EGIVRGINRL
-841 GGEAEN
+841 SGESEDAV
-847 ATSGMQMLSD
+847 SGMQMLSD
-857 VLWLISEAFGLISEA
+857 VLWLISEAFGVISEA
-872 IATVTEG
+872 IGVLVKG
-879 IAELVASAVELIGG
+879 IADFVADAVELIGS
-893 FFTDTTKQSNKSAKE
+893 FFVDTTKESDKSAKE
-908 FESGWSGAV
+908 FESGWTSAI
-917 RYVARFLDALT
+917 RFVARLIDALT
-928 VTFKTT
+928 ATFKST

-945 VKKIKGI
+945 VKKFKGI
-952 EAALP
+952 EASLP
-957 DAEQIAMDV
+957 DADQINLDV

-976 SKLNK
+976 AKLNK
-981 RLEEMRKK
+981 RLEEMRKNI
-989 VADTNNEISSKT
+989 ADTDNDIT
-1001 QLTAADKTA
+1001 QKTA
-1010 ADAAKKAEQAKA
+1010 LEAANRAANDAAKKAEEAKA
-1022 LDEQVNKARE
+1022 LDEKVNKARE

-1071 DDPMKGYNTLSD
+1071 DDPMKGYNNLGD

-1095 YASNDPYENHSSGG
+1095 YAANDPYENYSSGG
-1109 SDGTSSYAVDK
+1109 SNGTSSYAVDK

-1149 ASVDSQAAPYIKGN
+1149 AAVDSQAAPYIKGN

-1186 YTPQKGDV
+1186 YVPQKGDV
-1194 VSWGAIKGHQYGHT
+1194 VSWGAIKGHPYGHT
-1208 AIHNGKEWVSDTKQ
+1208 SIYNGKEWVSDTKQ
-1222 GRYGIDSKT
+1222 GKYGIDAKT

-1239 DEMARNPNY
+1239 AEMARNPNY

-1276 DSKVLDFYRA
+1276 DSKVLDFYKA
-1286 QEAKWKQDK
+1286 QEERWKKDK
-1295 AVTKQQKDDDSAF
+1295 ALTKQQKDDDSAF
-1308 DKAEQLVEKVTENA
+1308 DKAESLVEKVTEEA
-1322 REAVREMYKVMGVNG
+1322 REAIREMYKAMGVNG

-1364 FKNIIKPESDN
+1364 FKSIIQPDN
-1375 QVKQMLEVLTLEY
+1375 DKQVKQMLEVLTLEY
-1388 AQSKNVDRKEALAWS
+1388 AQSRDVSRKEALAWS

-1429 LDALEKKRNSIE
+1429 LDSLEKKRNDIE
-1441 NERANSAEYLGSAVS
+1441 KERANSAEYLGSAVS
-1456 RGVISIDEAQT
+1456 RGVITIEEAQA
-1467 KMAESTLR
+1467 KMSESTLK
-1475 YVERMSDAIKKL
+1475 YVERMTDAIKKL

-1493 DAFGKLAPEQ
+1493 EAFSKLSPEQ
-1503 QVAILNQREQL
+1503 QTAILNQRERL
-1514 ASSQSDYDSNPRRQ
+1514 GAEQSDYQSNPRRQ
-1528 AANIAVDSM
+1528 AANFAVDSM
-1537 TKRLDDFLQRKR
+1537 AKRLDDFLQRKR
-1549 EFEALQEQLV
+1549 QFEELQEQLV
-1559 ISGQQSITKMEE
+1559 VSGQQSITKMEE
-1571 AVQNYLNNINPQ
+1571 NVQAYLNNISPQ
-1583 MQELVSH
+1583 MKELVAD
-1590 AQQVMSAFGD
+1590 AQKIMASFGD
-1600 SAAYSNLTN
+1600 SAAYANLTN
-1609 LVTKVKEV
+1609 LVTKMKDVR
-1617 STETTRSKGEV
+1617 TETTHSKGEV
-1628 ELMNTT
+1628 ELMNTA
-1634 YGVLTNGAMTAFDSL
+1634 YGVLNDGAMTAFEGI

-1658 GAMSSREAFGN
+1658 GAVSSREAFAN

-1677 AAQALQQLAKVIV
+1677 AAEALRHMAKVII

-1701 MASFFGGGAGGAATQ
+1701 LQSYFGGGGSDVQMPDT
-1716 IPSASSFSQFSSLF
+1716 SSFGQYASLF
-1730 HTGGIVGGGK
+1730 HTGGVVGRGK
-1740 GGGKRVNPLV
+1740 AGGKRVNPLV
-1750 FQGAV
+1750 FNGAV

-1762 AGLAPNEVPAILQKG
+1762 AGLAPNEVPAVLQKG

-1788 RDNVNSQSS
+1788 RDNANSS
-1797 SDTQQL
+1797 SSNQQQL
-1803 TVINTFDPVEAMSM
+1803 TVINTFDPVEAMNL
-1817 ALASSG
+1817 ALASSS

-1837 AVKRIGG
+1837 AVKQIGGA

>member
-14 QDYSGKAI
+14 QDYSGKTI
-22 NDVRKNIKGLKAD
+22 NDVRKNIKGLKDD

-47 ADFKAYEN
+47 ADFKAYEA

-85 SSAGRA
+85 SSAERA
-91 KDASDAYDELADKIG
+91 KDASDAYDDFANKI
-106 SLGVPTKAQ
+106 SALGVPTKAQ
-115 ADKLARLG
+115 ADKLARLEDT
-123 VVQAKAAET
+123 QIKAAEA

-158 RAQEGLTKTYQRT
+158 RAQEGLTKTYERT

-194 VADRRKE
+194 AADRRKE

-206 ALQQQSLKLTQQ
+206 RLQQESLKLAQQ
-218 QAAAEA
+218 QAAVEA
-224 AHRRNVQSQR
+224 ARRRNVQSQR

-252 AAQNQPSALKAVNDG
+252 AAQQPSVSDAVG
-267 LNPSRNHKNA
+267 RALNPSRDHKNA
-277 MADITTSVRNAGT
+277 MADITTSVRNAST
-290 AMRKSATD
+290 TMRKSATD

-305 MDRLRAAQE
+305 MDKLRATQE
-314 KLKVVAGNIDLYRK
+314 KLKVVAGNIDIYRK
-328 QSAELAKLRSA
+328 QSAELAKLRTA
-339 YETTRAEYV
+339 YETTRAEHAK
-348 RLNTKVGTGNATAQE
+348 LNSKVATGNATSQE
-363 IAKLRQLVSQLNQ
+363 IAKLRQLVVQLNQ
-376 SGVAF
+376 SGAAF
-381 ARHKVAVEQTAR
+381 ARQKVAVEQTAR
-393 ILGEAGVSVDKL
+393 ILGEAGVNVDKL
-405 SKAEQRLA
+405 TKAEQRLA
-413 ANATRSAAAS
+413 ANAARTAAAS
-423 KSLDAQIKKLS
+423 KALDSQIKNLS
-434 SSTASSADA
+434 DSTGSTADA

-483 KDGQEGITLKIRAEV
+483 KDGQEGVTLKIRAEV
-498 LSDNWDTTAG
+498 LADNWDTTAG
-508 ELEKYFRNTA
+508 ELEKYFRDTA
-518 ERMGLELS
+518 ERMGLELG

-536 VAGKEAKLDSNTVK
+536 VAGKEAKLDSKTVK

-644 SSIEKTQKSLVA
+644 SNIEKTQKSLVA
-656 EQARLNNAFKD
+656 EQSRLNNAFKD
-667 WMRIIADAGVLEN
+667 WIRIIADAGVMDN
-680 FTTLLREVRDF
+680 FTALLREVRDF
-691 FRSDDAKQWAQTIAA
+691 FRSDEAKQWAEAIAK

-713 GLRWA
+713 ALRWA

-727 AFGALLAIGAAR
+727 AFGALLAIGAAQ

-747 MRTFGIGLK
+747 MRTFGLGLK
-756 SAGAAITNFAVKMG
+756 TAGAAITNFAVKMG
-770 LIAKVTPSVST
+770 LIAKVAPSVGT
-781 SLGATAVAGS
+781 GLGGAAAAGG
-791 RLGALVAPLTRLV
+791 RLGLLVAPITRLI
-804 GVLGSAAKIALGLY
+804 GVLASAAKIAFGLF
-818 KSFIIF
+818 KAFIVF
-824 EVIGAVI
+824 EVVEAIFD
-831 EGIVQGINRL
+831 GIARGINRL
-841 GGEAEN
+841 SGESEDAV
-847 ATSGMQMLSD
+847 SGMQMLSD

-872 IATVTEG
+872 IGVVIKG
-879 IAELVASAVELIGG
+879 IGDLVADATELIGS
-893 FFTDTTKQSNKSAKE
+893 FFVDTTKESNKSAKE
-908 FESGWSGAV
+908 FESGWAGAV
-917 RYVARFLDALT
+917 RYVARLIDALT
-928 VTFKTT
+928 AALKST
-934 FLYLGGLADYV
+934 FLYIGGLVDYV
-945 VKKIKGI
+945 VKKVQGI

-957 DAEQIAMDV
+957 DADQINLDV
-966 SLEVSENGVE
+966 SLEVNENGVE
-976 SKLNK
+976 AKLNK
-981 RLEEMRKK
+981 RLEEMRKNI
-989 VADTNNEISSKT
+989 ADTDNDIT
-1001 QLTAADKTA
+1001 QKTA
-1010 ADAAKKAEQAKA
+1010 LEAANRATADAAKKAEEAKN
-1022 LDEQVNKARE
+1022 LDEKVNKARE

-1058 IQKLIDY
+1058 IKKLIDY

-1071 DDPMKGYNTLSD
+1071 DDPMKGYNNLGD

-1095 YASNDPYENHSSGG
+1095 YAANDPYENYSSGG
-1109 SDGTSSYAVDK
+1109 SNGTASYAVDK

-1129 TKKAAADFTGQ
+1129 TKRAAADFTGQ

-1149 ASVDSQAAPYIKGN
+1149 AAVDSQAAPYIKGN

-1186 YTPQKGDV
+1186 YVPQKGDV
-1194 VSWGAIKGHQYGHT
+1194 VSWGAIKGHPYGHT
-1208 AIHNGKEWVSDTKQ
+1208 SIYNGKEWVSDTKQ
-1222 GRYGIDSKT
+1222 GKYGIDSKT

-1239 DEMARNPNY
+1239 AEMARNPNY

-1253 RLSGG
+1253 RLTGG
-1258 NSVTITGSTGS
+1258 NSVTITGSTGT
-1269 VSHNTAA
+1269 VSHNAAA
-1276 DSKVLDFYRA
+1276 DSKVLEFYKA
-1286 QEAKWKQDK
+1286 QEERWKQDK
-1295 AVTKQQKDDDSAF
+1295 AVTKQQKDDDAAF
-1308 DKAEQLVEKVTENA
+1308 DKAESLVEKVTEEA
-1322 REAVREMYKVMGVNG
+1322 REAIREMYKAMGVNG

-1364 FKNIIKPESDN
+1364 FKNIIQPDSDK

-1388 AQSKNVDRKEALAWS
+1388 AQSKNVSRKEALAWS

-1429 LDALEKKRNSIE
+1429 LDSLEKKRNDIE
-1441 NERANSAEYLGSAVS
+1441 KERANSAEYLGSAVS
-1456 RGVISIDEAQT
+1456 RGVITIEEAQA
-1467 KMAESTLR
+1467 KMSESTLK
-1475 YVERMSDAIKKL
+1475 YVERMTDAIKKL

-1493 DAFGKLAPEQ
+1493 EAFSKLSPEQ
-1503 QVAILNQREQL
+1503 QTAILNQRERL
-1514 ASSQSDYDSNPRRQ
+1514 GAEQSDYQSNPRRQ
-1528 AANIAVDSM
+1528 AANFAVDSM
-1537 TKRLDDFLQRKR
+1537 AKRLDDFLQRKHQ
-1549 EFEALQEQLV
+1549 FEELQEQLV

-1571 AVQNYLNNINPQ
+1571 NVQAYLNNIAPQ
-1583 MQELVSH
+1583 MKELVAD
-1590 AQQVMSAFGD
+1590 AQKIMSSFGD
-1600 SAAYSNLTN
+1600 SAAYANLTN
-1609 LVTKVKEV
+1609 LVTKMKDVR
-1617 STETTRSKGEV
+1617 TETTHSKGEV
-1628 ELMNTT
+1628 ELMNAA
-1634 YGVLTNGAMTAFDSL
+1634 YGVLNDGAMTAFEGI

-1658 GAMSSREAFGN
+1658 GAVSSREAFAN

-1677 AAQALQQLAKVIV
+1677 AAEALRHMAKVII

-1701 MASFFGGGAGGAATQ
+1701 LQSYFGGGADVQMPDT
-1716 IPSASSFSQFSSLF
+1716 SSFAQYAALF
-1730 HTGGIVGGGK
+1730 HTGGVVGRGK
-1740 GGGKRVNPLV
+1740 AGGKRVNPLV
-1750 FQGAV
+1750 FNGAV

-1762 AGLAPNEVPAILQKG
+1762 AGLAPNEVPAVLQKG

-1788 RDNVNSQSS
+1788 RDNANSS
-1797 SDTQQL
+1797 SSNQQPL
-1803 TVINTFDPVEAMSM
+1803 TVINTFDPVEAMNL
-1817 ALASSG
+1817 ALSSSN

-1837 AVKRIGG
+1837 AVKRIGGA

>member
-14 QDYSGKAI
+14 QDYSGKTI
-22 NDVRKNIKGLKAD
+22 NDVRKNIKGLKDD

-47 ADFKAYEN
+47 ADFKAYEA

-85 SSAGRA
+85 SSAERA
-91 KDASDAYDELADKIG
+91 KDASDAYDDFANKI
-106 SLGVPTKAQ
+106 SALGVPTKAQ
-115 ADKLARLG
+115 ADKLARLEDT
-123 VVQAKAAET
+123 QIKAAEA

-158 RAQEGLTKTYQRT
+158 RAQEGLTKTYERT

-194 VADRRKE
+194 SADRRKE

-206 ALQQQSLKLTQQ
+206 RLQQEALKLAQQ

-224 AHRRNVQSQR
+224 ARRRNVQSQR
-234 NQINAQRV
+234 NQINTQRV

-252 AAQNQPSALKAVNDG
+252 AAQQPSVSDAVG
-267 LNPSRNHKNA
+267 RALNPSRDHKNA
-277 MADITTSVRNAGT
+277 MADITTSVRNAST
-290 AMRKSATD
+290 TMRKSVTD

-305 MDRLRAAQE
+305 MDKLRAAQE

-328 QSAELAKLRSA
+328 QSAKLAKLRTA
-339 YETTRAEYV
+339 YETTRAEHAK
-348 RLNTKVGTGNATAQE
+348 LNSKVASGNATTQE
-363 IAKLRQLVSQLNQ
+363 IAKLRQLVAQLNQ
-376 SGVAF
+376 SGAAF
-381 ARHKVAVEQTAR
+381 ARQKVAVEQTAR
-393 ILGEAGVSVDKL
+393 ILGEAGVNVDKL
-405 SKAEQRLA
+405 TKAEQRLA
-413 ANATRSAAAS
+413 ANAARTAAAS
-423 KSLDAQIKKLS
+423 KALDSQIKNLS
-434 SSTASSADA
+434 DSTESTADA

-483 KDGQEGITLKIRAEV
+483 KDGQEGVTLKIRAEV
-498 LSDNWDTTAG
+498 LADNWDTTAG
-508 ELEKYFRNTA
+508 ELEKYFRDTA
-518 ERMGLELS
+518 ERMGLELG

-536 VAGKEAKLDSNTVK
+536 VAGKEAKLDSKTVK

-644 SSIEKTQKSLVA
+644 SNIEKTQKSLVA
-656 EQARLNNAFKD
+656 EQSRLNNAFKD
-667 WMRIIADAGVLEN
+667 WIRIIADAGVMDN
-680 FTTLLREVRDF
+680 FTALLREVRDF
-691 FRSDDAKQWAQTIAA
+691 FRSDEAKQWAEAIAK

-713 GLRWA
+713 ALRWA

-727 AFGALLAIGAAR
+727 AFGALLAIGAAQ
-739 MFVSLAAT
+739 MFVSLVAT
-747 MRTFGIGLK
+747 MRTFGLGLK
-756 SAGAAITNFAVKMG
+756 TAGAAITNFAVKMG
-770 LIAKVTPSVST
+770 LIAKVAPSVGT
-781 SLGATAVAGS
+781 GLGGAAAAGG
-791 RLGALVAPLTRLV
+791 RLGLLVAPISRLI
-804 GVLGSAAKIALGLY
+804 GVLASAAKIAFGLF
-818 KSFIIF
+818 KAFIVFELVEAIF
-824 EVIGAVI
+824 D
-831 EGIVQGINRL
+831 GIIRGINRL
-841 GGEAEN
+841 SGESEDAV
-847 ATSGMQMLSD
+847 SGMQMLSD

-872 IATVTEG
+872 IGVVIKG
-879 IAELVASAVELIGG
+879 IGDLVADATEWIGS
-893 FFTDTTKQSNKSAKE
+893 FFVDTTKESNKSAKE
-908 FESGWSGAV
+908 FESGWTGAV
-917 RYVARFLDALT
+917 RYIARMIDALT
-928 VTFKTT
+928 AAFKTT
-934 FLYLGGLADYV
+934 FLYIGGLVDYV
-945 VKKIKGI
+945 VKKVQGI

-957 DAEQIAMDV
+957 DADQISMDV
-966 SLEVSENGVE
+966 SLEVNENGVE
-976 SKLNK
+976 AKLNK

-989 VADTNNEISSKT
+989 VNETDSDITQKT
-1001 QLTAADKTA
+1001 ALDAANRAA
-1010 ADAAKKAEQAKA
+1010 ADAAKKAEEAKN
-1022 LDEQVNKARE
+1022 LDEKVNKARE

-1042 EAALKRLE
+1042 EAALRRLE

-1071 DDPMKGYNTLSD
+1071 DDPMKGYNNLGN

-1095 YASNDPYENHSSGG
+1095 YAANDPYENYSSG
-1109 SDGTSSYAVDK
+1109 STGTSSYAVDK

-1149 ASVDSQAAPYIKGN
+1149 ATVDSQVAPYIKGN
-1163 GNLTAKNL
+1163 GNTTAKNL

-1179 QVPYSAN
+1179 QIPYSAN
-1186 YTPQKGDV
+1186 YVPQKGDV
-1194 VSWGAIKGHQYGHT
+1194 VSWGAIKGHKYGHT
-1208 AIHNGKEWVSDTKQ
+1208 SIYNGNEWVSDTKQ
-1222 GRYGIDSKT
+1222 GKYGIDAKT

-1239 DEMARNPNY
+1239 AEMARNPNY

-1253 RLSGG
+1253 RLTGG

-1269 VSHNTAA
+1269 VSHNAAA
-1276 DSKVLDFYRA
+1276 DNKVLEFYKA
-1286 QEAKWKQDK
+1286 QEERWKQDK
-1295 AVTKQQKDDDSAF
+1295 ALTKQQKDDDSAF
-1308 DKAEQLVEKVTENA
+1308 DKAESLVEKVTENA
-1322 REAVREMYKVMGVNG
+1322 REAIREMYKVMGVNG

-1364 FKNIIKPESDN
+1364 FKNIIQPDTDS

-1388 AQSKNVDRKEALAWS
+1388 AQSKDVSRKEALAWS

-1429 LDALEKKRNSIE
+1429 LDSLEKKRNEIE
-1441 NERANSAEYLGSAVS
+1441 KERANSAEYIGSAVS
-1456 RGVISIDEAQT
+1456 RGVLTIDEAQT
-1467 KMAESTLR
+1467 KMSESTLK
-1475 YVERMSDAIKKL
+1475 YVEHMTDAIKKL

-1493 DAFGKLAPEQ
+1493 DAFGKLSPEQ
-1503 QVAILNQREQL
+1503 QAAILNQREQL
-1514 ASSQSDYDSNPRRQ
+1514 KAGQADPQTNPRRQ
-1528 AANIAVDSM
+1528 AANFAVDSM
-1537 TKRLDDFLQRKR
+1537 AKRLDDFLQRKR
-1549 EFEALQEQLV
+1549 QFEELQEQLV

-1571 AVQNYLNNINPQ
+1571 NVQAYLNNIAPQ
-1583 MQELVSH
+1583 MKELVAN
-1590 AQQVMSAFGD
+1590 AQQIMAAFGN
-1600 SAAYSNLTN
+1600 SASYANLTN
-1609 LVTKVKEV
+1609 LVTKIKEV
-1617 STETTRSKGEV
+1617 GTETTHSKAEV
-1628 ELMNTT
+1628 ELMNIAYETLS
-1634 YGVLTNGAMTAFDSL
+1634 GGAMTAFD
-1649 ASGLAGIAT
+1649 AIAQGLAGIAT
-1658 GAMSSREAFGN
+1658 GAMTSREALSG
-1669 LGQAMAQW
+1669 LGQALAQW
-1677 AAQALQQLAKVIV
+1677 AADALRQMAKLIV

-1701 MASFFGGGAGGAATQ
+1701 MSSFFGGGSVQMPDISGFMQYANM
-1716 IPSASSFSQFSSLF
+1716 F

-1740 GGGKRVNPLV
+1740 AGGKKLNPLV

-1762 AGLAPNEVPAILQKG
+1762 VGLAPDEVPAVLQKG
-1777 EEVITKNDPRH
+1777 EEVITKDDPRH
-1788 RDNVNSQSS
+1788 RNNMNQTNSSGS
-1797 SDTQQL
+1797 PL
-1803 TVINTFDPVEAMSM
+1803 TVINSFDPKEALRH
-1817 ALASSG
+1817 ALKSSE
-1823 GRKVLIKAMGREQR
+1823 GRKVLIQAAGRER
-1837 AVKRIGG
+1837 KAFGRL

>member
-14 QDYSGKAI
+14 QDYSGKTI
-22 NDVRKNIKGLKAD
+22 NDVRKNIKGLKDD

-47 ADFKAYEN
+47 ADFKAYEA

-85 SSAGRA
+85 SSAERA
-91 KDASDAYDELADKIG
+91 KDASDAYDDFANKI
-106 SLGVPTKAQ
+106 SALGVPTKAQ
-115 ADKLARLG
+115 ADKLARLEDT
-123 VVQAKAAET
+123 QIKAAEA

-158 RAQEGLTKTYQRT
+158 RAQEGLTKTYERT

-194 VADRRKE
+194 SADRRKE

-206 ALQQQSLKLTQQ
+206 RLQQETLKLAQQ
-218 QAAAEA
+218 QAAVEA
-224 AHRRNVQSQR
+224 ARRRNVQSQR

-252 AAQNQPSALKAVNDG
+252 AAQQPSVSDAVG
-267 LNPSRNHKNA
+267 RALNPSRDHKNA
-277 MADITTSVRNAGT
+277 MADITTSVRNAST
-290 AMRKSATD
+290 TMRKSATD

-305 MDRLRAAQE
+305 MDKLRTAQE

-328 QSAELAKLRSA
+328 QSAELAKLRTA
-339 YETTRAEYV
+339 YETTRAEHAK
-348 RLNTKVGTGNATAQE
+348 LNSQVASGNATTQE
-363 IAKLRQLVSQLNQ
+363 IAKLRQLVAQLNQ
-376 SGVAF
+376 SGAAF
-381 ARHKVAVEQTAR
+381 ARQKIAVEQIAR
-393 ILGEAGVSVDKL
+393 VLGEAGVNVDKL
-405 SKAEQRLA
+405 TKAEQHLA
-413 ANATRSAAAS
+413 ANAARTAAAS
-423 KSLDAQIKKLS
+423 KALDSQIKNLS
-434 SSTASSADA
+434 DSTKSTADA

-473 GLYLALDKVV
+473 GLYLTLDKVV
-483 KDGQEGITLKIRAEV
+483 KDGQEGVTLKIRAEV
-498 LSDNWDTTAG
+498 LADNWDTTAG
-508 ELEKYFRNTA
+508 ELEKYFRDTA
-518 ERMGLELS
+518 ERMGLELG

-536 VAGKEAKLDSNTVK
+536 VAGKEAKLDSKTVK

-605 FAKALGVSN
+605 FAKALGVTN

-644 SSIEKTQKSLVA
+644 SNIEKTQKSLVA
-656 EQARLNNAFKD
+656 EQSRLNNAFKD
-667 WMRIIADAGVLEN
+667 WIRIIADAGVMDN
-680 FTTLLREVRDF
+680 FTALLREVRDF
-691 FRSDDAKQWAQTIAA
+691 FRSDEAKQWAEAIAT

-713 GLRWA
+713 ALRWA

-727 AFGALLAIGAAR
+727 AFGALLAIGAAQ

-747 MRTFGIGLK
+747 MRTFGLGLK
-756 SAGAAITNFAVKMG
+756 TAGAAITNFAVKMG
-770 LIAKVTPSVST
+770 LIAKVAPSVGSG
-781 SLGATAVAGS
+781 LGGAAAAGG
-791 RLGALVAPLTRLV
+791 RLGLLVAPISRLI
-804 GVLGSAAKIALGLY
+804 GVLASAAKIAFGLF
-818 KSFIIF
+818 KAFIVFELVEAIF
-824 EVIGAVI
+824 D
-831 EGIVQGINRL
+831 GIVRGINRL
-841 GGEAEN
+841 SGESEDAV
-847 ATSGMQMLSD
+847 SGMQMLSD

-872 IATVTEG
+872 IGVVIKG
-879 IAELVASAVELIGG
+879 IGDLVADATEWIGS
-893 FFTDTTKQSNKSAKE
+893 FFVDTAKESNKSAKE
-908 FESGWSGAV
+908 FESGWTGAI
-917 RYVARFLDALT
+917 RYLARMIDALT
-928 VTFKTT
+928 AAFKTT

-945 VKKIKGI
+945 IKKFKGI

-957 DAEQIAMDV
+957 DADQISMDV
-966 SLEVSENGVE
+966 SLEVNENGVE
-976 SKLNK
+976 AKLNK

-989 VADTNNEISSKT
+989 VNETDSDITQKTALEATNR
-1001 QLTAADKTA
+1001 AA
-1010 ADAAKKAEQAKA
+1010 ADAAKKAEEAKN
-1022 LDEQVNKARE
+1022 LDEKVNKARE

-1042 EAALKRLE
+1042 EAALRRLE

-1071 DDPMKGYNTLSD
+1071 DDPMKGYNNLGD

-1095 YASNDPYENHSSGG
+1095 YAANDPYENYSSGAT
-1109 SDGTSSYAVDK
+1109 GTSSYAVDK

-1149 ASVDSQAAPYIKGN
+1149 AAVDQQAAPYIKGN
-1163 GNLTAKNL
+1163 GNVTAKNL

-1186 YTPQKGDV
+1186 YVPQKGDV
-1194 VSWGAIKGHQYGHT
+1194 VSWGAIKGHKYGHT
-1208 AIHNGKEWVSDTKQ
+1208 SIYNGNEWVSDTKQ
-1222 GRYGIDSKT
+1222 GKYGIDAKT

-1239 DEMARNPNY
+1239 AEMARNPNY

-1253 RLSGG
+1253 RLTGG

-1269 VSHNTAA
+1269 VSHNAAA
-1276 DSKVLDFYRA
+1276 DNKVLEFYKA
-1286 QEAKWKQDK
+1286 QEERWKQDK
-1295 AVTKQQKDDDSAF
+1295 AVTKQQKDDDAAF
-1308 DKAEQLVEKVTENA
+1308 DKAESLVEKVTESA
-1322 REAVREMYKVMGVNG
+1322 REAIREMYKAMGVNG

-1364 FKNIIKPESDN
+1364 FKNIIQPDTDN

-1388 AQSKNVDRKEALAWS
+1388 AQSKDVSHKEALAWS

-1429 LDALEKKRNSIE
+1429 LDALEKKRNDIE
-1441 NERANSAEYLGSAVS
+1441 KERANSAEYIGSAVS
-1456 RGVISIDEAQT
+1456 RGVLTIDEAQT
-1467 KMAESTLR
+1467 KMSESTLK
-1475 YVERMSDAIKKL
+1475 YVERMTDAIKKL

-1493 DAFGKLAPEQ
+1493 DAFNKLSPEQ
-1503 QVAILNQREQL
+1503 QTAILNQREQL
-1514 ASSQSDYDSNPRRQ
+1514 GAGQADYATNPRRQ
-1528 AANIAVDSM
+1528 AANFAVDSM
-1537 TKRLDDFLQRKR
+1537 AKRLDDFLQRKR
-1549 EFEALQEQLV
+1549 QFEELQEQLV

-1571 AVQNYLNNINPQ
+1571 NVQAYLDNINPQ
-1583 MQELVSH
+1583 MKELVEN
-1590 AQQVMSAFGD
+1590 AQQIMAAFGD
-1600 SAAYSNLTN
+1600 SAAYANLTN
-1609 LVTKVKEV
+1609 LVSKVKEV
-1617 STETTRSKGEV
+1617 RTETTHSKGEV
-1628 ELMNTT
+1628 ELMNTA
-1634 YGVLTNGAMTAFDSL
+1634 YSVLNDGAMTAFEGI

-1658 GAMSSREAFGN
+1658 GATSSRDAFAS

-1677 AAQALQQLAKVIV
+1677 AAEALRQMAKVII

-1701 MASFFGGGAGGAATQ
+1701 LQSYFGGGGNDIQMPDT
-1716 IPSASSFSQFSSLF
+1716 SSFSQYASLF
-1730 HTGGIVGGGK
+1730 HTGGVVGRGKAGGK
-1740 GGGKRVNPLV
+1740 KVNPLV
-1750 FQGAV
+1750 FEGAV

-1762 AGLAPNEVPAILQKG
+1762 AGLAPNEVPAVLQKG

-1788 RDNVNSQSS
+1788 RDNANSS
-1797 SDTQQL
+1797 SSNQQPL
-1803 TVINTFDPVEAMSM
+1803 TVINTFDPVEAMNL
-1817 ALASSG
+1817 ALSSSN

-1837 AVKRIGG
+1837 AVRRIGGS

>member
-14 QDYSGKAI
+14 QDYSGKTI
-22 NDVRKNIKGLKAD
+22 NDVRKNIKGLKDD

-47 ADFKAYEN
+47 ADFKAYEA

-85 SSAGRA
+85 SSAERA
-91 KDASDAYDELADKIG
+91 KDASDAYDDFANKI
-106 SLGVPTKAQ
+106 SALGVPTKAQ
-115 ADKLARLG
+115 ADKLARLEDT
-123 VVQAKAAET
+123 QIKAAEA

-158 RAQEGLTKTYQRT
+158 RAQEGLTKTYERT

-181 QAALQRQNEITSR
+181 QTALQRQNEITSR
-194 VADRRKE
+194 SADRRKE

-206 ALQQQSLKLTQQ
+206 RLQQEALKLAQQ

-224 AHRRNVQSQR
+224 ARRRNVQSQR

-252 AAQNQPSALKAVNDG
+252 AAQQPSVSDAVG
-267 LNPSRNHKNA
+267 RALNPSRDHKNA
-277 MADITTSVRNAGT
+277 MADITTSVRNAST
-290 AMRKSATD
+290 TMRKSATD

-305 MDRLRAAQE
+305 MDKLRAAQE
-314 KLKVVAGNIDLYRK
+314 KLKVVAGNIDIYRK
-328 QSAELAKLRSA
+328 QSAELAKLRTA
-339 YETTRAEYV
+339 YETTRAEHAK
-348 RLNTKVGTGNATAQE
+348 LNSKVASGNATTQE
-363 IAKLRQLVSQLNQ
+363 IAKLRQLVAQLNQ
-376 SGVAF
+376 SGAAF
-381 ARHKVAVEQTAR
+381 ARQKIAVEQTAR
-393 ILGEAGVSVDKL
+393 VLGEAGVNVDKL
-405 SKAEQRLA
+405 TKAEQRLA
-413 ANATRSAAAS
+413 ANAARTAAAS
-423 KSLDAQIKKLS
+423 KALDSQIKNLS
-434 SSTASSADA
+434 DSTKSTADA

-483 KDGQEGITLKIRAEV
+483 KDGQEGVTLKIRAEV
-498 LSDNWDTTAG
+498 LADNWDTTAG
-508 ELEKYFRNTA
+508 ELEKYFRDTA
-518 ERMGLELS
+518 ERMGLELG

-536 VAGKEAKLDSNTVK
+536 VAGKEAKLDSKTVK

-644 SSIEKTQKSLVA
+644 SNIEKTQKSLVA
-656 EQARLNNAFKD
+656 EQSRLNNAFKD
-667 WMRIIADAGVLEN
+667 WIRIIADAGVMEN

-691 FRSDDAKQWAQTIAA
+691 FRSDEAKQWAEAIAK

-713 GLRWA
+713 ALRWA

-727 AFGALLAIGAAR
+727 AFGALLAIGAAQ

-747 MRTFGIGLK
+747 MRTFGLGLK
-756 SAGAAITNFAVKMG
+756 TAGAAITNFAVKMG
-770 LIAKVTPSVST
+770 LIAKVAPSVGTGLS
-781 SLGATAVAGS
+781 GAAAAGG
-791 RLGALVAPLTRLV
+791 RLGLLVAPISRLI
-804 GVLGSAAKIALGLY
+804 GVLASAAKIAFGLF
-818 KSFIIF
+818 KAFIVFEVVEAIF
-824 EVIGAVI
+824 E
-831 EGIVQGINRL
+831 GIARGINRL
-841 GGEAEN
+841 SGESEDAV
-847 ATSGMQMLSD
+847 SGMQMLSD
-857 VLWLISEAFGLISEA
+857 VLWLISEAFGVISEA
-872 IATVTEG
+872 IGVLVAG
-879 IAELVASAVELIGG
+879 IADFVADATELIGS
-893 FFTDTTKQSNKSAKE
+893 FFVDTTKESNKSAKE
-908 FESGWSGAV
+908 FESGWTGAV
-917 RYVARFLDALT
+917 RFIARLIDALT
-928 VTFKTT
+928 ATLKST

-945 VKKIKGI
+945 VKKIQGI

-957 DAEQIAMDV
+957 DADQINLDV

-976 SKLNK
+976 AKLNK
-981 RLEEMRKK
+981 RLEEMRKNI
-989 VADTNNEISSKT
+989 ADTDNDITQKT
-1001 QLTAADKTA
+1001 ALEAANRAA
-1010 ADAAKKAEQAKA
+1010 ADAAKKAEEAKN
-1022 LDEQVNKARE
+1022 LDEKVNKARE

-1071 DDPMKGYNTLSD
+1071 DDPMKGYNNLGD

-1095 YASNDPYENHSSGG
+1095 YAANDPYENYSSGG
-1109 SDGTSSYAVDK
+1109 SNGTASYAVDK

-1129 TKKAAADFTGQ
+1129 TKRAAADFTGQ

-1149 ASVDSQAAPYIKGN
+1149 AAVDSKAAPYIKGN

-1186 YTPQKGDV
+1186 YVPQKGDV
-1194 VSWGAIKGHQYGHT
+1194 VSWGAIKGHKYGHT
-1208 AIHNGKEWVSDTKQ
+1208 SIYNGKEWVSDTKQ
-1222 GRYGIDSKT
+1222 GKYGIDPKT

-1239 DEMARNPNY
+1239 AEMARNPNY

-1253 RLSGG
+1253 RLTGG

-1269 VSHNTAA
+1269 VSHNAAA
-1276 DSKVLDFYRA
+1276 DNKVLDFYKA
-1286 QEAKWKQDK
+1286 QEERWKQDK
-1295 AVTKQQKDDDSAF
+1295 AVTKQQKDDDAAF
-1308 DKAEQLVEKVTENA
+1308 DKAESLVEKVTESA
-1322 REAVREMYKVMGVNG
+1322 RDAIREMYKAMGVNG

-1364 FKNIIKPESDN
+1364 FKNIIQPDTDN

-1388 AQSKNVDRKEALAWS
+1388 AQRKNVSRKEAFAWS

-1429 LDALEKKRNSIE
+1429 LDALEKKRNDIE
-1441 NERANSAEYLGSAVS
+1441 KERANSAEYIGSAVS
-1456 RGVISIDEAQT
+1456 RGVLTIDEAQT
-1467 KMAESTLR
+1467 KMSESTLK
-1475 YVERMSDAIKKL
+1475 YVERMTDAIKKL

-1493 DAFGKLAPEQ
+1493 DAFGKLSPEQ
-1503 QVAILNQREQL
+1503 QAAVLNQREQL
-1514 ASSQSDYDSNPRRQ
+1514 KAGQADYATNPRRQ
-1528 AANIAVDSM
+1528 AANFAVDSM
-1537 TKRLDDFLQRKR
+1537 AKRLDEFLQRKR
-1549 EFEALQEQLV
+1549 QFEELQEQLV

-1571 AVQNYLNNINPQ
+1571 NVQAYLDNISPQ
-1583 MQELVSH
+1583 MKELVEN
-1590 AQQVMSAFGD
+1590 AQQIMAAFGD
-1600 SAAYSNLTN
+1600 SAAYANLTN
-1609 LVTKVKEV
+1609 LVSKVKEV
-1617 STETTRSKGEV
+1617 RTETTHSKGEV
-1628 ELMNTT
+1628 ELMNAA
-1634 YGVLTNGAMTAFDSL
+1634 YGVLNDGAMTAFEGI

-1658 GAMSSREAFGN
+1658 GAVSSREAFAN
-1669 LGQAMAQW
+1669 LGQAVAQW
-1677 AAQALQQLAKVIV
+1677 AAEALRHMAKVII

-1701 MASFFGGGAGGAATQ
+1701 LQSYFGGGADVQMPDT
-1716 IPSASSFSQFSSLF
+1716 SSFAQYAALF
-1730 HTGGIVGGGK
+1730 HTGGVVGRGK
-1740 GGGKRVNPLV
+1740 AGGKRVNPLV
-1750 FQGAV
+1750 FNGAV

-1762 AGLAPNEVPAILQKG
+1762 AGLAPNEVPAVLQKG

-1788 RDNVNSQSS
+1788 RDNANSS
-1797 SDTQQL
+1797 SSNQQQL
-1803 TVINTFDPVEAMSM
+1803 TVINTFDPVEAMNL
-1817 ALASSG
+1817 ALASSS

-1837 AVKRIGG
+1837 AVKRIGGA

>member
-14 QDYSGKAI
+14 QDYSGKTI
-22 NDVRKNIKGLKAD
+22 NDVRKNIKGLKDD

-47 ADFKAYEN
+47 ADFKAYEA

-85 SSAGRA
+85 SSAERA
-91 KDASDAYDELADKIG
+91 KDASDAYDDFANKI
-106 SLGVPTKAQ
+106 SALGVPTKAQ
-115 ADKLARLG
+115 ADKLARLEDT
-123 VVQAKAAET
+123 QIKAAEA

-158 RAQEGLTKTYQRT
+158 RAQEGLTKTYERT

-194 VADRRKE
+194 AGDRRKE

-206 ALQQQSLKLTQQ
+206 RLQQEALKLAQQ

-224 AHRRNVQSQR
+224 ARRRNVQSQR

-252 AAQNQPSALKAVNDG
+252 AAQQPSVSDAVG
-267 LNPSRNHKNA
+267 RALNPSRDHKNA
-277 MADITTSVRNAGT
+277 MADITTSVRNAST

-305 MDRLRAAQE
+305 MDKLRAAQE

-328 QSAELAKLRSA
+328 QSAELAKLRTA
-339 YETTRAEYV
+339 YETTRAEHAK
-348 RLNTKVGTGNATAQE
+348 LNSKVASGNATTQE
-363 IAKLRQLVSQLNQ
+363 IAKLRQLVTQLNQ
-376 SGVAF
+376 SGAAF
-381 ARHKVAVEQTAR
+381 ARQKVAVEQTAR
-393 ILGEAGVSVDKL
+393 ILGEAGVNVDKL
-405 SKAEQRLA
+405 TKAEQRLA
-413 ANATRSAAAS
+413 ANAARTAAAS
-423 KSLDAQIKKLS
+423 KALDSQIKNLS
-434 SSTASSADA
+434 DSTGSTADA

-483 KDGQEGITLKIRAEV
+483 KDGQEGVTLKIRAEV
-498 LSDNWDTTAG
+498 LADNWDTTAG
-508 ELEKYFRNTA
+508 ELEKYFRDTA
-518 ERMGLELS
+518 ERMGLELG

-536 VAGKEAKLDSNTVK
+536 VAGKEAKLDSKTVK

-644 SSIEKTQKSLVA
+644 SNIEKIQKSLVA
-656 EQARLNNAFKD
+656 EQSRLNNAFKD
-667 WMRIIADAGVLEN
+667 WIRIIADAGVMDN
-680 FTTLLREVRDF
+680 FTALLREVRDF
-691 FRSDDAKQWAQTIAA
+691 FRSDEAKQWAEAIAK
-706 ALNVAID
+706 ALNVAIEA
-713 GLRWA
+713 LRWA

-727 AFGALLAIGAAR
+727 AFGALLAIGAAQ

-747 MRTFGIGLK
+747 MRTFGLGLK
-756 SAGAAITNFAVKMG
+756 TAGAAITNFAVKMG
-770 LIAKVTPSVST
+770 LIAKVAPSVGSG
-781 SLGATAVAGS
+781 LGGAAAAGG
-791 RLGALVAPLTRLV
+791 RLGLLVAPISRLI
-804 GVLGSAAKIALGLY
+804 GVLASAAKIAFGLF
-818 KSFIIF
+818 KAFIVFELVEAIF
-824 EVIGAVI
+824 D
-831 EGIVQGINRL
+831 GIVRGINRL
-841 GGEAEN
+841 SGESEDAV
-847 ATSGMQMLSD
+847 SGMQMLSD

-872 IATVTEG
+872 IGVVIKG
-879 IAELVASAVELIGG
+879 IGDLVADATEWIGS
-893 FFTDTTKQSNKSAKE
+893 FFVDTTKESNKSAKE
-908 FESGWSGAV
+908 FESGWTGAV
-917 RYVARFLDALT
+917 RYIARMIDALT
-928 VTFKTT
+928 AAFKTT
-934 FLYLGGLADYV
+934 FLYIGGLVDYV
-945 VKKIKGI
+945 VKKVQGI

-957 DAEQIAMDV
+957 DADQISMDV
-966 SLEVSENGVE
+966 SLEVNENGVE
-976 SKLNK
+976 AKLNK

-989 VADTNNEISSKT
+989 VNETDSDITQKT
-1001 QLTAADKTA
+1001 ALDAANRAA
-1010 ADAAKKAEQAKA
+1010 ADAAKKAEEAKN
-1022 LDEQVNKARE
+1022 LDEKVNKARE

-1042 EAALKRLE
+1042 EAALRRLE

-1071 DDPMKGYNTLSD
+1071 DDPMKGYNNLGD

-1095 YASNDPYENHSSGG
+1095 YAANDPYENYSSG
-1109 SDGTSSYAVDK
+1109 STGTSSYAVDK

-1129 TKKAAADFTGQ
+1129 TKRAAADFTGQ

-1149 ASVDSQAAPYIKGN
+1149 AAVDSQAAPYIKGN
-1163 GNLTAKNL
+1163 GNTTAKNL

-1186 YTPQKGDV
+1186 YVPQKGDV
-1194 VSWGAIKGHQYGHT
+1194 VSWGAIKGHKYGHT
-1208 AIHNGKEWVSDTKQ
+1208 SIYNGNEWVSDTKQ
-1222 GRYGIDSKT
+1222 GKYGIDAKT

-1239 DEMARNPNY
+1239 AEMARNPNY

-1253 RLSGG
+1253 RLTGG

-1269 VSHNTAA
+1269 VSHNAA
-1276 DSKVLDFYRA
+1276 PDNKVLEFYKA
-1286 QEAKWKQDK
+1286 QEERWKQDK
-1295 AVTKQQKDDDSAF
+1295 AVTKQQKDDDAAF
-1308 DKAEQLVEKVTENA
+1308 DKAESLVEKVTEEA
-1322 REAVREMYKVMGVNG
+1322 REAIREMYKAIGVNG

-1364 FKNIIKPESDN
+1364 FKNIIQPDTDN

-1388 AQSKNVDRKEALAWS
+1388 AQSKNVSRKEAFAWS

-1429 LDALEKKRNSIE
+1429 LDALEKKRNDIE
-1441 NERANSAEYLGSAVS
+1441 KERANSAEYIGSAVS
-1456 RGVISIDEAQT
+1456 RGVLTIDEAQT
-1467 KMAESTLR
+1467 KMSESTLK
-1475 YVERMSDAIKKL
+1475 YVERMTDAIKKL

-1493 DAFGKLAPEQ
+1493 DAFNKLSPEQ
-1503 QVAILNQREQL
+1503 QTAILNQREQL
-1514 ASSQSDYDSNPRRQ
+1514 GAGQADYASNPRRQ
-1528 AANIAVDSM
+1528 AANFAVDSM
-1537 TKRLDDFLQRKR
+1537 AKRLDDFLQRKR
-1549 EFEALQEQLV
+1549 QFEELQEQLV

-1571 AVQNYLNNINPQ
+1571 NVQAYLNNIAPQ
-1583 MQELVSH
+1583 MKELV
-1590 AQQVMSAFGD
+1590 ANAERIMSAFGD
-1600 SAAYSNLTN
+1600 SAAYANLTN
-1609 LVTKVKEV
+1609 LVTKIKDVR
-1617 STETTRSKGEV
+1617 TETTHSKGEV
-1628 ELMNTT
+1628 ELMNTA
-1634 YGVLTNGAMTAFDSL
+1634 YNVLSDGAMTAFEGI

-1658 GAMSSREAFGN
+1658 GATSSRDAFAS

-1677 AAQALQQLAKVIV
+1677 AAEALRQMAKVII

-1701 MASFFGGGAGGAATQ
+1701 LQSYFGGGGNDVQMPDT
-1716 IPSASSFSQFSSLF
+1716 SSFSQYASLF
-1730 HTGGIVGGGK
+1730 HTGGVVGRGRAGGK
-1740 GGGKRVNPLV
+1740 KVNPLV
-1750 FQGAV
+1750 FEGAV

-1762 AGLAPNEVPAILQKG
+1762 AGLAPNEVPAVLQKG

-1788 RDNVNSQSS
+1788 RDNANPSS
-1797 SDTQQL
+1797 SNQQPL
-1803 TVINTFDPVEAMSM
+1803 TVINTFDPVEAMNL
-1817 ALASSG
+1817 ALSSSN

-1837 AVKRIGG
+1837 AVRRIGGA

>member
-14 QDYSGKAI
+14 QDYSGKTI
-22 NDVRKNIKGLKAD
+22 NDVRKNIKGLKDD

-47 ADFKAYEN
+47 ADFKAYEA

-85 SSAGRA
+85 SSAERA
-91 KDASDAYDELADKIG
+91 KDASDAYDDFANKI
-106 SLGVPTKAQ
+106 SALGVPTKAQ
-115 ADKLARLG
+115 ADKLARLEDT
-123 VVQAKAAET
+123 QIKAAEA

-158 RAQEGLTKTYQRT
+158 RAQEGLTKTYERT

-194 VADRRKE
+194 AADRRKE

-206 ALQQQSLKLTQQ
+206 RLQQEALKLAQQ

-224 AHRRNVQSQR
+224 ARRRNVQSQR

-252 AAQNQPSALKAVNDG
+252 AAQQPSVSDAVG
-267 LNPSRNHKNA
+267 RALNPSRDHKNA
-277 MADITTSVRNAGT
+277 MADITTSVRNAST

-305 MDRLRAAQE
+305 MDKLRAAQE

-328 QSAELAKLRSA
+328 QSAELAKLRTA
-339 YETTRAEYV
+339 YETTRAEHAK
-348 RLNTKVGTGNATAQE
+348 LNSKVTSGNATTQE
-363 IAKLRQLVSQLNQ
+363 IAKLRQLVAQLNQ
-376 SGVAF
+376 SGAAF
-381 ARHKVAVEQTAR
+381 ARQKVAVEQTAR
-393 ILGEAGVSVDKL
+393 VLGEAGVNVDKL
-405 SKAEQRLA
+405 TKAEQRLA
-413 ANATRSAAAS
+413 ANAARTAAAS
-423 KSLDAQIKKLS
+423 KALDSQIKNLS
-434 SSTASSADA
+434 DSTGSTADA
-443 FDRWLKGKQGILVFL
+443 FDRWLKGKQGVLVFL

-483 KDGQEGITLKIRAEV
+483 KDGQEGVTLKIRAEV
-498 LSDNWDTTAG
+498 LADNWDTTAG
-508 ELEKYFRNTA
+508 ELEKYFRDTA
-518 ERMGLELS
+518 ERMGLELG

-536 VAGKEAKLDSNTVK
+536 VAGKDAKLDSKTVK

-644 SSIEKTQKSLVA
+644 SNIEKTQKSLVA
-656 EQARLNNAFKD
+656 EQSRLNNAFKD
-667 WMRIIADAGVLEN
+667 WIRIIADAGVMDN
-680 FTTLLREVRDF
+680 FTALLREVRDF
-691 FRSDDAKQWAQTIAA
+691 FRSDEAKQWAEAIAK

-713 GLRWA
+713 ALRWA

-727 AFGALLAIGAAR
+727 AFGALLAIGAAQ

-747 MRTFGIGLK
+747 MRTFGLGLK
-756 SAGAAITNFAVKMG
+756 TAGAAITNFAVKMG
-770 LIAKVTPSVST
+770 LIAKVAPSVGT
-781 SLGATAVAGS
+781 GLGGAAAAGG
-791 RLGALVAPLTRLV
+791 RLGLLVAPITRLI
-804 GVLGSAAKIALGLY
+804 GVLASAAKIAFGLF
-818 KSFIIF
+818 KAFIVF
-824 EVIGAVI
+824 EVVEAIFD
-831 EGIVQGINRL
+831 GIVRGINRL
-841 GGEAEN
+841 SGEAED
-847 ATSGMQMLSD
+847 AVSGMQMLSD

-872 IATVTEG
+872 IGVVIKG
-879 IAELVASAVELIGG
+879 IGDLVADATEWIGS
-893 FFTDTTKQSNKSAKE
+893 FFVDTTKESNKSAKE
-908 FESGWSGAV
+908 FESGWTGAV
-917 RYVARFLDALT
+917 RYIARMIDALT
-928 VTFKTT
+928 AAFKTT
-934 FLYLGGLADYV
+934 FLYIGGLVDYV
-945 VKKIKGI
+945 VKKVQGI

-957 DAEQIAMDV
+957 DADQISMDV
-966 SLEVSENGVE
+966 SLEVNENGVE
-976 SKLNK
+976 AKLNK

-989 VADTNNEISSKT
+989 VNETDSDITQKT
-1001 QLTAADKTA
+1001 ALDAANRAA
-1010 ADAAKKAEQAKA
+1010 ADAAKKAEEAKN
-1022 LDEQVNKARE
+1022 LDEKVNKARE

-1042 EAALKRLE
+1042 EAALRRLE

-1071 DDPMKGYNTLSD
+1071 DDPMKGYNNLGD

-1095 YASNDPYENHSSGG
+1095 YAANDPYENYSSG
-1109 SDGTSSYAVDK
+1109 STGTSSYAVDK

-1129 TKKAAADFTGQ
+1129 TKRAAADFTGQ

-1149 ASVDSQAAPYIKGN
+1149 AAVDSQAAPYIKGN
-1163 GNLTAKNL
+1163 GNTTAKNL

-1186 YTPQKGDV
+1186 YVPQKGDV
-1194 VSWGAIKGHQYGHT
+1194 VSWGAIKGHKYGHT
-1208 AIHNGKEWVSDTKQ
+1208 SIYNGNEWVSDTKQ
-1222 GRYGIDSKT
+1222 GKYGIDAKT

-1239 DEMARNPNY
+1239 AEMARNPNY

-1253 RLSGG
+1253 RLTGG

-1269 VSHNTAA
+1269 VSHNAA
-1276 DSKVLDFYRA
+1276 PDSKVLDFYKA
-1286 QEAKWKQDK
+1286 QEERWKQDK
-1295 AVTKQQKDDDSAF
+1295 ALTKQQKDDDSAF
-1308 DKAEQLVEKVTENA
+1308 DKAESLVEKVTENA
-1322 REAVREMYKVMGVNG
+1322 REAIREMYKAMGVNG

-1364 FKNIIKPESDN
+1364 FKNIIQPDTDN

-1388 AQSKNVDRKEALAWS
+1388 AQSKDVSRKEALAWS

-1429 LDALEKKRNSIE
+1429 LDSLEKKRNEIE
-1441 NERANSAEYLGSAVS
+1441 KERANSAEYIGSAVS
-1456 RGVISIDEAQT
+1456 RGVLTIDEAQT
-1467 KMAESTLR
+1467 KMSESTLK
-1475 YVERMSDAIKKL
+1475 YVERMTDAIKKL

-1493 DAFGKLAPEQ
+1493 EAFSKLSPEQ
-1503 QVAILNQREQL
+1503 QTAILNQRERL
-1514 ASSQSDYDSNPRRQ
+1514 GAEQSDYQSNPRRQ
-1528 AANIAVDSM
+1528 AANFAVDSM
-1537 TKRLDDFLQRKR
+1537 AKRLDDFLQRKR
-1549 EFEALQEQLV
+1549 QFEELQEQLV

-1571 AVQNYLNNINPQ
+1571 NVQAYLNNIAPQ
-1583 MQELVSH
+1583 MKELVAN
-1590 AQQVMSAFGD
+1590 AQQIMAAFGD
-1600 SAAYSNLTN
+1600 SAAYANLTN
-1609 LVTKVKEV
+1609 LVTKMKDVR
-1617 STETTRSKGEV
+1617 TETTHSKGEV
-1628 ELMNTT
+1628 ELMNAA
-1634 YGVLTNGAMTAFDSL
+1634 YGVLNDGAMTAFEGI

-1658 GAMSSREAFGN
+1658 GAVSSREAFAN
-1669 LGQAMAQW
+1669 LGQAVAQW
-1677 AAQALQQLAKVIV
+1677 AAEALRHMAKVII

-1701 MASFFGGGAGGAATQ
+1701 LQSYFGGGADVQMPDT
-1716 IPSASSFSQFSSLF
+1716 SSFAQYASLF
-1730 HTGGIVGGGK
+1730 HTGGVVGRGKAGGK
-1740 GGGKRVNPLV
+1740 KVNPLV
-1750 FQGAV
+1750 FEGAV

-1762 AGLAPNEVPAILQKG
+1762 AGLAPNEVPAVLQKG

-1788 RDNVNSQSS
+1788 RDNANGSS
-1797 SDTQQL
+1797 SNQQPL
-1803 TVINTFDPVEAMSM
+1803 TVINTFDPVEAINL
-1817 ALASSG
+1817 ALSSSN

-1837 AVKRIGG
+1837 AVRRIGGA

>member
-14 QDYSGKAI
+14 QDYSGKTI
-22 NDVRKNIKGLKAD
+22 NDVRKNIKGLKDD

-47 ADFKAYEN
+47 ADFKAYEA

-85 SSAGRA
+85 SSAERA
-91 KDASDAYDELADKIG
+91 KDASDAYEDFANKI
-106 SLGVPTKAQ
+106 SALGVPTKAQ
-115 ADKLARLG
+115 ADKLARLEDT
-123 VVQAKAAET
+123 QIKAAEA

-158 RAQEGLTKTYQRT
+158 RAQEGLTKTYERT

-194 VADRRKE
+194 AADRRKE

-206 ALQQQSLKLTQQ
+206 RLQQEALKLAQQ
-218 QAAAEA
+218 QAAVEA
-224 AHRRNVQSQR
+224 ARRRNVQSQR

-252 AAQNQPSALKAVNDG
+252 AAQQPSVSDAVSKA
-267 LNPSRNHKNA
+267 LNPSRDHKNA
-277 MADITTSVRNAGT
+277 MADITTSVRNAST
-290 AMRKSATD
+290 TMRKSATD

-305 MDRLRAAQE
+305 MDKLRAAQE

-328 QSAELAKLRSA
+328 QSAELAKLRTA
-339 YETTRAEYV
+339 YETTRAEHAK
-348 RLNTKVGTGNATAQE
+348 LNSKVASGNATTQE
-363 IAKLRQLVSQLNQ
+363 IAKLRQLVAQLNQ
-376 SGVAF
+376 SGAAF
-381 ARHKVAVEQTAR
+381 ARQKIAVEQTAR
-393 ILGEAGVSVDKL
+393 ILGEAGVNVDKL
-405 SKAEQRLA
+405 TKAEQRLA
-413 ANATRSAAAS
+413 ANAARTAAAS
-423 KSLDAQIKKLS
+423 KALDSQIKNLS
-434 SSTASSADA
+434 DSTGSTADA
-443 FDRWLKGKQGILVFL
+443 FDRWLKGKQGILAFL

-483 KDGQEGITLKIRAEV
+483 KDGQEGVTLKIRAEV
-498 LSDNWDTTAG
+498 LADNWDTTAG
-508 ELEKYFRNTA
+508 ELEKYFRDTA
-518 ERMGLELS
+518 ERMGLELG

-536 VAGKEAKLDSNTVK
+536 VAGKEAKLDSKTVK

-644 SSIEKTQKSLVA
+644 SNIEKTQKSLVA
-656 EQARLNNAFKD
+656 EQSRLNNAFKD
-667 WMRIIADAGVLEN
+667 WIRIIADAGVMDN
-680 FTTLLREVRDF
+680 FTALLREVRDF
-691 FRSDDAKQWAQTIAA
+691 FRSDEAKQWAEAIAK
-706 ALNVAID
+706 ALNVAIEA
-713 GLRWA
+713 LRWA

-727 AFGALLAIGAAR
+727 AFGALLAIGAAQ

-747 MRTFGIGLK
+747 MRTFGLGLK
-756 SAGAAITNFAVKMG
+756 TAGAAITNFAVEIG
-770 LIAKVTPSVST
+770 LIAKVAPSVGSG
-781 SLGATAVAGS
+781 LGSAAAAGG
-791 RLGALVAPLTRLV
+791 RLGLLVAPISRLI
-804 GVLGSAAKIALGLY
+804 GVLASAAKIAFGLF
-818 KSFIIF
+818 KAFIVFELVEAIF
-824 EVIGAVI
+824 D
-831 EGIVQGINRL
+831 GIVRGINRL
-841 GGEAEN
+841 SGEAED
-847 ATSGMQMLSD
+847 AVSGMQMLSD

-872 IATVTEG
+872 IGVVIKG
-879 IAELVASAVELIGG
+879 IGDLVADATEWIGS
-893 FFTDTTKQSNKSAKE
+893 FFVDTTKESNKSAKE
-908 FESGWSGAV
+908 FESGWAGAV
-917 RYVARFLDALT
+917 RYIARMIDALT
-928 VTFKTT
+928 AALKTT
-934 FLYLGGLADYV
+934 FLYIGGLVDYV
-945 VKKIKGI
+945 VKKVQGI

-957 DAEQIAMDV
+957 DADQISMDV
-966 SLEVSENGVE
+966 SLEVNENGVE
-976 SKLNK
+976 AKLNK

-989 VADTNNEISSKT
+989 VNETDSDITQKT
-1001 QLTAADKTA
+1001 ALDAANRAA
-1010 ADAAKKAEQAKA
+1010 ADAAKKAGEAKN
-1022 LDEQVNKARE
+1022 LDEKVNKARE

-1042 EAALKRLE
+1042 EAALRRLE

-1071 DDPMKGYNTLSD
+1071 DDPMKGYNNLGD

-1095 YASNDPYENHSSGG
+1095 YAANDPYENYSSG
-1109 SDGTSSYAVDK
+1109 STGTSSYAVDK

-1129 TKKAAADFTGQ
+1129 TKRAAADFTGQ

-1149 ASVDSQAAPYIKGN
+1149 AAVDSQAAPYIKGN

-1186 YTPQKGDV
+1186 YVPQKGDV
-1194 VSWGAIKGHQYGHT
+1194 VSWGAIKGHKYGHT
-1208 AIHNGKEWVSDTKQ
+1208 SIYNGNEWVSDTKQ
-1222 GRYGIDSKT
+1222 GKYGIDAKT

-1239 DEMARNPNY
+1239 AEMARNPNY

-1253 RLSGG
+1253 RLTGG

-1269 VSHNTAA
+1269 VSHNAA
-1276 DSKVLDFYRA
+1276 PDNKVLEFYKA
-1286 QEAKWKQDK
+1286 QEERWKQDK
-1295 AVTKQQKDDDSAF
+1295 AVTKQQKDDDAAF
-1308 DKAEQLVEKVTENA
+1308 DKAESLVEKVTESA
-1322 REAVREMYKVMGVNG
+1322 RDAIREMYKAMGVNG

-1364 FKNIIKPESDN
+1364 FKNIIQPDTDN

-1388 AQSKNVDRKEALAWS
+1388 AQSKDVSRKEALAWS

-1429 LDALEKKRNSIE
+1429 LDALEKKRNDIE
-1441 NERANSAEYLGSAVS
+1441 KERANSAEYIGSAVS
-1456 RGVISIDEAQT
+1456 RGVLTIDEAQT
-1467 KMAESTLR
+1467 KMSESTLK
-1475 YVERMSDAIKKL
+1475 YVERMTDAIKKL

-1493 DAFGKLAPEQ
+1493 DAFNKLSPEQ
-1503 QVAILNQREQL
+1503 QTAILNQREQL
-1514 ASSQSDYDSNPRRQ
+1514 GAGQADYASNPRRQ
-1528 AANIAVDSM
+1528 AANFAVDSM
-1537 TKRLDDFLQRKR
+1537 AKRLDDFLQRKR
-1549 EFEALQEQLV
+1549 QFEELQEQLV

-1571 AVQNYLNNINPQ
+1571 NVQAYLNNIAPQ
-1583 MQELVSH
+1583 MKELVAN
-1590 AQQVMSAFGD
+1590 AQQIMAAFGD
-1600 SAAYSNLTN
+1600 SAAYANLTN
-1609 LVTKVKEV
+1609 LVSKVKEV
-1617 STETTRSKGEV
+1617 RTETTHSKGEV
-1628 ELMNTT
+1628 ELMNTA
-1634 YGVLTNGAMTAFDSL
+1634 YNALSDGAMTAFEGI
-1649 ASGLAGIAT
+1649 ASGLVGIAT
-1658 GAMSSREAFGN
+1658 GATSSRDAFAS

-1677 AAQALQQLAKVIV
+1677 AAEALRHMAKVII

-1701 MASFFGGGAGGAATQ
+1701 LQSYFGGGGSDVQMPDT
-1716 IPSASSFSQFSSLF
+1716 SSFGQYASLF
-1730 HTGGIVGGGK
+1730 HTGGVVGRGKAGGK
-1740 GGGKRVNPLV
+1740 KVNPLV
-1750 FQGAV
+1750 FEGAV

-1762 AGLAPNEVPAILQKG
+1762 AGLAPNEVPAVLQKG

-1788 RDNVNSQSS
+1788 RDNANGSS
-1797 SDTQQL
+1797 SNQQPL
-1803 TVINTFDPVEAMSM
+1803 TVINTFDPVEAMNL
-1817 ALASSG
+1817 ALSSSN

-1837 AVKRIGG
+1837 AVRRIGGA

>member
-14 QDYSGKAI
+14 QDYSGKTI
-22 NDVRKNIKGLKAD
+22 NDVRKNIKGLKDD

-47 ADFKAYEN
+47 ADFKAYEA

-85 SSAGRA
+85 SSAERA
-91 KDASDAYDELADKIG
+91 KDASDAYDDFANKI
-106 SLGVPTKAQ
+106 SALGVPTKAQ
-115 ADKLARLG
+115 ADKLARLEAT
-123 VVQAKAAET
+123 QIKAAEA

-158 RAQEGLTKTYQRT
+158 RAQEGLTKTYERT

-194 VADRRKE
+194 SADRRKE

-206 ALQQQSLKLTQQ
+206 RLQQEALKLAQQ

-224 AHRRNVQSQR
+224 ARRRNVQSQR

-252 AAQNQPSALKAVNDG
+252 AAQQPSVSDAVGRALNS
-267 LNPSRNHKNA
+267 SRDHKNA
-277 MADITTSVRNAGT
+277 MADITTSVRNAST
-290 AMRKSATD
+290 TMRKSATD

-305 MDRLRAAQE
+305 MDKLRAAQE
-314 KLKVVAGNIDLYRK
+314 KLKVVAGNVDLYRK
-328 QSAELAKLRSA
+328 QSAELAKLRTA
-339 YETTRAEYV
+339 YEATRAEHAK
-348 RLNTKVGTGNATAQE
+348 LNSKVASGNATTQE
-363 IAKLRQLVSQLNQ
+363 IAKLRQLVAQLNQ
-376 SGVAF
+376 SGAAF
-381 ARHKVAVEQTAR
+381 ARQKIAVEQTAR
-393 ILGEAGVSVDKL
+393 VLGEAGVNVDKL
-405 SKAEQRLA
+405 TKAEQRLA
-413 ANATRSAAAS
+413 ANAARTAAAS
-423 KSLDAQIKKLS
+423 KALDSQIKNLS
-434 SSTASSADA
+434 DSTGSTADA

-483 KDGQEGITLKIRAEV
+483 KDGQEGVTLKIRAEV
-498 LSDNWDTTAG
+498 LADNWDTTAG
-508 ELEKYFRNTA
+508 ELEKYFRDTA
-518 ERMGLELS
+518 ERMGLELG

-605 FAKALGVSN
+605 FAKALGVTN

-644 SSIEKTQKSLVA
+644 SNIEKTQKSLVA
-656 EQARLNNAFKD
+656 EQSRLNNAFKD
-667 WMRIIADAGVLEN
+667 WIRIIADAGVMDN
-680 FTTLLREVRDF
+680 FTALLREVRDF
-691 FRSDDAKQWAQTIAA
+691 FRSDEAKQWAEAIAK
-706 ALNVAID
+706 ALNVAIEA
-713 GLRWA
+713 LRWA

-727 AFGALLAIGAAR
+727 AFGALLAIGAAQ

-747 MRTFGIGLK
+747 MHTFGLGLK
-756 SAGAAITNFAVKMG
+756 AAGTAITNFAVKMG
-770 LIAKVTPSVST
+770 LIAKVAPSVGT
-781 SLGATAVAGS
+781 GLGGAAAAGG
-791 RLGALVAPLTRLV
+791 RLGLLVAPISRLI
-804 GVLGSAAKIALGLY
+804 GVLASAAKIAVGLF
-818 KSFIIF
+818 KAFIVF
-824 EVIGAVI
+824 EVVEAIF
-831 EGIVQGINRL
+831 EGIVRGINRL
-841 GGEAEN
+841 SGESEDAV
-847 ATSGMQMLSD
+847 SGMQMLSD
-857 VLWLISEAFGLISEA
+857 VLWLISEAFGVISEA
-872 IATVTEG
+872 IGVLVKG
-879 IAELVASAVELIGG
+879 IADFVADATELIGS
-893 FFTDTTKQSNKSAKE
+893 FFVDTTKESNKSAKE
-908 FESGWSGAV
+908 FESGWTGAI
-917 RYVARFLDALT
+917 RFVARLIDALT
-928 VTFKTT
+928 ATFKST

-945 VKKIKGI
+945 VKKFNGI
-952 EAALP
+952 EASLP
-957 DAEQIAMDV
+957 DADQINLDV
-966 SLEVSENGVE
+966 SLEVNENGVE
-976 SKLNK
+976 AKLNK
-981 RLEEMRKK
+981 RLEEMRKNI
-989 VADTNNEISSKT
+989 ADTDNDIT
-1001 QLTAADKTA
+1001 QKTA
-1010 ADAAKKAEQAKA
+1010 LEAANRAANDAAKKAEEAKA
-1022 LDEQVNKARE
+1022 LDEKVNKARE

-1071 DDPMKGYNTLSD
+1071 DDPMKGYNNLGD

-1095 YASNDPYENHSSGG
+1095 YAANDPYENYSSGG
-1109 SDGTSSYAVDK
+1109 SNGTSSYAVDK

-1149 ASVDSQAAPYIKGN
+1149 AAVDSQAAPYIKGN

-1186 YTPQKGDV
+1186 YVPQKGDV
-1194 VSWGAIKGHQYGHT
+1194 VSWGAIKGHPYGHT
-1208 AIHNGKEWVSDTKQ
+1208 SIYNGKEWVSDTKQ
-1222 GRYGIDSKT
+1222 GKYGIDAKT

-1239 DEMARNPNY
+1239 AEMARNPNY

-1276 DSKVLDFYRA
+1276 DSKVLDFYKA
-1286 QEAKWKQDK
+1286 QEERWKKDK
-1295 AVTKQQKDDDSAF
+1295 ALTKQQKDDDSAF
-1308 DKAEQLVEKVTENA
+1308 DKAESLVEKVSEEA
-1322 REAVREMYKVMGVNG
+1322 REAIREMYKAMGVNG

-1364 FKNIIKPESDN
+1364 FKNIIQPDN
-1375 QVKQMLEVLTLEY
+1375 DKQVKQMLEVLTLEY
-1388 AQSKNVDRKEALAWS
+1388 AQSKNVSRKEALAWS

-1429 LDALEKKRNSIE
+1429 LDSLEKKRNDIE
-1441 NERANSAEYLGSAVS
+1441 KERANSAEYLGSAVS
-1456 RGVISIDEAQT
+1456 RGVITIEEAQA
-1467 KMAESTLR
+1467 KMSESTLK
-1475 YVERMSDAIKKL
+1475 YVERMTDAIKKL

-1493 DAFGKLAPEQ
+1493 EAFSKLSPEQ
-1503 QVAILNQREQL
+1503 QTAILNQRERL
-1514 ASSQSDYDSNPRRQ
+1514 GAEQSDYQSNPRRQ
-1528 AANIAVDSM
+1528 AANFAVDSM
-1537 TKRLDDFLQRKR
+1537 AKRLDDFLQRKR
-1549 EFEALQEQLV
+1549 QFEELQEQLV

-1571 AVQNYLNNINPQ
+1571 NVQAYLNNIAPQ
-1583 MQELVSH
+1583 MKELVAD
-1590 AQQVMSAFGD
+1590 AQKIMSSFGD
-1600 SAAYSNLTN
+1600 SAAYANLTN
-1609 LVTKVKEV
+1609 LVTKMKDVR
-1617 STETTRSKGEV
+1617 TETTHSKGEV
-1628 ELMNTT
+1628 ELMNAA
-1634 YGVLTNGAMTAFDSL
+1634 YGVLNDGAMTAFEGI

-1658 GAMSSREAFGN
+1658 GAVSSREAFAN

-1677 AAQALQQLAKVIV
+1677 AAEALRHMAKVII

-1701 MASFFGGGAGGAATQ
+1701 LQSYFGDGADVQMPDT
-1716 IPSASSFSQFSSLF
+1716 SSFAQFAALF
-1730 HTGGIVGGGK
+1730 HTGGVVGRGK
-1740 GGGKRVNPLV
+1740 AGGKRVNPLV
-1750 FQGAV
+1750 FNGAV

-1762 AGLAPNEVPAILQKG
+1762 AGLAPNEVPAVLQKG

-1788 RDNVNSQSS
+1788 RDNANSS
-1797 SDTQQL
+1797 SSNQQQL
-1803 TVINTFDPVEAMSM
+1803 TVINTFDPVEAMNL
-1817 ALASSG
+1817 ALASSS

-1837 AVKRIGG
+1837 AVKRIGGS

>member
-14 QDYSGKAI
+14 QDYSGKTI
-22 NDVRKNIKGLKAD
+22 NDVRKNIKGLKDD

-47 ADFKAYEN
+47 ADFKAYEA

-85 SSAGRA
+85 SSAERA
-91 KDASDAYDELADKIG
+91 KDASNAYDDFANKI
-106 SLGVPTKAQ
+106 SALGVPTKAQ
-115 ADKLARLG
+115 ADKLARLEAT
-123 VVQAKAAET
+123 QTKAAEA

-158 RAQEGLTKTYQRT
+158 RAQEGLTKTYERT

-194 VADRRKE
+194 SADRRKE

-206 ALQQQSLKLTQQ
+206 RLQQEALKLAQQ

-224 AHRRNVQSQR
+224 ARRRNVQSQR

-252 AAQNQPSALKAVNDG
+252 AAQQPSVSDAVG
-267 LNPSRNHKNA
+267 RALNPSRDHKNA
-277 MADITTSVRNAGT
+277 MADITTSVRNAST
-290 AMRKSATD
+290 AMRKSTTD

-305 MDRLRAAQE
+305 MDKLRAAQE

-328 QSAELAKLRSA
+328 QSAELAKLRAA
-339 YETTRAEYV
+339 YESTRNEHTK
-348 RLNTKVGTGNATAQE
+348 LNARVGSGNATSQE
-363 IAKLRQLVSQLNQ
+363 IARLRQLVAQLNQ
-376 SGVAF
+376 SGAAF
-381 ARHKVAVEQTAR
+381 ARQKVAVEQTAR
-393 ILGEAGVSVDKL
+393 ILGEAGVNVDKL
-405 SKAEQRLA
+405 AKAEQRLA
-413 ANATRSAAAS
+413 ANAARTAAAS
-423 KSLDAQIKKLS
+423 KTLDVKIKELS
-434 SSTASSADA
+434 KSTGSTAEA

-483 KDGQEGITLKIRAEV
+483 KDGQEGVTLKIRAEV
-498 LSDNWDTTAG
+498 LADNWDTTAG
-508 ELEKYFRNTA
+508 ELEKYFRDTA
-518 ERMGLELS
+518 ERMGLELG

-605 FAKALGVSN
+605 FAKALGVTN

-629 DVLPKVAALIEQTYG
+629 DVLPKVAALIEETYG
-644 SSIEKTQKSLVA
+644 SNIEKTQKSLVA
-656 EQARLNNAFKD
+656 EQSRLNNAFKD
-667 WMRIIADAGVLEN
+667 WMRIIADAGVMEN

-691 FRSDDAKQWAQTIAA
+691 FRSDEAKQWAEAIAK

-713 GLRWA
+713 ALRWA

-727 AFGALLAIGAAR
+727 AFGALLTIGAAQ
-739 MFVSLAAT
+739 MFVALAAT
-747 MRTFGIGLK
+747 MRTFGLGLK
-756 SAGAAITNFAVKMG
+756 AAGTAITNFAVKMG
-770 LIAKVTPSVST
+770 LIAKVAPSVGT
-781 SLGATAVAGS
+781 GLGGAAAAGG
-791 RLGALVAPLTRLV
+791 RLGLLVAPISRLI
-804 GVLGSAAKIALGLY
+804 GVLASAAKIAVGLF
-818 KSFIIF
+818 KAFIVF
-824 EVIGAVI
+824 EVVEAIF
-831 EGIVQGINRL
+831 EGIVRGINRL
-841 GGEAEN
+841 SGESEDAV
-847 ATSGMQMLSD
+847 SGMQMLSD
-857 VLWLISEAFGLISEA
+857 VLWLISEAFGVISEA
-872 IATVTEG
+872 IGVLVKG
-879 IAELVASAVELIGG
+879 IADFVADAVELIGS
-893 FFTDTTKQSNKSAKE
+893 FFVDTTKESNKSAKE
-908 FESGWSGAV
+908 FESGWTGAI
-917 RYVARFLDALT
+917 RFVARLIDALT
-928 VTFKTT
+928 ATFKST

-945 VKKIKGI
+945 VKKFKGI
-952 EAALP
+952 EASLP
-957 DAEQIAMDV
+957 DADQINLDV
-966 SLEVSENGVE
+966 SLEVNENGVE
-976 SKLNK
+976 AKLNK
-981 RLEEMRKK
+981 RLEEMRKNI
-989 VADTNNEISSKT
+989 ADTDNDIT
-1001 QLTAADKTA
+1001 QETTLEAANRA
-1010 ADAAKKAEQAKA
+1010 ANDAAKKAEEAKA
-1022 LDEQVNKARE
+1022 LDEKVNKARE

-1071 DDPMKGYNTLSD
+1071 DDPMKGYNNLGD

-1095 YASNDPYENHSSGG
+1095 YAANDPYENYSSGG
-1109 SDGTSSYAVDK
+1109 SNGTSSYAVDK

-1149 ASVDSQAAPYIKGN
+1149 AAVDSQAAPYIKGN

-1186 YTPQKGDV
+1186 YVPQKGDV
-1194 VSWGAIKGHQYGHT
+1194 VSWGAIKGHPYGHT
-1208 AIHNGKEWVSDTKQ
+1208 SIYNGKEWVSDTKQ
-1222 GRYGIDSKT
+1222 GKYGIDAKT

-1239 DEMARNPNY
+1239 AEMARNPNY

-1276 DSKVLDFYRA
+1276 DSKVLDFYKA
-1286 QEAKWKQDK
+1286 QEERWKKDK
-1295 AVTKQQKDDDSAF
+1295 ALTKQQKDDDSAF
-1308 DKAEQLVEKVTENA
+1308 DKAESLVEKVTEEA
-1322 REAVREMYKVMGVNG
+1322 REAIREMYKAMGVNG

-1364 FKNIIKPESDN
+1364 FKNIIQPDN
-1375 QVKQMLEVLTLEY
+1375 DKQVKQMLEVLTLEY
-1388 AQSKNVDRKEALAWS
+1388 AQSKNVSRKEALAWS

-1429 LDALEKKRNSIE
+1429 LDSLEKKRNDIE
-1441 NERANSAEYLGSAVS
+1441 KERANSAEYLGSAVS
-1456 RGVISIDEAQT
+1456 RGVITIEEAQA
-1467 KMAESTLR
+1467 KMSESTLK
-1475 YVERMSDAIKKL
+1475 YVERMTDAIKKL

-1493 DAFGKLAPEQ
+1493 EAFSKLSPEQ
-1503 QVAILNQREQL
+1503 QTAILNQRERL
-1514 ASSQSDYDSNPRRQ
+1514 GAEQSDYQSNPRRQ
-1528 AANIAVDSM
+1528 AANFAVDSM
-1537 TKRLDDFLQRKR
+1537 AKRLDDFLQRKR
-1549 EFEALQEQLV
+1549 QFEELQEQLV

-1571 AVQNYLNNINPQ
+1571 NVQAYLNNISPQ
-1583 MQELVSH
+1583 MKELVAD
-1590 AQQVMSAFGD
+1590 AQKIMASFGD
-1600 SAAYSNLTN
+1600 SAAYANLTN
-1609 LVTKVKEV
+1609 LVTKMKDVR
-1617 STETTRSKGEV
+1617 TETTHSKGEV
-1628 ELMNTT
+1628 ELMNAA
-1634 YGVLTNGAMTAFDSL
+1634 YGVLNDGAMTAFEGI

-1658 GAMSSREAFGN
+1658 GAVSSREAFAN

-1677 AAQALQQLAKVIV
+1677 AAEALRHMAKVII

-1701 MASFFGGGAGGAATQ
+1701 LQSYFGGGGSDVQMPDT
-1716 IPSASSFSQFSSLF
+1716 SSFGQYASLF
-1730 HTGGIVGGGK
+1730 HTGGVVGRGK
-1740 GGGKRVNPLV
+1740 AGGKRVNPLV
-1750 FQGAV
+1750 FNGAV

-1762 AGLAPNEVPAILQKG
+1762 AGLAPNEVPAVLQKG

-1788 RDNVNSQSS
+1788 RDNANSS
-1797 SDTQQL
+1797 SLNQQQL
-1803 TVINTFDPVEAMSM
+1803 TVINTFDPVEAMNL
-1817 ALASSG
+1817 ALASSS

-1837 AVKRIGG
+1837 AVKRIGGV